1 MPRDAMAEWLAKRNA
16 EKAAQRATPEH
27 GAVRQAQIKVDQ
39 ILEQA
44 KKTTTALTGV
54 KTGKTEKSSTPVRQE
69 EGRDAM
75 AEWLAARKESKVQQ
89 IAEQGKYAV
98 RNVGALYKAATGMW
112 GELRKAN
119 EWQGLGVDAGIRQGY
134 QARVPVR
141 GGSQLQQQAE
151 NALQMDK
158 TGPYRQRLTRVRGES
173 LEKLFTDSLNQN
185 QTAEQHGQTIRQE
198 LQELRTAG
206 ESGTDAAAAKEKWDD
221 VASRLY
227 YLAYSQ
233 SMSSDE
239 YNKLVSEVYDAYDA
253 YRSGVKGR
261 SFGQRE
267 QKWTDALRGPV
278 MGDENYTAAGKAQ
291 QNAMLAA
298 AGGIP
303 TDRNTFGYELRYN
316 QSTTR
321 ENIQYKSVDQLL
333 DAAGKH
339 VDPQADVTSQSQG
352 AATDAA
358 IFGYLANVAMT
369 QEQYDRYMQAL
380 DRYVKNAPA
389 TRAVSGYG
397 TSDVVSQLETYR
409 QQREANGLR
418 ANEKGAEDALNSYPE
433 MSAGSFLDQVA
444 SGSERA
450 RDNLFQKYPAG
461 LEQLLVRGGGY
472 AGKALGSLLNGFG
485 AFENDLGDYFAAGGE
500 ENINYQ
506 NPEWQEAKYQDWV
519 RGRETSDLLQNGGKF
534 ERWAAEQ
541 IPALP
546 TAALEMAAASTIAGA
561 ATGTMESFAGG
572 ARQVSPLVTSAA
584 TKAEKFAQMAKQGS
598 NIVTSSFAA
607 INSYGEAE
615 SNGDAR
621 GEQFIRFAAGGLLEY
636 GTNMLF
642 GGNPLIDAGDT
653 GKVTELVY
661 KMTNNETI
669 RKIVS
674 SAAFDRIGEGLEEVA
689 SAIGSA
695 ALDYALTGEADLSW
709 DELRDEFISGF
720 ALAMILSIG
729 PDTAEVLAKN
739 DHEGNAKRITM
750 FDAAA
755 QSDRGELNL
764 QMGKYAVEF
773 LAGDEDMMLANGWD
787 HVQRSAAKKSWAQ
800 AVNEYNTVYRNLVDA
815 EAYWA
820 KTGEGKAYRGTD
832 AERVIADARGSIEG
846 VDAKTFSAETLEENV
861 RQIRQAWDSAEEN
874 ATNFAMTGRMDA
886 EIAKMA
892 RIAESYLDKAVQD
905 GTMDAMTALNLRN
918 ELSMINEGATA
929 TLQAYLNAR
938 YGEGTPQTE
947 TRQEPVQEA
956 TQDVNVIRAE
966 AENNAAVNAA
976 ETGGIDNG
984 RTEIFD
990 GGSQRDAGLGTGEQT
1005 GGMAAGAAAAEG
1017 ERRNAYAGAGE
1028 NGPANRRANLRPEDA
1043 ARAERLNRY
1052 ASLQSD
1058 TSLAQLVRG
1067 GSDAVTL
1074 AVIPESMYDDGMRE
1088 AKQAGTALGVDV
1100 VFVRGSMAM
1109 QRGDQLMR
1117 INGVYD
1123 AAAKRAVVSATDIQY
1138 DGGKLAQHELFHVR
1152 ANKDPALVQ
1161 QALQKVRETFG
1172 EEAFEQVA
1180 REYVQSY
1187 SGAYQSMEDVY
1198 EEVLA
1203 DAYAG
1208 MNRFRA
1214 GATHFTEAVQSEVQ
1228 QSERASEPAQ
1238 TSQETRGSPPANV
1251 EERSGNPEK
1260 GKTFWEKMRAWKEG
1274 GAPDAAMEPSRTLQQ
1289 AGINEL
1295 ISLSSMLEKADGK
1308 SQTMRE
1314 AIYDNL
1320 KYLQDDLIRP
1330 MAVGKKGDTLYC
1342 VVPAR
1347 TSMDMPRVVEM
1358 RKTNAGYEVEK
1369 VSSLSNAAI
1378 IKTLEGSDLLSANVQ
1393 ALDHAIQDFGYQTKA
1408 NAQLWVR
1415 PEKAKNGVP
1424 FADIFEARDA
1434 RDFEAKFSLEEK
1446 QYARVIN
1453 EQLLENR
1460 DRILEIEPVYE
1471 LTGGEFA
1478 QGDKKLSDAVMEEFE
1493 KFGGEV
1499 EREGFGAIKFS
1510 KKRIKN
1516 DIMHGIGR
1524 MKAMTFAAVPS
1535 VIQNGVEI
1543 GSEANWKGRGYD
1555 TYVFAAPAKFGETNL
1570 LIGAVVTRDNR
1581 ENKFYLHE
1589 VVDSEGNAIKIDRE
1603 TGEIK
1608 TSSAVADGWAST
1620 PDALSKDRIA
1630 QTEGEVKQRFSL
1642 SEPVE
1647 RAGNL
1652 IAEHNLTQEKLEKAL
1667 EIGAFP
1673 SPSIAIVQAEQG
1685 HTNYGDY
1692 SVVFPASTI
1701 DPEADS
1707 RNRVY
1712 GADAWTPTSSN
1723 ATVEYR
1729 VDADAKRAF
1738 ERSIRDLSGQ
1748 VADGIFRGDST
1759 LGKAGI
1765 EEETTKTSREIAE
1778 QIAQYPEV
1786 KAAYLADKGENIS
1799 PVYKDRE
1806 YDNIGN
1812 AALQRYTDNVGV
1824 QNLARIIVQMYVGDA
1839 NSVAQAEL
1847 QRVRQ
1852 AIGEEY
1858 AERFARI
1865 LDRKPERKA
1874 ERVSEYAENKMYS
1887 GTRAEDFIRHAW
1899 EMVQDGGQNRG
1910 EADKMAMQDELDRK
1924 APTQKVAAWAEKRLQ
1939 DVIGEGGIYNNEDR
1953 YTSRGDRRSFEQTH
1967 WELNAENLVRAMA
1980 QAEERGANIMWYDA
1994 GGLLAAATPEYRSIS
2009 EIHADEGRLQTLEQ
2023 EAYEGKVME
2032 LQQSLDNVVE
2042 RILQETR
2049 HKAYGYQDESQLI
2062 TEALIK
2068 TAQGGDSL
2076 QSIREGMAAEEYDID
2091 RATAMQIQELFQQAK
2106 EIPTSYF
2113 EAKPQRVVGF
2123 DEAVA
2128 LLAPASAPAD
2138 LMARAEDA
2146 GLRVIRYTGQKDRI
2160 RVANELPGV
2169 KFSVQEELQ
2178 DIRENGIRGKELAS
2192 EREETQ
2198 PEDVLGYADDMG
2210 EPVLSE
2216 SYFRDWVQQQTN
2228 AMPQGFV
2235 WGKDVPFYSQT
2246 TDLSPKQAVEL
2257 LEAVTGKRWR
2267 VEPRKNGGWRA
2278 VETDFAAKQG
2288 MYTPQEAANRLNAAK
2303 KARAD
2308 ADAAAYRN
2316 GEAPARATTVAAE
2329 GVAKDSFRATPAL
2342 DKIGVKIDM
2351 GVTDYRTTKEMRQ
2364 RAEAEYQ
2371 TDKLISKAERR
2382 WGATALEKNFA
2393 RDIAAG
2399 RYSYADIPDTAR
2411 WDTVTDLANLY
2422 IDKRMLGEDL
2432 RLQRKYAIRDA
2443 LLYKAMELLPDELEL
2458 MSDPGGF
2465 DKEALLVLNYRTP
2478 QRSMLKMFG
2487 DKRGEEINRYY
2498 FDPVT
2503 RNEAERLRWM
2513 NRQLDAVREFQGEG
2527 DKVKGLNKAES
2538 AYVHMA
2544 LDIEAT
2550 VQRINQSPNKA
2561 AIQKAVTELT
2571 KMETAQKASPDAE
2584 AREAEIQRVATELD
2598 LNAAESKWAQQ
2609 YAQFL
2614 TQKDGIKGEIDEKKC
2629 AAAVKQYRQLF
2640 DDYYNAIADF
2650 LVSHGDEPIGKIDY
2664 YAPHLSTADKV
2675 NLLNQAF
2682 EALGFNASATRLPA
2696 EIAGRTEDFRPNKRW
2711 TPFFQSREGT
2721 QTEYDIV
2728 HGFESYVTYLSDV
2741 LFHTDDIQKI
2751 RALENYTRLGGKND
2765 FKNSL
2770 AEAIELSRSG
2780 QRDEKLDF
2788 LRELKRVDDFAEPTT
2803 AEINKQLDQYI
2814 AELFAAEKNNT
2825 RYSDLAVW
2833 LKNYGD
2839 VLAGKQFGGDRGAE
2853 HRGGRGILKL
2863 GTQLTQAFARANV
2876 AGNVSSA
2883 VNQIAQL
2890 PTILGERSK
2899 RSIAQA
2905 TAEFATGKLRQFQM
2919 DSDFITGKK
2928 GVDYI
2933 SNTFADSFMSG
2944 MFKPAEFVDTMM
2956 STIAARAAYLDA
2968 IRDGKTHEEA
2978 MRAADAY
2985 ARSIMG
2991 DRTKGAKPLMFHSKT
3006 PVMQMV
3012 NMFQIEALNS
3022 WEHVSQDL
3030 PRQFRQ
3036 IAAESGKAKAA
3047 RVLSSVILKTVLAAF
3062 VVNRVTEELY
3072 GGTPA
3077 PFDII
3082 GMCMN
3087 FIASGE
3093 GLTTN
3098 DWIRY
3103 MLNKASNAMFGVD
3116 LFDDVPTP
3124 QEGFD
3129 WGNAVEDTLYN
3140 ISNEVPFLS
3149 NLSGMVGVGDRTLM
3163 MPDLFGKGKDLWD
3176 AATEHGLISPE
3187 SGEALLGL
3195 VTQAIPGGRQ
3205 INKTYSGIKTIVEG
3219 GRTKGFGDKERLQ
3232 YPVERNVGTA
3242 LQNILFGPN
3251 ATPQANAYWA
3261 SGLSSLSTKDT
3272 QTWQTLSKD
3281 GADPI
3286 ETYNLLHE
3294 FIKINADDTLTT
3306 DQAQRDIRDAINNS
3320 SLTDEQK
3327 AYLFRQEFGRRNKE
3341 TGEYE
3346 HATDAMFETL
3356 MDEGVSWDGVTQFY
3370 NKLMQADGD
3379 ENLSTNDKNRQK
3391 RTAIRELDVRDSV
3404 KAYTYAEVFG
3414 VTDKETGAKS
3424 TSKDEVFANMMDAG
3438 MSWDD
3443 VMDVYEEYRTLYED
3457 ESLSS
3462 SQQASEF
3469 AYWLDQHNIK
3479 GKKREAIRNGL
3490 KYYQMF
3496 AQEAERYTNLTE
3508 AGLSA
3513 TDAKKVSDKL
3523 ASAKGTGENGQLT
3536 TNDKVDVLLKQ
3547 NLTDTSLY
3555 KALSTVLSE
3564 ETYDK
3569 LTEARSG
3576 GIGAKIW
3583 MQYWKK
3589 KAELSADKDANG
3601 KSISGSKKAKILAL
3615 INSLQL
3621 TAEQKDLLYRAEGY
3635 AERDLYKAP
3644 WH

>member
-98 RNVGALYKAATGMW
+98 RNVGSLYKAATGMW

-119 EWQGLGVDAGIRQGY
+119 EWQGMGVDAGIQQGY
-134 QARVPVR
+134 RPKLPVR
-141 GGSQLQQQAE
+141 TGSQLQQQAE

-206 ESGTDAAAAKEKWDD
+206 ESGTDAAVAKEKWDD

-233 SMSSDE
+233 SMSADE
-239 YNKLVSEVYDAYDA
+239 YNKLVSEVYDTYDA

-380 DRYVKNAPA
+380 DRYAKNAPA

-485 AFENDLGDYFAAGGE
+485 AFENDLGDYFAEGGE

-541 IPALP
+541 ISGLT
-546 TAALEMAAASTIAGA
+546 TAALEMAASATIAGA
-561 ATGTMESFAGG
+561 ATGTMDNFAGAG
-572 ARQVSPLVTSAA
+572 RQISPLVTSAA
-584 TKAEKFAQMAKQGS
+584 TKAEKFAQMAKRGS

-653 GKVTELVY
+653 GKVTEFCY
-661 KMTNNETI
+661 KLFKNETI
-669 RKIVS
+669 RKIIS
-674 SAAFDRIGEGLEEVA
+674 SEFFDRIGEGLEEVA

-764 QMGKYAVEF
+764 QMEKYAVEF
-773 LAGDEDMMLANGWD
+773 LAGDEDLMLANGWD
-787 HVQRSAAKKSWAQ
+787 HVQRSTAKKSWAQ

-846 VDAKTFSAETLEENV
+846 VDAKTFSEETLEENV

-874 ATNFAMTGRMDA
+874 AKNFAMTGRMDA

-892 RIAESYLDKAVQD
+892 RTAESYLDKAVQD

-929 TLQAYLNAR
+929 NLQAYLNAR
-938 YGEGTPQTE
+938 YGEGTPKAE

-956 TQDVNVIRAE
+956 AQGVNTIRAE

-990 GGSQRDAGLGTGEQT
+990 GGSQRDAGLGAGEQT
-1005 GGMAAGAAAAEG
+1005 GGMAAGAAAAEA
-1017 ERRNAYAGAGE
+1017 ERRNTYAGAGE

-1088 AKQAGTALGVDV
+1088 AKQAGAELGVDV

-1123 AAAKRAVVSATDIQY
+1123 AAAKRAVVSTTDIQY

-1214 GATHFTEAVQSEVQ
+1214 GATQFAEAVQSEVQ

-1238 TSQETRGSPPANV
+1238 TSQETRGSPEGRFSLAGQKARTANSQTLQIAEQMEQEGASREEIWQETGWTRTMDGKNWRFEIDNSEAEYRGGGDAQFREAHADYAEYQDLLQKMFEGTISESEMQRMEQLDDIWSGEYARMRERV
-1251 EERSGNPEK
+1251 ESGNATLADVLQHDSLYEAYPELRDVK
-1260 GKTFWEKMRAWKEG
+1260 VRLESDTGSKNG
-1274 GAPDAAMEPSRTLQQ
+1274 SYDPRTNT
-1289 AGINEL
+1289 IT
-1295 ISLSSMLEKADGK
+1295 ISEDKPGDSAKVGTMLHEI
-1308 SQTMRE
+1308 Q
-1314 AIYDNL
+1314 
-1320 KYLQDDLIRP
+1320 
-1330 MAVGKKGDTLYC
+1330 
-1342 VVPAR
+1342 
-1347 TSMDMPRVVEM
+1347 
-1358 RKTNAGYEVEK
+1358 
-1369 VSSLSNAAI
+1369 
-1378 IKTLEGSDLLSANVQ
+1378 
-1393 ALDHAIQDFGYQTKA
+1393 HAIQQIEGWESGASPEYWAAREYESGDTASDRAQELYSRILNSLDKA
-1408 NAQLWVR
+1408 DQNKVIRYNELDREMEATFSAD
-1415 PEKAKNGVP
+1415 PESEAGKRYAKYEAEQDKLYEELYKNEWFRRLLDLQRQMENPQSAYYEMYLNTAGE
-1424 FADIFEARDA
+1424 IEARNVSERYRMA
-1434 RDFEAKFSLEEK
+1434 QEERRK
-1446 QYARVIN
+1446 TAPKGADENTLFRGGGGISAEIN
-1453 EQLLENR
+1453 EQYKSELERWDREGRNGNERLILGTTGPILQNLGAENGNIYLNGWKISKIMHTHKEMSMQTFEALPQVLENPSLVLASR
-1460 DRILEIEPVYE
+1460 AVRTRGANTRLVM
-1471 LTGGEFA
+1471 F
-1478 QGDKKLSDAVMEEFE
+1478 GDVRAENGKAVQ
-1493 KFGGEV
+1493 V
-1499 EREGFGAIKFS
+1499 VL
-1510 KKRIKN
+1510 
-1516 DIMHGIGR
+1516 D
-1524 MKAMTFAAVPS
+1524 
-1535 VIQNGVEI
+1535 
-1543 GSEANWKGRGYD
+1543 
-1555 TYVFAAPAKFGETNL
+1555 L
-1570 LIGAVVTRDNR
+1570 L
-1581 ENKFYLHE
+1581 
-1589 VVDSEGNAIKIDRE
+1589 
-1603 TGEIK
+1603 
-1608 TSSAVADGWAST
+1608 
-1620 PDALSKDRIA
+1620 P
-1630 QTEGEVKQRFSL
+1630 TEGGYRLDGMQKVNSAYTKDGGRLSL
-1642 SEPVE
+1642 E
-1647 RAGNL
+1647 
-1652 IAEHNLTQEKLEKAL
+1652 
-1667 EIGAFP
+1667 
-1673 SPSIAIVQAEQG
+1673 
-1685 HTNYGDY
+1685 
-1692 SVVFPASTI
+1692 
-1701 DPEADS
+1701 DS
-1707 RNRVY
+1707 DVLY
-1712 GADAWTPTSSN
+1712 T
-1723 ATVEYR
+1723 
-1729 VDADAKRAF
+1729 DAKRAAQVL
-1738 ERSIRDLSGQ
+1738 RSLGYRSGSP
-1748 VADGIFRGDST
+1748 DGLHKDGYIGSIAYDDDGVKISGEKF
-1759 LGKAGI
+1759 
-1765 EEETTKTSREIAE
+1765 TS
-1778 QIAQYPEV
+1778 
-1786 KAAYLADKGENIS
+1786 
-1799 PVYKDRE
+1799 
-1806 YDNIGN
+1806 
-1812 AALQRYTDNVGV
+1812 
-1824 QNLARIIVQMYVGDA
+1824 
-1839 NSVAQAEL
+1839 
-1847 QRVRQ
+1847 
-1852 AIGEEY
+1852 
-1858 AERFARI
+1858 
-1865 LDRKPERKA
+1865 
-1874 ERVSEYAENKMYS
+1874 
-1887 GTRAEDFIRHAW
+1887 
-1899 EMVQDGGQNRG
+1899 
-1910 EADKMAMQDELDRK
+1910 
-1924 APTQKVAAWAEKRLQ
+1924 
-1939 DVIGEGGIYNNEDR
+1939 VIG
-1953 YTSRGDRRSFEQTH
+1953 
-1967 WELNAENLVRAMA
+1967 
-1980 QAEERGANIMWYDA
+1980 
-1994 GGLLAAATPEYRSIS
+1994 P
-2009 EIHADEGRLQTLEQ
+2009 LQ
-2023 EAYEGKVME
+2023 
-2032 LQQSLDNVVE
+2032 
-2042 RILQETR
+2042 
-2049 HKAYGYQDESQLI
+2049 
-2062 TEALIK
+2062 
-2068 TAQGGDSL
+2068 
-2076 QSIREGMAAEEYDID
+2076 
-2091 RATAMQIQELFQQAK
+2091 
-2106 EIPTSYF
+2106 
-2113 EAKPQRVVGF
+2113 
-2123 DEAVA
+2123 
-2128 LLAPASAPAD
+2128 
-2138 LMARAEDA
+2138 
-2146 GLRVIRYTGQKDRI
+2146 
-2160 RVANELPGV
+2160 

-2192 EREETQ
+2192 DREETQ

-2527 DKVKGLNKAES
+2527 DKAKGLNKAES

-2584 AREAEIQRVATELD
+2584 AREAEIQRVATDLD

-2905 TAEFATGKLRQFQM
+2905 ALEFSTGKLRQFQM

-2968 IRDGKTHEEA
+2968 LRDGKTHEEA

-3082 GMCMN
+3082 GMSMN

-3176 AATEHGLISPE
+3176 AATEHGVISPE

-3424 TSKDEVFANMMDAG
+3424 TSKDEAFANMMDAG

-3479 GKKREAIRNGL
+3479 GKKREAIQNGL

-3513 TDAKKVSDKL
+3513 ADAKKVSDKL

-3547 NLTDTSLY
+3547 GLTDTSLY
-3555 KALSTVLSE
+3555 RALSTVLSE

-3576 GIGAKIW
+3576 GISAKVW
-3583 MQYWKK
+3583 MKYWQQ

>member
-16 EKAAQRATPEH
+16 EKAAQRATPGH

-44 KKTTTALTGV
+44 RKTTTALTGV

-98 RNVGALYKAATGMW
+98 RNVGSLYKAATGMW

-233 SMSSDE
+233 SMSADK

-291 QNAMLAA
+291 QDAMLAA

-303 TDRNTFGYELRYN
+303 EDRSTFGYELRYN

-380 DRYVKNAPA
+380 DRYAKNAPA

-397 TSDVVSQLETYR
+397 TSDVVGQLETYR

-461 LEQLLVRGGGY
+461 LEQLLVHGGGY

-485 AFENDLGDYFAAGGE
+485 AFENDLGDYFAEGGE
-500 ENINYQ
+500 KNINYQ

-541 IPALP
+541 ISGLT

-561 ATGTMESFAGG
+561 ATGTMANFAGG
-572 ARQVSPLVTSAA
+572 SRQVSPLVTNAA

-764 QMGKYAVEF
+764 QMEKYAVEF
-773 LAGDEDMMLANGWD
+773 LAGDEDLMLANGWD
-787 HVQRSAAKKSWAQ
+787 HVQRSTAKKSWAQ

-846 VDAKTFSAETLEENV
+846 VDSKTFSAETLEENV

-874 ATNFAMTGRMDA
+874 AANFAMTGRMDA

-892 RIAESYLDKAVQD
+892 RTAESYLDKAVQD

-929 TLQAYLNAR
+929 NLQAYLNAR
-938 YGEGTPQTE
+938 YGEGTPQVE
-947 TRQEPVQEA
+947 TQQETVQEA
-956 TQDVNVIRAE
+956 AQGVNTIRAE

-990 GGSQRDAGLGTGEQT
+990 GGSQRDAGLGTGEQA

-1017 ERRNAYAGAGE
+1017 KRRNTYTGAGE

-1074 AVIPESMYDDGMRE
+1074 AVVPESMYDDGMRE
-1088 AKQAGTALGVDV
+1088 AKQAGAELGVDV

-1138 DGGKLAQHELFHVR
+1138 DGGQLAQHELFHVR

-1214 GATHFTEAVQSEVQ
+1214 GATQFTETVQGEVQ

-1238 TSQETRGSPPANV
+1238 TSQETRGSPEGRFSLAGQKARTANSQTLQLAEQMEQEGASREEIWKETGWTRTMDGQSWRFEIDNSEAEYRGGGDAQFRKDHADYAEYQDLLQKMFEGTISESEMQRMEQLDDIWSGEYARLRERV
-1251 EERSGNPEK
+1251 ESGNATLADVLQHDSLYEAYPELRDVK
-1260 GKTFWEKMRAWKEG
+1260 VRLESDTGSKNG
-1274 GAPDAAMEPSRTLQQ
+1274 SYDPSTNT
-1289 AGINEL
+1289 IT
-1295 ISLSSMLEKADGK
+1295 ISEDKPGDSAKVGTMLHEI
-1308 SQTMRE
+1308 Q
-1314 AIYDNL
+1314 
-1320 KYLQDDLIRP
+1320 
-1330 MAVGKKGDTLYC
+1330 
-1342 VVPAR
+1342 
-1347 TSMDMPRVVEM
+1347 
-1358 RKTNAGYEVEK
+1358 
-1369 VSSLSNAAI
+1369 
-1378 IKTLEGSDLLSANVQ
+1378 
-1393 ALDHAIQDFGYQTKA
+1393 HAIQQIEGWESGASPEYWAAREYENGDTASDRAQELYSRILNSLDKA
-1408 NAQLWVR
+1408 DQNKVIRYNELDREMEATFSAD
-1415 PEKAKNGVP
+1415 PESEAGKRYAKYEAEQDKLYEELYKNEWFRRLLDLQRKMENPQSAYYEMYLNTAGE
-1424 FADIFEARDA
+1424 IEARNVSERYRMA
-1434 RDFEAKFSLEEK
+1434 QEERRK
-1446 QYARVIN
+1446 TAPKGADENTLFRGAGGISAEIN
-1453 EQLLENR
+1453 EQYKSDLERWDKEGRNGNERLILGTTGPILQNLGAEDGNIYLNGWKISKIMHTHKEMSLRTFEALPQVLENPSLVLASR
-1460 DRILEIEPVYE
+1460 AVRTRGVNTRLVMFGDVRAENGKAVQVVLDLLPAEGGYRLDGMQKVNSAYTKDGGRLSLE
-1471 LTGGEFA
+1471 
-1478 QGDKKLSDAVMEEFE
+1478 DSDVLY
-1493 KFGGEV
+1493 
-1499 EREGFGAIKFS
+1499 
-1510 KKRIKN
+1510 
-1516 DIMHGIGR
+1516 
-1524 MKAMTFAAVPS
+1524 T
-1535 VIQNGVEI
+1535 
-1543 GSEANWKGRGYD
+1543 
-1555 TYVFAAPAKFGETNL
+1555 
-1570 LIGAVVTRDNR
+1570 
-1581 ENKFYLHE
+1581 
-1589 VVDSEGNAIKIDRE
+1589 
-1603 TGEIK
+1603 
-1608 TSSAVADGWAST
+1608 
-1620 PDALSKDRIA
+1620 
-1630 QTEGEVKQRFSL
+1630 
-1642 SEPVE
+1642 
-1647 RAGNL
+1647 
-1652 IAEHNLTQEKLEKAL
+1652 
-1667 EIGAFP
+1667 
-1673 SPSIAIVQAEQG
+1673 
-1685 HTNYGDY
+1685 
-1692 SVVFPASTI
+1692 
-1701 DPEADS
+1701 
-1707 RNRVY
+1707 
-1712 GADAWTPTSSN
+1712 
-1723 ATVEYR
+1723 
-1729 VDADAKRAF
+1729 DAKRAAQVL
-1738 ERSIRDLSGQ
+1738 RSLGYRSGSPDGLHKDGYIGSIAYA
-1748 VADGIFRGDST
+1748 ADGVKISGEKF
-1759 LGKAGI
+1759 
-1765 EEETTKTSREIAE
+1765 TS
-1778 QIAQYPEV
+1778 
-1786 KAAYLADKGENIS
+1786 
-1799 PVYKDRE
+1799 
-1806 YDNIGN
+1806 
-1812 AALQRYTDNVGV
+1812 
-1824 QNLARIIVQMYVGDA
+1824 
-1839 NSVAQAEL
+1839 
-1847 QRVRQ
+1847 
-1852 AIGEEY
+1852 
-1858 AERFARI
+1858 
-1865 LDRKPERKA
+1865 
-1874 ERVSEYAENKMYS
+1874 
-1887 GTRAEDFIRHAW
+1887 
-1899 EMVQDGGQNRG
+1899 
-1910 EADKMAMQDELDRK
+1910 
-1924 APTQKVAAWAEKRLQ
+1924 
-1939 DVIGEGGIYNNEDR
+1939 VIG
-1953 YTSRGDRRSFEQTH
+1953 T
-1967 WELNAENLVRAMA
+1967 
-1980 QAEERGANIMWYDA
+1980 
-1994 GGLLAAATPEYRSIS
+1994 
-2009 EIHADEGRLQTLEQ
+2009 LQ
-2023 EAYEGKVME
+2023 
-2032 LQQSLDNVVE
+2032 
-2042 RILQETR
+2042 
-2049 HKAYGYQDESQLI
+2049 
-2062 TEALIK
+2062 
-2068 TAQGGDSL
+2068 
-2076 QSIREGMAAEEYDID
+2076 
-2091 RATAMQIQELFQQAK
+2091 
-2106 EIPTSYF
+2106 
-2113 EAKPQRVVGF
+2113 
-2123 DEAVA
+2123 
-2128 LLAPASAPAD
+2128 
-2138 LMARAEDA
+2138 
-2146 GLRVIRYTGQKDRI
+2146 
-2160 RVANELPGV
+2160 

-2192 EREETQ
+2192 DREETQ

-2210 EPVLSE
+2210 EQVLSE

-2329 GVAKDSFRATPAL
+2329 GVAKDRFRATPAL

-2584 AREAEIQRVATELD
+2584 AREAEIQRVATDLD

-2780 QRDEKLDF
+2780 KRDEKLDF

-2944 MFKPAEFVDTMM
+2944 MFKPAEFVDTTM

-3082 GMCMN
+3082 GMSMN

-3103 MLNKASNAMFGVD
+3103 MFNKASNAMFGVD

-3129 WGNAVEDTLYN
+3129 WGNAAEDTLYN

-3176 AATEHGLISPE
+3176 AATEHGLLSPE

-3294 FIKINADDTLTT
+3294 FIKINADDTLTS

-3320 SLTDEQK
+3320 GLTDEQK

-3346 HATDAMFETL
+3346 HATDAMFEAL

-3424 TSKDEVFANMMDAG
+3424 TSKDEAFANMMDAG

-3479 GKKREAIRNGL
+3479 GKKREAIQNGL

-3496 AQEAERYTNLTE
+3496 AQGAERYTNLTE

-3635 AERDLYKAP
+3635 AERDLYRAP

>member
-44 KKTTTALTGV
+44 RKTTTALTGV

-98 RNVGALYKAATGMW
+98 RNVGSLYKAATGMW

-158 TGPYRQRLTRVRGES
+158 TGPYRQRLTRSRGES

-233 SMSSDE
+233 SMSADE

-291 QNAMLAA
+291 QDAMLAA

-303 TDRNTFGYELRYN
+303 EDRNTFGYELRYN

-380 DRYVKNAPA
+380 DRYAKNAPA

-397 TSDVVSQLETYR
+397 TSDVVGQLETYR

-418 ANEKGAEDALNSYPE
+418 ANEQAAEDALNSYPE

-461 LEQLLVRGGGY
+461 LEQLLVHGGGY

-485 AFENDLGDYFAAGGE
+485 AFENDLGDYFAEGGE
-500 ENINYQ
+500 KNINYQ

-541 IPALP
+541 ISGLT

-561 ATGTMESFAGG
+561 ATGTMANFAGG
-572 ARQVSPLVTSAA
+572 SRQVSPLVTNAA

-653 GKVTELVY
+653 GKVTEFCY
-661 KMTNNETI
+661 KLFKNETI
-669 RKIVS
+669 RKIIS
-674 SAAFDRIGEGLEEVA
+674 SEFFDRIGEGLEEVA

-764 QMGKYAVEF
+764 QMEKYAVEF
-773 LAGDEDMMLANGWD
+773 LAGDEDLMLANGWD
-787 HVQRSAAKKSWAQ
+787 HVQRSTAKKSWAQ

-846 VDAKTFSAETLEENV
+846 VDSKTFSAETLEENV
-861 RQIRQAWDSAEEN
+861 RQIRKAWDSAVEN
-874 ATNFAMTGRMDA
+874 AENFAMTGRMDA

-892 RIAESYLDKAVQD
+892 RTAERYLDKAVQD

-918 ELSMINEGATA
+918 ELNMINEGATA
-929 TLQAYLNAR
+929 NLQAYLNAR
-938 YGEGTPQTE
+938 YGEGTPQAE
-947 TRQEPVQEA
+947 TQQETVQEA
-956 TQDVNVIRAE
+956 AQGVNTIRAE

-990 GGSQRDAGLGTGEQT
+990 GGSQRDAGMGTGEQA

-1017 ERRNAYAGAGE
+1017 ERRNTYAGAGE

-1074 AVIPESMYDDGMRE
+1074 AVIPESMYDDGMRA
-1088 AKQAGTALGVDV
+1088 AKQAGAELGVDV

-1214 GATHFTEAVQSEVQ
+1214 GATQFTETVQGEVQ

-1238 TSQETRGSPPANV
+1238 TSQETRGSPEGRFSLAGQKARTANSQTLQIAEQMEQEGASREEIWQETGWTRTMDGQSWRFEIDNSEAEYRGGGDAQFRKDHADYAEYQDLLQKMFEGTISESEMQRMEQLDDIWSGEYARLRERV
-1251 EERSGNPEK
+1251 ESGNATLADVLQHDSLYEAYPELRDVK
-1260 GKTFWEKMRAWKEG
+1260 VRLESDTGSKNG
-1274 GAPDAAMEPSRTLQQ
+1274 SYDPSTNT
-1289 AGINEL
+1289 IT
-1295 ISLSSMLEKADGK
+1295 ISEDKPGDSAKVGTMLHEI
-1308 SQTMRE
+1308 Q
-1314 AIYDNL
+1314 
-1320 KYLQDDLIRP
+1320 
-1330 MAVGKKGDTLYC
+1330 
-1342 VVPAR
+1342 
-1347 TSMDMPRVVEM
+1347 
-1358 RKTNAGYEVEK
+1358 
-1369 VSSLSNAAI
+1369 
-1378 IKTLEGSDLLSANVQ
+1378 
-1393 ALDHAIQDFGYQTKA
+1393 HAIQQIESWESGASPEYWAAREYENGDTASDRAQELYSRILNSLDKA
-1408 NAQLWVR
+1408 DQNKVIRYNELDREMEATFAAD
-1415 PEKAKNGVP
+1415 PESEAGKRYAKYEAEQDKLYEELYKNEWFRRLLDLQRQMENPQSAYYEMYLNTAGE
-1424 FADIFEARDA
+1424 IEARNVSERYRMA
-1434 RDFEAKFSLEEK
+1434 QEERRK
-1446 QYARVIN
+1446 TAPKGADENTLFRGAGGISAEIN
-1453 EQLLENR
+1453 EQYKSELERWDREGRNGNERLILGTTGPILQNLGAENGNIYLNGWKISKIMRTHKEMSLRTFEALPQVLENPSLVLASR
-1460 DRILEIEPVYE
+1460 AVRTRGANTRLVM
-1471 LTGGEFA
+1471 F
-1478 QGDKKLSDAVMEEFE
+1478 GDVRAENGKAVQ
-1493 KFGGEV
+1493 V
-1499 EREGFGAIKFS
+1499 VL
-1510 KKRIKN
+1510 
-1516 DIMHGIGR
+1516 D
-1524 MKAMTFAAVPS
+1524 
-1535 VIQNGVEI
+1535 
-1543 GSEANWKGRGYD
+1543 
-1555 TYVFAAPAKFGETNL
+1555 L
-1570 LIGAVVTRDNR
+1570 L
-1581 ENKFYLHE
+1581 
-1589 VVDSEGNAIKIDRE
+1589 
-1603 TGEIK
+1603 
-1608 TSSAVADGWAST
+1608 
-1620 PDALSKDRIA
+1620 P
-1630 QTEGEVKQRFSL
+1630 TEGGYRLDGMQKVNSAYTKDGGRLSL
-1642 SEPVE
+1642 E
-1647 RAGNL
+1647 
-1652 IAEHNLTQEKLEKAL
+1652 
-1667 EIGAFP
+1667 
-1673 SPSIAIVQAEQG
+1673 
-1685 HTNYGDY
+1685 
-1692 SVVFPASTI
+1692 
-1701 DPEADS
+1701 DS
-1707 RNRVY
+1707 NVLY
-1712 GADAWTPTSSN
+1712 T
-1723 ATVEYR
+1723 
-1729 VDADAKRAF
+1729 DAKRAAQVL
-1738 ERSIRDLSGQ
+1738 RSLGYRSGSPDGLHKDGYIGSIAYD
-1748 VADGIFRGDST
+1748 ADGVKISGEKF
-1759 LGKAGI
+1759 
-1765 EEETTKTSREIAE
+1765 TS
-1778 QIAQYPEV
+1778 
-1786 KAAYLADKGENIS
+1786 
-1799 PVYKDRE
+1799 
-1806 YDNIGN
+1806 
-1812 AALQRYTDNVGV
+1812 
-1824 QNLARIIVQMYVGDA
+1824 
-1839 NSVAQAEL
+1839 
-1847 QRVRQ
+1847 
-1852 AIGEEY
+1852 
-1858 AERFARI
+1858 
-1865 LDRKPERKA
+1865 
-1874 ERVSEYAENKMYS
+1874 
-1887 GTRAEDFIRHAW
+1887 
-1899 EMVQDGGQNRG
+1899 
-1910 EADKMAMQDELDRK
+1910 
-1924 APTQKVAAWAEKRLQ
+1924 
-1939 DVIGEGGIYNNEDR
+1939 VIG
-1953 YTSRGDRRSFEQTH
+1953 
-1967 WELNAENLVRAMA
+1967 
-1980 QAEERGANIMWYDA
+1980 
-1994 GGLLAAATPEYRSIS
+1994 P
-2009 EIHADEGRLQTLEQ
+2009 LQ
-2023 EAYEGKVME
+2023 
-2032 LQQSLDNVVE
+2032 
-2042 RILQETR
+2042 
-2049 HKAYGYQDESQLI
+2049 
-2062 TEALIK
+2062 
-2068 TAQGGDSL
+2068 
-2076 QSIREGMAAEEYDID
+2076 
-2091 RATAMQIQELFQQAK
+2091 
-2106 EIPTSYF
+2106 
-2113 EAKPQRVVGF
+2113 
-2123 DEAVA
+2123 
-2128 LLAPASAPAD
+2128 
-2138 LMARAEDA
+2138 
-2146 GLRVIRYTGQKDRI
+2146 
-2160 RVANELPGV
+2160 

-2178 DIRENGIRGKELAS
+2178 DIRKNGIRGKELAGD
-2192 EREETQ
+2192 REETQ
-2198 PEDVLGYADDMG
+2198 PEDVLGYADDRG
-2210 EPVLSE
+2210 EPILSE

-2550 VQRINQSPNKA
+2550 AQRINQSPNKA

-2584 AREAEIQRVATELD
+2584 AREAEIQRVATDLD

-2614 TQKDGIKGEIDEKKC
+2614 TQKDGLKGEIDEKKC

-2814 AELFAAEKNNT
+2814 AELFASEKNNT

-2944 MFKPAEFVDTMM
+2944 MFKPAEFVDTTM

-3082 GMCMN
+3082 GMSMN

-3116 LFDDVPTP
+3116 LFDNVPTP

-3129 WGNAVEDTLYN
+3129 WGNAAEDTLYN

-3176 AATEHGLISPE
+3176 AATEHGLLSPE

-3251 ATPQANAYWA
+3251 ATPEANAYWA

-3294 FIKINADDTLTT
+3294 FIKINADDTLTS

-3320 SLTDEQK
+3320 GLTDEQK

-3346 HATDAMFETL
+3346 HATDAMFEAL

-3479 GKKREAIRNGL
+3479 GKKREAIQNGL

-3513 TDAKKVSDKL
+3513 ADAKKVSDKL

-3564 ETYDK
+3564 ETYNK

-3583 MQYWKK
+3583 MQYWRK

-3635 AERDLYKAP
+3635 AERDLYRAP

>member
-89 IAEQGKYAV
+89 IAEQGEYAV

-119 EWQGLGVDAGIRQGY
+119 EWQGMGVDAGIQQGY
-134 QARVPVR
+134 RPKLPVR
-141 GGSQLQQQAE
+141 TGSQLQQQAE

-233 SMSSDE
+233 SMSADE

-291 QNAMLAA
+291 QDAMLSA

-303 TDRNTFGYELRYN
+303 EDRNTFGYELRYN

-339 VDPQADVTSQSQG
+339 VDPQADMTSQSQG

-369 QEQYDRYMQAL
+369 QEQYDRYMQVL
-380 DRYVKNAPA
+380 DRYAKNAPA

-418 ANEKGAEDALNSYPE
+418 ANEQAAEDALNSYPE

-485 AFENDLGDYFAAGGE
+485 AFENDLGDYFAEGGE
-500 ENINYQ
+500 KNINYR

-541 IPALP
+541 ISGLT

-561 ATGTMESFAGG
+561 ATGTMANFAGG
-572 ARQVSPLVTSAA
+572 SRQVSPLVTNAA

-764 QMGKYAVEF
+764 QMEKYAVEF
-773 LAGDEDMMLANGWD
+773 LAGDEDLMLANGWD
-787 HVQRSAAKKSWAQ
+787 HVQRSTAKKSWAQ

-846 VDAKTFSAETLEENV
+846 VDSKTFSAETLEENV
-861 RQIRQAWDSAEEN
+861 RQIRQAWDSAAEN
-874 ATNFAMTGRMDA
+874 AANFAMTGRMDA

-892 RIAESYLDKAVQD
+892 RTAESYLDKAVQD

-929 TLQAYLNAR
+929 NLQAYLNAR
-938 YGEGTPQTE
+938 YGEGTPQAE

-1005 GGMAAGAAAAEG
+1005 GGMAAGAAAAEA

-1088 AKQAGTALGVDV
+1088 AKQAGAELGVDV

-1214 GATHFTEAVQSEVQ
+1214 GATQFTEAVQSEVQ

-1238 TSQETRGSPPANV
+1238 TSQETRGSPEGRFSLAGQKARTANSQTLQIAEQMEQEGASREEIWQETGWTRTMDGKNWRFEIDNSEAEYRGGGDAQFREAHADYAEYQDLLQKMFEGTISESEMQRMEQLDDIWSGEYARMRERV
-1251 EERSGNPEK
+1251 ESGNATLADVLQHDSLYEAYPELRDVK
-1260 GKTFWEKMRAWKEG
+1260 VRLESDTGSKNG
-1274 GAPDAAMEPSRTLQQ
+1274 SYDPRTNT
-1289 AGINEL
+1289 IT
-1295 ISLSSMLEKADGK
+1295 ISEDKPGDSAKVGTMLHEI
-1308 SQTMRE
+1308 Q
-1314 AIYDNL
+1314 
-1320 KYLQDDLIRP
+1320 
-1330 MAVGKKGDTLYC
+1330 
-1342 VVPAR
+1342 
-1347 TSMDMPRVVEM
+1347 
-1358 RKTNAGYEVEK
+1358 
-1369 VSSLSNAAI
+1369 
-1378 IKTLEGSDLLSANVQ
+1378 
-1393 ALDHAIQDFGYQTKA
+1393 HAIQQIEGWESGASPEYWAAREYESGDTASDRAQELYSRILNSLDKA
-1408 NAQLWVR
+1408 DQNKVIRYNELDREMEATFSAD
-1415 PEKAKNGVP
+1415 PESEAGKRYAKYEAEQDKLYEELYKNEWFRRLLDLQRQMENPQSAYYEMYLNTAGE
-1424 FADIFEARDA
+1424 IEARNVSERYRMA
-1434 RDFEAKFSLEEK
+1434 QEERRK
-1446 QYARVIN
+1446 TAPKGADENTLFRGGGGISAEIN
-1453 EQLLENR
+1453 EQYKSELERWDREGRNGNERLILGTTGPILQNLGAENGNIYLNGWKISKIMHTHKEMSMQTFEALPQVLENPSLVLASR
-1460 DRILEIEPVYE
+1460 AVRTRGANTRLVM
-1471 LTGGEFA
+1471 F
-1478 QGDKKLSDAVMEEFE
+1478 GDVRAENGKAVQ
-1493 KFGGEV
+1493 V
-1499 EREGFGAIKFS
+1499 VL
-1510 KKRIKN
+1510 
-1516 DIMHGIGR
+1516 D
-1524 MKAMTFAAVPS
+1524 
-1535 VIQNGVEI
+1535 
-1543 GSEANWKGRGYD
+1543 
-1555 TYVFAAPAKFGETNL
+1555 L
-1570 LIGAVVTRDNR
+1570 L
-1581 ENKFYLHE
+1581 
-1589 VVDSEGNAIKIDRE
+1589 
-1603 TGEIK
+1603 
-1608 TSSAVADGWAST
+1608 
-1620 PDALSKDRIA
+1620 P
-1630 QTEGEVKQRFSL
+1630 TEGGYRLDGMQKVNSAYTKDGGRLSL
-1642 SEPVE
+1642 E
-1647 RAGNL
+1647 
-1652 IAEHNLTQEKLEKAL
+1652 
-1667 EIGAFP
+1667 
-1673 SPSIAIVQAEQG
+1673 
-1685 HTNYGDY
+1685 
-1692 SVVFPASTI
+1692 
-1701 DPEADS
+1701 DS
-1707 RNRVY
+1707 DVLY
-1712 GADAWTPTSSN
+1712 T
-1723 ATVEYR
+1723 
-1729 VDADAKRAF
+1729 DAKRAAQVL
-1738 ERSIRDLSGQ
+1738 RSLGYRSGSPDGLHKDGYIGSIAYD
-1748 VADGIFRGDST
+1748 ADGVKISGEKF
-1759 LGKAGI
+1759 
-1765 EEETTKTSREIAE
+1765 TS
-1778 QIAQYPEV
+1778 
-1786 KAAYLADKGENIS
+1786 
-1799 PVYKDRE
+1799 
-1806 YDNIGN
+1806 
-1812 AALQRYTDNVGV
+1812 
-1824 QNLARIIVQMYVGDA
+1824 
-1839 NSVAQAEL
+1839 
-1847 QRVRQ
+1847 
-1852 AIGEEY
+1852 
-1858 AERFARI
+1858 
-1865 LDRKPERKA
+1865 
-1874 ERVSEYAENKMYS
+1874 
-1887 GTRAEDFIRHAW
+1887 
-1899 EMVQDGGQNRG
+1899 
-1910 EADKMAMQDELDRK
+1910 
-1924 APTQKVAAWAEKRLQ
+1924 
-1939 DVIGEGGIYNNEDR
+1939 VIG
-1953 YTSRGDRRSFEQTH
+1953 
-1967 WELNAENLVRAMA
+1967 
-1980 QAEERGANIMWYDA
+1980 
-1994 GGLLAAATPEYRSIS
+1994 P
-2009 EIHADEGRLQTLEQ
+2009 LQ
-2023 EAYEGKVME
+2023 
-2032 LQQSLDNVVE
+2032 
-2042 RILQETR
+2042 
-2049 HKAYGYQDESQLI
+2049 
-2062 TEALIK
+2062 
-2068 TAQGGDSL
+2068 
-2076 QSIREGMAAEEYDID
+2076 
-2091 RATAMQIQELFQQAK
+2091 
-2106 EIPTSYF
+2106 
-2113 EAKPQRVVGF
+2113 
-2123 DEAVA
+2123 
-2128 LLAPASAPAD
+2128 
-2138 LMARAEDA
+2138 
-2146 GLRVIRYTGQKDRI
+2146 
-2160 RVANELPGV
+2160 

-2527 DKVKGLNKAES
+2527 DKAKGLNKAES

-2584 AREAEIQRVATELD
+2584 AREAEIQRVATDLD

-2853 HRGGRGILKL
+2853 NRGGRGILKL

-2905 TAEFATGKLRQFQM
+2905 ALEFSTGKLRQFQM

-3062 VVNRVTEELY
+3062 VVNRVTEEIY

-3082 GMCMN
+3082 GMSMN

-3103 MLNKASNAMFGVD
+3103 MFNKASNAMFGVD

-3176 AATEHGLISPE
+3176 AATEHGLLSPE

-3261 SGLSSLSTKDT
+3261 SGLSSLSAKDT

-3294 FIKINADDTLTT
+3294 FIKINADDTLTS

-3320 SLTDEQK
+3320 GLTDEQK

-3346 HATDAMFETL
+3346 HATDAMFEAL

-3424 TSKDEVFANMMDAG
+3424 TSKDEAFANMMDAG

-3479 GKKREAIRNGL
+3479 GKKREAIQNGL

-3583 MQYWKK
+3583 MQYWRK

-3635 AERDLYKAP
+3635 AERDLYRAP

>member
-16 EKAAQRATPEH
+16 EKAAQRATPGH

-44 KKTTTALTGV
+44 RKTTTALTGV

-98 RNVGALYKAATGMW
+98 RNVGSLYKAATGMW

-233 SMSSDE
+233 SMSADE

-278 MGDENYTAAGKAQ
+278 LGDENYTAAGKAQ
-291 QNAMLAA
+291 QDAMLAA

-303 TDRNTFGYELRYN
+303 EDRNTFGYELRYN

-380 DRYVKNAPA
+380 DRYAKNAPA

-397 TSDVVSQLETYR
+397 TSDVVGQLETYR

-418 ANEKGAEDALNSYPE
+418 ANEQAAEDALNSYPE

-461 LEQLLVRGGGY
+461 LEQLLVHGGGY

-485 AFENDLGDYFAAGGE
+485 AFENDLGDYFAEGGE
-500 ENINYQ
+500 KNINYQ

-541 IPALP
+541 ISGLT

-561 ATGTMESFAGG
+561 ATGTMASFAGG
-572 ARQVSPLVTSAA
+572 GRQVSPLVTNAA

-764 QMGKYAVEF
+764 QMEKYAVEF
-773 LAGDEDMMLANGWD
+773 LAGDEDLMLANGWD
-787 HVQRSAAKKSWAQ
+787 HVQRSTAKKSWAQ

-846 VDAKTFSAETLEENV
+846 VDSKTFSAETLEENV

-874 ATNFAMTGRMDA
+874 AANFAMTGRMDA

-892 RIAESYLDKAVQD
+892 RTAESYLDKAVQD

-929 TLQAYLNAR
+929 NLQAYLNAR
-938 YGEGTPQTE
+938 YGEGTPQVE
-947 TRQEPVQEA
+947 TQQETVQEA
-956 TQDVNVIRAE
+956 AQGVNTIRAE

-990 GGSQRDAGLGTGEQT
+990 GGSQRDAGLGTGEQA

-1017 ERRNAYAGAGE
+1017 ERRNTYTGAGE

-1074 AVIPESMYDDGMRE
+1074 AVVPESMYDDGMRA
-1088 AKQAGTALGVDV
+1088 AKQAGAELGVDV

-1138 DGGKLAQHELFHVR
+1138 DGGQLAQHELFHVR

-1203 DAYAG
+1203 DAYAS

-1214 GATHFTEAVQSEVQ
+1214 GATQFTETVQGEVQ

-1238 TSQETRGSPPANV
+1238 TSQETRGSPEGKFSIQELENG
-1251 EERSGNPEK
+1251 ERIAVIEDGQDEFDRAKPSQYAAIAKRVIKREFV
-1260 GKTFWEKMRAWKEG
+1260 GKTLPLGSEDLAMIPPDAAGEYAYPAQRLITKNANNAKMRASAELNNLLEVSEFSHWARDLKKHPEATLGFDYYTTKFEVGGHLFEGLINIANSEKGRVFYDITKIKEIPG
-1274 GAPDAAMEPSRTLQQ
+1274 T
-1289 AGINEL
+1289 I
-1295 ISLSSMLEKADGK
+1295 EKRA
-1308 SQTMRE
+1308 T
-1314 AIYDNL
+1314 
-1320 KYLQDDLIRP
+1320 P
-1330 MAVGKKGDTLYC
+1330 MAQSASDSGDL
-1342 VVPAR
+1342 
-1347 TSMDMPRVVEM
+1347 SGES
-1358 RKTNAGYEVEK
+1358 
-1369 VSSLSNAAI
+1369 VSQN
-1378 IKTLEGSDLLSANVQ
+1378 Q
-1393 ALDHAIQDFGYQTKA
+1393 AD
-1408 NAQLWVR
+1408 
-1415 PEKAKNGVP
+1415 
-1424 FADIFEARDA
+1424 
-1434 RDFEAKFSLEEK
+1434 
-1446 QYARVIN
+1446 
-1453 EQLLENR
+1453 
-1460 DRILEIEPVYE
+1460 
-1471 LTGGEFA
+1471 
-1478 QGDKKLSDAVMEEFE
+1478 
-1493 KFGGEV
+1493 
-1499 EREGFGAIKFS
+1499 
-1510 KKRIKN
+1510 
-1516 DIMHGIGR
+1516 
-1524 MKAMTFAAVPS
+1524 
-1535 VIQNGVEI
+1535 
-1543 GSEANWKGRGYD
+1543 
-1555 TYVFAAPAKFGETNL
+1555 
-1570 LIGAVVTRDNR
+1570 
-1581 ENKFYLHE
+1581 
-1589 VVDSEGNAIKIDRE
+1589 
-1603 TGEIK
+1603 
-1608 TSSAVADGWAST
+1608 
-1620 PDALSKDRIA
+1620 
-1630 QTEGEVKQRFSL
+1630 VKQRFSL

-1729 VDADAKRAF
+1729 VDAEAKRAF

-1778 QIAQYPEV
+1778 QIAKYPEV

-1887 GTRAEDFIRHAW
+1887 SMRAEDFIRHAW

-1910 EADKMAMQDELDRK
+1910 DVDKMEMQDELDRK

-2146 GLRVIRYTGQKDRI
+2146 GLRVIRYTGQEDRI

-2192 EREETQ
+2192 DREETQ

-2308 ADAAAYRN
+2308 ADAASYRD

-2329 GVAKDSFRATPAL
+2329 GVAKDRFRATLAL

-2584 AREAEIQRVATELD
+2584 AREAEIQRVATDLD

-2614 TQKDGIKGEIDEKKC
+2614 TQKDGLKGEIDEKKC

-2944 MFKPAEFVDTMM
+2944 MFKPAEFVDTTM

-2978 MRAADAY
+2978 MRSADAY

-3082 GMCMN
+3082 GMSMN

-3103 MLNKASNAMFGVD
+3103 MFNKASNAMFGVD

-3176 AATEHGLISPE
+3176 AATEHGLLSPE

-3261 SGLSSLSTKDT
+3261 SGLSSLSAKDT

-3294 FIKINADDTLTT
+3294 FIKINADDTLTS

-3320 SLTDEQK
+3320 GLTDEQK

-3346 HATDAMFETL
+3346 HATDAMFEAL

-3424 TSKDEVFANMMDAG
+3424 TSKDEAFANMMDAG

-3479 GKKREAIRNGL
+3479 GKKREAIQNGL

-3583 MQYWKK
+3583 MQYWRK

-3635 AERDLYKAP
+3635 AERDLYRAP

>member
-16 EKAAQRATPEH
+16 EKAAQRATPGH

-44 KKTTTALTGV
+44 RKTTTALTGV

-98 RNVGALYKAATGMW
+98 RNVGSLYKAATGMW

-158 TGPYRQRLTRVRGES
+158 TGPYRQRLTRSRGES
-173 LEKLFTDSLNQN
+173 IEKLFTDSLNQN

-233 SMSSDE
+233 SMSANE

-291 QNAMLAA
+291 QDAMLAA

-303 TDRNTFGYELRYN
+303 EDRNTFGYELRYN

-380 DRYVKNAPA
+380 DRYAKNAPA

-397 TSDVVSQLETYR
+397 TSDVVGQLETYR

-418 ANEKGAEDALNSYPE
+418 ANEQAAEDALNSYPE

-461 LEQLLVRGGGY
+461 LEQLLVHGGGY

-485 AFENDLGDYFAAGGE
+485 AFENDLGDYFAEGGE
-500 ENINYQ
+500 KNINYQ

-541 IPALP
+541 ISGLT

-561 ATGTMESFAGG
+561 ATGTMANFAGG
-572 ARQVSPLVTSAA
+572 SRQVSPLVTNAA

-764 QMGKYAVEF
+764 QMEKYAVEF
-773 LAGDEDMMLANGWD
+773 LAGDEDLMLANGWD
-787 HVQRSAAKKSWAQ
+787 HVQRSEAKKSWAQ

-846 VDAKTFSAETLEENV
+846 VDSKTFSAETLEENV

-874 ATNFAMTGRMDA
+874 AANFAMTGRMDA

-892 RIAESYLDKAVQD
+892 RTAESYLDKAVQD

-929 TLQAYLNAR
+929 NLQAYLNAR
-938 YGEGTPQTE
+938 YGEGTPQAE
-947 TRQEPVQEA
+947 TQQETVQEA
-956 TQDVNVIRAE
+956 AQGVNTIRAE

-990 GGSQRDAGLGTGEQT
+990 GGSQRDAGLGTGEQA

-1017 ERRNAYAGAGE
+1017 ERRNTYTGAGE

-1074 AVIPESMYDDGMRE
+1074 AVVPESMYDDGMRE
-1088 AKQAGTALGVDV
+1088 AKQAGAELGVDV

-1138 DGGKLAQHELFHVR
+1138 DGGQLAQHELFHVR

-1214 GATHFTEAVQSEVQ
+1214 GATQFTETVQGEVQ

-1238 TSQETRGSPPANV
+1238 TSQETRGSPEGRFSIQELENG
-1251 EERSGNPEK
+1251 ERIAVIEDGQDEFDRAKPSQYAAIAKRVIKREFV
-1260 GKTFWEKMRAWKEG
+1260 GKTLPLGSEDLAMIPPDAAGEYAYPAQRLITKNANNAKMRASAELNNLLEVSEFSHWARDLKKHPEATLGFDYYTTKFEVGGHLFEGLINIANSEKGRVFYDITKIKEIPG
-1274 GAPDAAMEPSRTLQQ
+1274 T
-1289 AGINEL
+1289 I
-1295 ISLSSMLEKADGK
+1295 EKRA
-1308 SQTMRE
+1308 T
-1314 AIYDNL
+1314 
-1320 KYLQDDLIRP
+1320 P
-1330 MAVGKKGDTLYC
+1330 MAQSASDSGDL
-1342 VVPAR
+1342 
-1347 TSMDMPRVVEM
+1347 SGES
-1358 RKTNAGYEVEK
+1358 
-1369 VSSLSNAAI
+1369 VSQN
-1378 IKTLEGSDLLSANVQ
+1378 Q
-1393 ALDHAIQDFGYQTKA
+1393 AD
-1408 NAQLWVR
+1408 
-1415 PEKAKNGVP
+1415 
-1424 FADIFEARDA
+1424 
-1434 RDFEAKFSLEEK
+1434 
-1446 QYARVIN
+1446 
-1453 EQLLENR
+1453 
-1460 DRILEIEPVYE
+1460 
-1471 LTGGEFA
+1471 
-1478 QGDKKLSDAVMEEFE
+1478 
-1493 KFGGEV
+1493 
-1499 EREGFGAIKFS
+1499 
-1510 KKRIKN
+1510 
-1516 DIMHGIGR
+1516 
-1524 MKAMTFAAVPS
+1524 
-1535 VIQNGVEI
+1535 
-1543 GSEANWKGRGYD
+1543 
-1555 TYVFAAPAKFGETNL
+1555 
-1570 LIGAVVTRDNR
+1570 
-1581 ENKFYLHE
+1581 
-1589 VVDSEGNAIKIDRE
+1589 
-1603 TGEIK
+1603 
-1608 TSSAVADGWAST
+1608 
-1620 PDALSKDRIA
+1620 
-1630 QTEGEVKQRFSL
+1630 VKQRFSL

-1729 VDADAKRAF
+1729 VDAEAKRAF

-1778 QIAQYPEV
+1778 QIAKYPEV

-1910 EADKMAMQDELDRK
+1910 DVDKMAMQDELDRK

-2042 RILQETR
+2042 RILRETK

-2091 RATAMQIQELFQQAK
+2091 RATAMQIQEVFRQAK

-2146 GLRVIRYTGQKDRI
+2146 GLRVIRYTGQEDRI

-2192 EREETQ
+2192 DREETQ

-2210 EPVLSE
+2210 EQVLSE

-2584 AREAEIQRVATELD
+2584 AREAEIQRVATDLD

-2614 TQKDGIKGEIDEKKC
+2614 TQKDGLKGEIDEKKC

-2944 MFKPAEFVDTMM
+2944 MFKPAEFVDTTM

-3082 GMCMN
+3082 GMSMN

-3103 MLNKASNAMFGVD
+3103 MFNKASNAMFGVD

-3129 WGNAVEDTLYN
+3129 WGNAAEDTLYN

-3176 AATEHGLISPE
+3176 AATEHGLLSPE

-3251 ATPQANAYWA
+3251 ATPEANAYWA

-3294 FIKINADDTLTT
+3294 FIKINADDTLTS

-3320 SLTDEQK
+3320 GLTDEQK
-3327 AYLFRQEFGRRNKE
+3327 AYLFRQEFGRRNKD

-3479 GKKREAIRNGL
+3479 GKKREAIQNGL

-3583 MQYWKK
+3583 MQYWRK

-3635 AERDLYKAP
+3635 AERDLYRAP

>member
-16 EKAAQRATPEH
+16 EKAAQRATPGH

-44 KKTTTALTGV
+44 RKTTTALTGV

-98 RNVGALYKAATGMW
+98 RNVGSLYKAATGMW

-158 TGPYRQRLTRVRGES
+158 TGPYRQRLTRSRGES

-233 SMSSDE
+233 SMSANE

-291 QNAMLAA
+291 QDAMLAA

-303 TDRNTFGYELRYN
+303 EDRNTFGYELRYN

-380 DRYVKNAPA
+380 DRYAKNAPA

-397 TSDVVSQLETYR
+397 TSDVVGQLETYR

-418 ANEKGAEDALNSYPE
+418 ANEQAAEDALNSYPE

-461 LEQLLVRGGGY
+461 LEQLLVHGGGY

-485 AFENDLGDYFAAGGE
+485 AFENDLGDYFAEGGE
-500 ENINYQ
+500 KNINYQ

-541 IPALP
+541 ISGLT
-546 TAALEMAAASTIAGA
+546 TAALEMAASFTIAGA
-561 ATGTMESFAGG
+561 ATGTMANFAGG
-572 ARQVSPLVTSAA
+572 GRQVSPLVTNAA

-653 GKVTELVY
+653 GKVTEFCY
-661 KMTNNETI
+661 KLFKNETI
-669 RKIVS
+669 RKIIS
-674 SAAFDRIGEGLEEVA
+674 SEFFDRIGEGLEEVA

-764 QMGKYAVEF
+764 QMEKYAVEF
-773 LAGDEDMMLANGWD
+773 LAGDEDLMLANGWD
-787 HVQRSAAKKSWAQ
+787 HVQRSTAKKSWAQ

-846 VDAKTFSAETLEENV
+846 VDSKTFSAETLEENV
-861 RQIRQAWDSAEEN
+861 RQIRQAWDSAVEN
-874 ATNFAMTGRMDA
+874 AENFAMTGRMDA

-892 RIAESYLDKAVQD
+892 RTAESYLDKAVQD

-929 TLQAYLNAR
+929 NLQAYLNAR
-938 YGEGTPQTE
+938 YGEGTPQVE
-947 TRQEPVQEA
+947 TQKETVQEA
-956 TQDVNVIRAE
+956 AQGVNTIRAE

-990 GGSQRDAGLGTGEQT
+990 GGSQRDAGLGTREQT
-1005 GGMAAGAAAAEG
+1005 GGMAAGAAAAEA

-1074 AVIPESMYDDGMRE
+1074 AVIPESMYDDGMRA
-1088 AKQAGTALGVDV
+1088 AKQAGAELDVDV

-1138 DGGKLAQHELFHVR
+1138 DGGQLAQHELFHVR

-1214 GATHFTEAVQSEVQ
+1214 GATQFTETVQGEVQ

-1238 TSQETRGSPPANV
+1238 TSQETRGSPEGRFSLAGQKARTANSQTLQFAEQMEQEGASREEIWQETGWTRAMDGQSWRFEIDNSEAEYRGGGDAQFRKDHADYAEYQDLLQKMFEGTISESEMQRMEQLDDIWSGEYARLRERV
-1251 EERSGNPEK
+1251 ESGNATLADVLQHDSLYEAYPELRDVK
-1260 GKTFWEKMRAWKEG
+1260 VRLESDTGSKNGSYDPNTN
-1274 GAPDAAMEPSRTLQQ
+1274 T
-1289 AGINEL
+1289 IT
-1295 ISLSSMLEKADGK
+1295 ISEDKPGDSAKVGTMLHEI
-1308 SQTMRE
+1308 Q
-1314 AIYDNL
+1314 
-1320 KYLQDDLIRP
+1320 
-1330 MAVGKKGDTLYC
+1330 
-1342 VVPAR
+1342 
-1347 TSMDMPRVVEM
+1347 
-1358 RKTNAGYEVEK
+1358 
-1369 VSSLSNAAI
+1369 
-1378 IKTLEGSDLLSANVQ
+1378 
-1393 ALDHAIQDFGYQTKA
+1393 HAIQQIEGWESGASPEYWAAREYENGDTASDRAQELYSRILNSLDKA
-1408 NAQLWVR
+1408 DQNKVIRYNELDREMEATFSAD
-1415 PEKAKNGVP
+1415 PESEAGKRYAKYEAEQDKLYEELYKNEWFRRLLGLQRKMENP
-1424 FADIFEARDA
+1424 QSAYYEMYLNTAGEIEARNVSERYRMA
-1434 RDFEAKFSLEEK
+1434 QEERRK
-1446 QYARVIN
+1446 TAPKGADENTLYRGAGGISAEIN
-1453 EQLLENR
+1453 EQYKSDLERWDRGGRNGNERLILGTTGPILQNLGAEDGNIYLNGWKISKIMRTHKEMSLQTIEALPQVLENPAIVLASR
-1460 DRILEIEPVYE
+1460 AVDTENANTRLVM
-1471 LTGGEFA
+1471 F
-1478 QGDKKLSDAVMEEFE
+1478 GDVRAENGKAVQ
-1493 KFGGEV
+1493 V
-1499 EREGFGAIKFS
+1499 VL
-1510 KKRIKN
+1510 
-1516 DIMHGIGR
+1516 D
-1524 MKAMTFAAVPS
+1524 
-1535 VIQNGVEI
+1535 
-1543 GSEANWKGRGYD
+1543 
-1555 TYVFAAPAKFGETNL
+1555 L
-1570 LIGAVVTRDNR
+1570 L
-1581 ENKFYLHE
+1581 
-1589 VVDSEGNAIKIDRE
+1589 
-1603 TGEIK
+1603 
-1608 TSSAVADGWAST
+1608 
-1620 PDALSKDRIA
+1620 P
-1630 QTEGEVKQRFSL
+1630 TEGGYRFEGMQKVNSAYTKDGGRLSL
-1642 SEPVE
+1642 E
-1647 RAGNL
+1647 
-1652 IAEHNLTQEKLEKAL
+1652 
-1667 EIGAFP
+1667 
-1673 SPSIAIVQAEQG
+1673 
-1685 HTNYGDY
+1685 
-1692 SVVFPASTI
+1692 
-1701 DPEADS
+1701 DS
-1707 RNRVY
+1707 DVLY
-1712 GADAWTPTSSN
+1712 T
-1723 ATVEYR
+1723 
-1729 VDADAKRAF
+1729 DAKRAAQVL
-1738 ERSIRDLSGQ
+1738 RSLGYQSGSPDGSHKGGYIGSIAYD
-1748 VADGIFRGDST
+1748 ADGVKISGEKF
-1759 LGKAGI
+1759 
-1765 EEETTKTSREIAE
+1765 TS
-1778 QIAQYPEV
+1778 
-1786 KAAYLADKGENIS
+1786 
-1799 PVYKDRE
+1799 
-1806 YDNIGN
+1806 
-1812 AALQRYTDNVGV
+1812 
-1824 QNLARIIVQMYVGDA
+1824 
-1839 NSVAQAEL
+1839 
-1847 QRVRQ
+1847 
-1852 AIGEEY
+1852 
-1858 AERFARI
+1858 
-1865 LDRKPERKA
+1865 
-1874 ERVSEYAENKMYS
+1874 
-1887 GTRAEDFIRHAW
+1887 
-1899 EMVQDGGQNRG
+1899 
-1910 EADKMAMQDELDRK
+1910 
-1924 APTQKVAAWAEKRLQ
+1924 
-1939 DVIGEGGIYNNEDR
+1939 VIG
-1953 YTSRGDRRSFEQTH
+1953 T
-1967 WELNAENLVRAMA
+1967 
-1980 QAEERGANIMWYDA
+1980 
-1994 GGLLAAATPEYRSIS
+1994 
-2009 EIHADEGRLQTLEQ
+2009 LQ
-2023 EAYEGKVME
+2023 
-2032 LQQSLDNVVE
+2032 
-2042 RILQETR
+2042 
-2049 HKAYGYQDESQLI
+2049 
-2062 TEALIK
+2062 
-2068 TAQGGDSL
+2068 
-2076 QSIREGMAAEEYDID
+2076 
-2091 RATAMQIQELFQQAK
+2091 
-2106 EIPTSYF
+2106 
-2113 EAKPQRVVGF
+2113 
-2123 DEAVA
+2123 
-2128 LLAPASAPAD
+2128 
-2138 LMARAEDA
+2138 
-2146 GLRVIRYTGQKDRI
+2146 
-2160 RVANELPGV
+2160 

-2192 EREETQ
+2192 DREETQ
-2198 PEDVLGYADDMG
+2198 PEDVLGYADDTGTLYAQFAREKVYDNLGNAVLQKYTDSVGVERLAWIAAQMDMG
-2210 EPVLSE
+2210 DARSVAATELQNIRQVVKEDYAERFGEKLDQKPNLKEQRVNEYADRVMGDSSRAESFLRHAWEMVQGVGRTVAAEQRGTVQQTPPE

-2329 GVAKDSFRATPAL
+2329 GVAKDRFRATPAL

-2584 AREAEIQRVATELD
+2584 AREAEIQRVATDLD

-2944 MFKPAEFVDTMM
+2944 MFKPAEFVDTTM

-2978 MRAADAY
+2978 MRSADAY

-3082 GMCMN
+3082 GMSMN

-3103 MLNKASNAMFGVD
+3103 MFNKASNAMFGVD

-3129 WGNAVEDTLYN
+3129 WGNAAEDTLYN

-3176 AATEHGLISPE
+3176 AATEHGLLSPE

-3294 FIKINADDTLTT
+3294 FIKINADDTLTS

-3320 SLTDEQK
+3320 GLTDEQK

-3346 HATDAMFETL
+3346 HATDAMFEAL

-3424 TSKDEVFANMMDAG
+3424 TSKDEAFANMMDAG

-3479 GKKREAIRNGL
+3479 GKKREAIQNGL

-3583 MQYWKK
+3583 MQYWRK

-3635 AERDLYKAP
+3635 AERDLYRAP

>member
-1 MPRDAMAEWLAKRNA
+1 MARIAVKEWLAKKDA
-16 EKAAQRATPEH
+16 EKAKQRATPEH
-27 GAVRQAQIKVDQ
+27 GAVRQAQIKVDR
-39 ILEQA
+39 ILEQS
-44 KKTTTALTGV
+44 KKALEPFGIRQKKQSNKPTSQKRETTGRLAV
-54 KTGKTEKSSTPVRQE
+54 K
-69 EGRDAM
+69 
-75 AEWLAARKESKVQQ
+75 EWLEEKDKAKVQQ

-98 RNVGALYKAATGMW
+98 RNVGSLYKAATGMW

-158 TGPYRQRLTRVRGES
+158 TGPYRQRLTRIRGES

-233 SMSSDE
+233 SMSADE
-239 YNKLVSEVYDAYDA
+239 YNKLVSEVYDTYDA

-278 MGDENYTAAGKAQ
+278 MGDENYT
-291 QNAMLAA
+291 A

-380 DRYVKNAPA
+380 DRYAKNAPA

-418 ANEKGAEDALNSYPE
+418 ANEKGAEDALNSYPK

-485 AFENDLGDYFAAGGE
+485 AFENDLGDYFAEGGE
-500 ENINYQ
+500 KNINYQ

-541 IPALP
+541 ISGLT

-561 ATGTMESFAGG
+561 ATGTMANFAGG
-572 ARQVSPLVTSAA
+572 SRQVSPLVTNAA

-764 QMGKYAVEF
+764 QMEKYAVEF
-773 LAGDEDMMLANGWD
+773 LAGDEDLMLANGWD

-846 VDAKTFSAETLEENV
+846 VDSKTFSAETLEENV

-874 ATNFAMTGRMDA
+874 AANFAMTGRMDA

-892 RIAESYLDKAVQD
+892 RTAESYLDKAVQD

-929 TLQAYLNAR
+929 NLQAYLNAR

-956 TQDVNVIRAE
+956 AQGVNTIRAE

-990 GGSQRDAGLGTGEQT
+990 GGSQRDAGLGAGEQT
-1005 GGMAAGAAAAEG
+1005 GGMAAGAAAAEA
-1017 ERRNAYAGAGE
+1017 ERRNTYAGAGE

-1088 AKQAGTALGVDV
+1088 AKQAGAELGVDV

-1123 AAAKRAVVSATDIQY
+1123 AAAKRAVVSTTDIQY

-1214 GATHFTEAVQSEVQ
+1214 GATQFAEAVQSEVQ

-1238 TSQETRGSPPANV
+1238 TSQETRGSPEGRFSLAGQKARTANSQTLQIAEQMEQEGASREEIWQETGWTRTMDGKNWRFEIDNSEAEYRGGGDAQFREAHADYAEYQDLLQKMFEGTISESEMQRMEQLDDIWSGEYARMRERV
-1251 EERSGNPEK
+1251 ESGNATLADVLQHDSLYEAYPELRDVK
-1260 GKTFWEKMRAWKEG
+1260 VRLESDTGSKNG
-1274 GAPDAAMEPSRTLQQ
+1274 SYDPRTNT
-1289 AGINEL
+1289 IT
-1295 ISLSSMLEKADGK
+1295 ISEDKPGDSAKVGTMLHEI
-1308 SQTMRE
+1308 Q
-1314 AIYDNL
+1314 
-1320 KYLQDDLIRP
+1320 
-1330 MAVGKKGDTLYC
+1330 
-1342 VVPAR
+1342 
-1347 TSMDMPRVVEM
+1347 
-1358 RKTNAGYEVEK
+1358 
-1369 VSSLSNAAI
+1369 
-1378 IKTLEGSDLLSANVQ
+1378 
-1393 ALDHAIQDFGYQTKA
+1393 HAIQQIEGWESGASPEYWAAREYESGDTASDRAQELYSRILNSLDKA
-1408 NAQLWVR
+1408 DQNKVIRYNELDREMEATFSAD
-1415 PEKAKNGVP
+1415 PESEAGKRYAKYEAEQDKLYEELYKNEWFRRLLDLQRQMENPQSAYYEMYLNTAGE
-1424 FADIFEARDA
+1424 IEARNVSERYRMA
-1434 RDFEAKFSLEEK
+1434 QEERRK
-1446 QYARVIN
+1446 TAPKGADENTLFRGGGGISAEIN
-1453 EQLLENR
+1453 EQYKSELERWDREGRNGNERLILGTTGPILQNLGAENGNIYLNGWKISKIMHTHKEMSMQTFEALPQVLENPSLVLASR
-1460 DRILEIEPVYE
+1460 AVRTRGANTRLVM
-1471 LTGGEFA
+1471 F
-1478 QGDKKLSDAVMEEFE
+1478 GDVRAENGKAVQ
-1493 KFGGEV
+1493 V
-1499 EREGFGAIKFS
+1499 VL
-1510 KKRIKN
+1510 
-1516 DIMHGIGR
+1516 D
-1524 MKAMTFAAVPS
+1524 
-1535 VIQNGVEI
+1535 
-1543 GSEANWKGRGYD
+1543 
-1555 TYVFAAPAKFGETNL
+1555 L
-1570 LIGAVVTRDNR
+1570 L
-1581 ENKFYLHE
+1581 
-1589 VVDSEGNAIKIDRE
+1589 
-1603 TGEIK
+1603 
-1608 TSSAVADGWAST
+1608 
-1620 PDALSKDRIA
+1620 P
-1630 QTEGEVKQRFSL
+1630 TEGGYRLDGMQKVNSAYTKDGGRLSL
-1642 SEPVE
+1642 E
-1647 RAGNL
+1647 
-1652 IAEHNLTQEKLEKAL
+1652 
-1667 EIGAFP
+1667 
-1673 SPSIAIVQAEQG
+1673 
-1685 HTNYGDY
+1685 
-1692 SVVFPASTI
+1692 
-1701 DPEADS
+1701 DS
-1707 RNRVY
+1707 DVLY
-1712 GADAWTPTSSN
+1712 T
-1723 ATVEYR
+1723 
-1729 VDADAKRAF
+1729 DAKRAAQVL
-1738 ERSIRDLSGQ
+1738 RSLGYRSGSP
-1748 VADGIFRGDST
+1748 DGLHKDGYIGSIAYDDDGVKISGEKF
-1759 LGKAGI
+1759 
-1765 EEETTKTSREIAE
+1765 TS
-1778 QIAQYPEV
+1778 
-1786 KAAYLADKGENIS
+1786 
-1799 PVYKDRE
+1799 
-1806 YDNIGN
+1806 
-1812 AALQRYTDNVGV
+1812 
-1824 QNLARIIVQMYVGDA
+1824 
-1839 NSVAQAEL
+1839 
-1847 QRVRQ
+1847 
-1852 AIGEEY
+1852 
-1858 AERFARI
+1858 
-1865 LDRKPERKA
+1865 
-1874 ERVSEYAENKMYS
+1874 
-1887 GTRAEDFIRHAW
+1887 
-1899 EMVQDGGQNRG
+1899 
-1910 EADKMAMQDELDRK
+1910 
-1924 APTQKVAAWAEKRLQ
+1924 
-1939 DVIGEGGIYNNEDR
+1939 VIG
-1953 YTSRGDRRSFEQTH
+1953 
-1967 WELNAENLVRAMA
+1967 
-1980 QAEERGANIMWYDA
+1980 
-1994 GGLLAAATPEYRSIS
+1994 P
-2009 EIHADEGRLQTLEQ
+2009 LQ
-2023 EAYEGKVME
+2023 
-2032 LQQSLDNVVE
+2032 
-2042 RILQETR
+2042 
-2049 HKAYGYQDESQLI
+2049 
-2062 TEALIK
+2062 
-2068 TAQGGDSL
+2068 
-2076 QSIREGMAAEEYDID
+2076 
-2091 RATAMQIQELFQQAK
+2091 
-2106 EIPTSYF
+2106 
-2113 EAKPQRVVGF
+2113 
-2123 DEAVA
+2123 
-2128 LLAPASAPAD
+2128 
-2138 LMARAEDA
+2138 
-2146 GLRVIRYTGQKDRI
+2146 
-2160 RVANELPGV
+2160 

-2192 EREETQ
+2192 DREETQ

-2513 NRQLDAVREFQGEG
+2513 NRQLDTVREFQGEG
-2527 DKVKGLNKAES
+2527 DKAKGLNKAES

-2571 KMETAQKASPDAE
+2571 KMENAQKVSPDAE
-2584 AREAEIQRVATELD
+2584 AREAEIQRVATGLD

-2853 HRGGRGILKL
+2853 HKGGRGILKL

-2944 MFKPAEFVDTMM
+2944 MFKPAEFVDTTM

-3082 GMCMN
+3082 GMSMN

-3149 NLSGMVGVGDRTLM
+3149 NISGLVGVGDRTLM
-3163 MPDLFGKGKDLWD
+3163 MPDLYGKGKDLWN

-3251 ATPQANAYWA
+3251 ATPEANAYWA

-3294 FIKINADDTLTT
+3294 FIKINADDTLTS

-3320 SLTDEQK
+3320 GLTDEQK

-3356 MDEGVSWDGVTQFY
+3356 MDEGMSWDGVTQFY

-3469 AYWLDQHNIK
+3469 AYWLDQRKIK
-3479 GKKREAIRNGL
+3479 GKKREAIQNGL

-3496 AQEAERYTNLTE
+3496 AQEAERYNNLTE
-3508 AGLSA
+3508 AGLTA

-3547 NLTDTSLY
+3547 GLTDASLY

-3583 MQYWKK
+3583 MQYWQK

-3601 KSISGSKKAKILAL
+3601 KSIRGSKKAKILAL

>member
-173 LEKLFTDSLNQN
+173 LEKLFTNSLNQN

-233 SMSSDE
+233 SMSADE
-239 YNKLVSEVYDAYDA
+239 YNKLVSDVYDAYDA

-369 QEQYDRYMQAL
+369 QEQYDRYMQVL
-380 DRYVKNAPA
+380 DRYAKNAPA

-485 AFENDLGDYFAAGGE
+485 AFENDLGDYFAEGGE

-541 IPALP
+541 ISGLT

-561 ATGTMESFAGG
+561 ATGTMANFAGG
-572 ARQVSPLVTSAA
+572 SRQVSPLVTNAA
-584 TKAEKFAQMAKQGS
+584 TKAEKFAQMARQGS

-695 ALDYALTGEADLSW
+695 ALDYALTGEANLSW

-764 QMGKYAVEF
+764 QMEKYAVEF
-773 LAGDEDMMLANGWD
+773 LAGDEDLMLANGWD

-815 EAYWA
+815 EAYWS
-820 KTGEGKAYRGTD
+820 KTGAGKAYRGTD

-846 VDAKTFSAETLEENV
+846 VDAKTFSEETLEENV

-874 ATNFAMTGRMDA
+874 AANFAMTGRMDA

-892 RIAESYLDKAVQD
+892 RTAESYLDKAVQD

-929 TLQAYLNAR
+929 NLQAYLNAR
-938 YGEGTPQTE
+938 YGEGTPKAE
-947 TRQEPVQEA
+947 TQQEPVQEA
-956 TQDVNVIRAE
+956 AQGVNTIRAE

-1005 GGMAAGAAAAEG
+1005 GGMAAGAAAAEA

-1074 AVIPESMYDDGMRE
+1074 AVIPESMYDDGMRA
-1088 AKQAGTALGVDV
+1088 AKQAGAELGVDV

-1138 DGGKLAQHELFHVR
+1138 DGGQLAQHELFHVR
-1152 ANKDPALVQ
+1152 ANKNPALVQ
-1161 QALQKVRETFG
+1161 QTLQKVRETFG

-1208 MNRFRA
+1208 MNRFRE
-1214 GATHFTEAVQSEVQ
+1214 GATQFTEAVQSEVQ

-1238 TSQETRGSPPANV
+1238 TSQETRGSPEGRFSLAGQKARTANSQTLQLAEQMEQEGASREEIWKETGWTRSMDGQSWRFEIDNSEAEYRGGGDAQFRKDHADYAEYQDLLQKMFEGTIRESEMQRMEQLDDIWSGEYARLRERV
-1251 EERSGNPEK
+1251 ESGNATLADVLQHDSLYEAYPELRDVK
-1260 GKTFWEKMRAWKEG
+1260 VRLESDTGSKNG
-1274 GAPDAAMEPSRTLQQ
+1274 SYDPRTNT
-1289 AGINEL
+1289 IT
-1295 ISLSSMLEKADGK
+1295 ISEDKPGDSAKVGTMLHEI
-1308 SQTMRE
+1308 Q
-1314 AIYDNL
+1314 
-1320 KYLQDDLIRP
+1320 
-1330 MAVGKKGDTLYC
+1330 
-1342 VVPAR
+1342 
-1347 TSMDMPRVVEM
+1347 
-1358 RKTNAGYEVEK
+1358 
-1369 VSSLSNAAI
+1369 
-1378 IKTLEGSDLLSANVQ
+1378 
-1393 ALDHAIQDFGYQTKA
+1393 HAIQQIEGWESGASPEYWAAREYESGDTASDRAQELYSRILNSLDKA
-1408 NAQLWVR
+1408 DQNKVIRYNELDREMEATFTAD
-1415 PEKAKNGVP
+1415 PESEAGKRYAKYEAEQDKLYEELYKNEWFRRLLDLQRKMENPQSAYYEMYLNTAGE
-1424 FADIFEARDA
+1424 IEARNVSERYRMA
-1434 RDFEAKFSLEEK
+1434 QEERRK
-1446 QYARVIN
+1446 TAPKGADENTLFRGAGGISAEIN
-1453 EQLLENR
+1453 EQYKSELERWDKEGRNGNERLILGTTGPILQNLGAENGNIYLNGWKISKIMRTHKEMSLQTFEALPQVLENPSLVLASR
-1460 DRILEIEPVYE
+1460 AVRTRGANTRLVMFGDVRAENGKAVQVVLDLLPAEGGYRLDGMQKVNSAYTKDGGRLSLE
-1471 LTGGEFA
+1471 
-1478 QGDKKLSDAVMEEFE
+1478 DSDVLY
-1493 KFGGEV
+1493 
-1499 EREGFGAIKFS
+1499 
-1510 KKRIKN
+1510 
-1516 DIMHGIGR
+1516 
-1524 MKAMTFAAVPS
+1524 T
-1535 VIQNGVEI
+1535 
-1543 GSEANWKGRGYD
+1543 
-1555 TYVFAAPAKFGETNL
+1555 
-1570 LIGAVVTRDNR
+1570 
-1581 ENKFYLHE
+1581 
-1589 VVDSEGNAIKIDRE
+1589 
-1603 TGEIK
+1603 
-1608 TSSAVADGWAST
+1608 
-1620 PDALSKDRIA
+1620 
-1630 QTEGEVKQRFSL
+1630 
-1642 SEPVE
+1642 
-1647 RAGNL
+1647 
-1652 IAEHNLTQEKLEKAL
+1652 
-1667 EIGAFP
+1667 
-1673 SPSIAIVQAEQG
+1673 
-1685 HTNYGDY
+1685 
-1692 SVVFPASTI
+1692 
-1701 DPEADS
+1701 
-1707 RNRVY
+1707 
-1712 GADAWTPTSSN
+1712 
-1723 ATVEYR
+1723 
-1729 VDADAKRAF
+1729 DAKRAAQVL
-1738 ERSIRDLSGQ
+1738 RSLGYRSGSPDGLHKGGYIGSIAYD
-1748 VADGIFRGDST
+1748 ADGVKISGEKF
-1759 LGKAGI
+1759 
-1765 EEETTKTSREIAE
+1765 TS
-1778 QIAQYPEV
+1778 
-1786 KAAYLADKGENIS
+1786 
-1799 PVYKDRE
+1799 
-1806 YDNIGN
+1806 
-1812 AALQRYTDNVGV
+1812 
-1824 QNLARIIVQMYVGDA
+1824 
-1839 NSVAQAEL
+1839 
-1847 QRVRQ
+1847 
-1852 AIGEEY
+1852 
-1858 AERFARI
+1858 
-1865 LDRKPERKA
+1865 
-1874 ERVSEYAENKMYS
+1874 
-1887 GTRAEDFIRHAW
+1887 
-1899 EMVQDGGQNRG
+1899 
-1910 EADKMAMQDELDRK
+1910 
-1924 APTQKVAAWAEKRLQ
+1924 
-1939 DVIGEGGIYNNEDR
+1939 VIG
-1953 YTSRGDRRSFEQTH
+1953 
-1967 WELNAENLVRAMA
+1967 
-1980 QAEERGANIMWYDA
+1980 
-1994 GGLLAAATPEYRSIS
+1994 P
-2009 EIHADEGRLQTLEQ
+2009 LQ
-2023 EAYEGKVME
+2023 
-2032 LQQSLDNVVE
+2032 
-2042 RILQETR
+2042 
-2049 HKAYGYQDESQLI
+2049 
-2062 TEALIK
+2062 
-2068 TAQGGDSL
+2068 
-2076 QSIREGMAAEEYDID
+2076 
-2091 RATAMQIQELFQQAK
+2091 
-2106 EIPTSYF
+2106 
-2113 EAKPQRVVGF
+2113 
-2123 DEAVA
+2123 
-2128 LLAPASAPAD
+2128 
-2138 LMARAEDA
+2138 
-2146 GLRVIRYTGQKDRI
+2146 
-2160 RVANELPGV
+2160 

-2527 DKVKGLNKAES
+2527 DKAKGLNKAES

-3082 GMCMN
+3082 GMSMN

-3176 AATEHGLISPE
+3176 AATEHGVISPE

-3589 KAELSADKDANG
+3589 KAELSADKDENG

-3621 TAEQKDLLYRAEGY
+3621 TTEQKDLLYRAEGY

>member
-173 LEKLFTDSLNQN
+173 LEKLFTNSLNQN

-233 SMSSDE
+233 SMSADE
-239 YNKLVSEVYDAYDA
+239 YNKLVSDVYDAYDA

-369 QEQYDRYMQAL
+369 QEQYDRYMQVL
-380 DRYVKNAPA
+380 DRYAKNAPA

-485 AFENDLGDYFAAGGE
+485 AFENDLGDYFAEGGE

-541 IPALP
+541 ISGLT

-561 ATGTMESFAGG
+561 ATGTMANFAGG
-572 ARQVSPLVTSAA
+572 SRQVSPLVTNAA
-584 TKAEKFAQMAKQGS
+584 TKAEKFAQMARQGS

-695 ALDYALTGEADLSW
+695 ALDYALTGEANLSW

-764 QMGKYAVEF
+764 QMEKYAVEF
-773 LAGDEDMMLANGWD
+773 LAGDEDLMLANGWD

-815 EAYWA
+815 EAYWS
-820 KTGEGKAYRGTD
+820 KTGAGKAYRGTD

-846 VDAKTFSAETLEENV
+846 VDAKTFSEETLEENV

-874 ATNFAMTGRMDA
+874 AANFAMTGRMDA

-892 RIAESYLDKAVQD
+892 RTAESYLDKAVQD

-929 TLQAYLNAR
+929 NLQAYLNAR
-938 YGEGTPQTE
+938 YGEGTPKAE
-947 TRQEPVQEA
+947 TQQEPVQEA
-956 TQDVNVIRAE
+956 AQGVNTIRAE

-1005 GGMAAGAAAAEG
+1005 GGMAAGAAAAEA

-1074 AVIPESMYDDGMRE
+1074 AVIPESMYDDGMRA
-1088 AKQAGTALGVDV
+1088 AKQAGAELGVDV

-1138 DGGKLAQHELFHVR
+1138 DGGQLAQHELFHVR
-1152 ANKDPALVQ
+1152 ANKNPALVQ

-1208 MNRFRA
+1208 MNRFRE
-1214 GATHFTEAVQSEVQ
+1214 GATQFTEAVQSEVQ

-1238 TSQETRGSPPANV
+1238 TSQETRGSPEGRFSLAGQKARTANSQTLQLAEQMEQEGASREEIWKETGWTRSMDGQSWRFEIDNSEAEYRGGGDAQFRKDHADYAEYQDLLQKMFEGTIRESEMQRMEQLDDIWSGEYARLRERV
-1251 EERSGNPEK
+1251 ESGNATLADVLQHDSLYEAYPELRDVK
-1260 GKTFWEKMRAWKEG
+1260 VRLESDTGSKNG
-1274 GAPDAAMEPSRTLQQ
+1274 SYDPRTNT
-1289 AGINEL
+1289 IT
-1295 ISLSSMLEKADGK
+1295 ISEDKPGDSAKVGTMLHEI
-1308 SQTMRE
+1308 Q
-1314 AIYDNL
+1314 
-1320 KYLQDDLIRP
+1320 
-1330 MAVGKKGDTLYC
+1330 
-1342 VVPAR
+1342 
-1347 TSMDMPRVVEM
+1347 
-1358 RKTNAGYEVEK
+1358 
-1369 VSSLSNAAI
+1369 
-1378 IKTLEGSDLLSANVQ
+1378 
-1393 ALDHAIQDFGYQTKA
+1393 HAIQQIEGWESGASPEYWAAREYESGDTASDRAQELYSRILNSLDKA
-1408 NAQLWVR
+1408 DQNKVIRYNELDREMEATFTAD
-1415 PEKAKNGVP
+1415 PESEAGKRYAKYEAEQDKLYEELYKNEWFRRLLDLQRKMENPQSAYYEMYLNTAGE
-1424 FADIFEARDA
+1424 IEARNVSERYRMA
-1434 RDFEAKFSLEEK
+1434 QEERRK
-1446 QYARVIN
+1446 TAPKGADENTLFRGAGGISAEIN
-1453 EQLLENR
+1453 EQYKSELERWDKEGRNGNERLILGTTGPILQNLGAENGNIYLNGWKISKIMRTHKEMSLQTFEALPQVLENPSLVLASR
-1460 DRILEIEPVYE
+1460 AVRTRGANTRLVMFGDVRAENGKAVQVVLDLLPAEGGYRLDGMQKVNSAYTKDGGRLSLE
-1471 LTGGEFA
+1471 
-1478 QGDKKLSDAVMEEFE
+1478 DSDVLY
-1493 KFGGEV
+1493 
-1499 EREGFGAIKFS
+1499 
-1510 KKRIKN
+1510 
-1516 DIMHGIGR
+1516 
-1524 MKAMTFAAVPS
+1524 T
-1535 VIQNGVEI
+1535 
-1543 GSEANWKGRGYD
+1543 
-1555 TYVFAAPAKFGETNL
+1555 
-1570 LIGAVVTRDNR
+1570 
-1581 ENKFYLHE
+1581 
-1589 VVDSEGNAIKIDRE
+1589 
-1603 TGEIK
+1603 
-1608 TSSAVADGWAST
+1608 
-1620 PDALSKDRIA
+1620 
-1630 QTEGEVKQRFSL
+1630 
-1642 SEPVE
+1642 
-1647 RAGNL
+1647 
-1652 IAEHNLTQEKLEKAL
+1652 
-1667 EIGAFP
+1667 
-1673 SPSIAIVQAEQG
+1673 
-1685 HTNYGDY
+1685 
-1692 SVVFPASTI
+1692 
-1701 DPEADS
+1701 
-1707 RNRVY
+1707 
-1712 GADAWTPTSSN
+1712 
-1723 ATVEYR
+1723 
-1729 VDADAKRAF
+1729 DAKRAAQVL
-1738 ERSIRDLSGQ
+1738 RSLGYRSGSPDGLHKGGYIGSIAYD
-1748 VADGIFRGDST
+1748 ADGVKISGEKF
-1759 LGKAGI
+1759 
-1765 EEETTKTSREIAE
+1765 TS
-1778 QIAQYPEV
+1778 
-1786 KAAYLADKGENIS
+1786 
-1799 PVYKDRE
+1799 
-1806 YDNIGN
+1806 
-1812 AALQRYTDNVGV
+1812 
-1824 QNLARIIVQMYVGDA
+1824 
-1839 NSVAQAEL
+1839 
-1847 QRVRQ
+1847 
-1852 AIGEEY
+1852 
-1858 AERFARI
+1858 
-1865 LDRKPERKA
+1865 
-1874 ERVSEYAENKMYS
+1874 
-1887 GTRAEDFIRHAW
+1887 
-1899 EMVQDGGQNRG
+1899 
-1910 EADKMAMQDELDRK
+1910 
-1924 APTQKVAAWAEKRLQ
+1924 
-1939 DVIGEGGIYNNEDR
+1939 VIG
-1953 YTSRGDRRSFEQTH
+1953 
-1967 WELNAENLVRAMA
+1967 
-1980 QAEERGANIMWYDA
+1980 
-1994 GGLLAAATPEYRSIS
+1994 P
-2009 EIHADEGRLQTLEQ
+2009 LQ
-2023 EAYEGKVME
+2023 
-2032 LQQSLDNVVE
+2032 
-2042 RILQETR
+2042 
-2049 HKAYGYQDESQLI
+2049 
-2062 TEALIK
+2062 
-2068 TAQGGDSL
+2068 
-2076 QSIREGMAAEEYDID
+2076 
-2091 RATAMQIQELFQQAK
+2091 
-2106 EIPTSYF
+2106 
-2113 EAKPQRVVGF
+2113 
-2123 DEAVA
+2123 
-2128 LLAPASAPAD
+2128 
-2138 LMARAEDA
+2138 
-2146 GLRVIRYTGQKDRI
+2146 
-2160 RVANELPGV
+2160 

-2527 DKVKGLNKAES
+2527 DKAKGLNKAES

-2956 STIAARAAYLDA
+2956 STIAARAEYLDA

-3082 GMCMN
+3082 GMSMN

-3103 MLNKASNAMFGVD
+3103 MLNKASNAMFGTD

-3294 FIKINADDTLTT
+3294 FIKINADDTLTS

-3320 SLTDEQK
+3320 GLTDEQK

-3424 TSKDEVFANMMDAG
+3424 TSKDEAFANMMDAG

-3443 VMDVYEEYRTLYED
+3443 VMDVCEEYRTLYED

>member
-185 QTAEQHGQTIRQE
+185 QTPEQHGQTIRQE

-233 SMSSDE
+233 SMSADE

-339 VDPQADVTSQSQG
+339 VDPQADVTRQSQG

-369 QEQYDRYMQAL
+369 QEQYDRYMQVL
-380 DRYVKNAPA
+380 DRYAKNAPA

-397 TSDVVSQLETYR
+397 TSDVVGQLETYR

-418 ANEKGAEDALNSYPE
+418 ANEQGAEDALNSYPE

-485 AFENDLGDYFAAGGE
+485 AFENDLGDYFAEGGE
-500 ENINYQ
+500 ENINYR

-541 IPALP
+541 ISGLT

-561 ATGTMESFAGG
+561 ATGTMANFAGG
-572 ARQVSPLVTSAA
+572 SRQVSPLVTNAA

-764 QMGKYAVEF
+764 QMEKYAVEF
-773 LAGDEDMMLANGWD
+773 LAGDEDLMLANGWD

-800 AVNEYNTVYRNLVDA
+800 AMNEYNTVYRNLVDA

-820 KTGEGKAYRGTD
+820 KTGDGRVYQGTD

-846 VDAKTFSAETLEENV
+846 VDAKTFSEETLEENV

-892 RIAESYLDKAVQD
+892 RTAESYLDKAVQD

-929 TLQAYLNAR
+929 NLQAYLNAR

-956 TQDVNVIRAE
+956 AQGVNTIRAE

-1074 AVIPESMYDDGMRE
+1074 AVIPGSMYDDGMRA
-1088 AKQAGTALGVDV
+1088 AKQAGAELGVDV

-1123 AAAKRAVVSATDIQY
+1123 AAAKRAVVSTTDIQY

-1152 ANKDPALVQ
+1152 ANKNPALVQ

-1187 SGAYQSMEDVY
+1187 SGAYQSMENVY

-1214 GATHFTEAVQSEVQ
+1214 GATQFTEAVQSEVQ

-1238 TSQETRGSPPANV
+1238 TSQETRGSPEGRFSLAGQKARTANSQTLQLAEQMEQEGASSEEIWQETGWTRTMDGQSWRFEIDNSEAEYRGGGDAQFREDHADYAEYQDLLQKMFEGTISESEMQRMEKLDDIWSGEYARLRERV
-1251 EERSGNPEK
+1251 ESGNATLADVLEHDSLYEAYPELRNVK
-1260 GKTFWEKMRAWKEG
+1260 VRLESDTGSKNG
-1274 GAPDAAMEPSRTLQQ
+1274 SYDPSTNT
-1289 AGINEL
+1289 IT
-1295 ISLSSMLEKADGK
+1295 ISEDKPGDSAKVGTMLHEI
-1308 SQTMRE
+1308 Q
-1314 AIYDNL
+1314 
-1320 KYLQDDLIRP
+1320 
-1330 MAVGKKGDTLYC
+1330 
-1342 VVPAR
+1342 
-1347 TSMDMPRVVEM
+1347 
-1358 RKTNAGYEVEK
+1358 
-1369 VSSLSNAAI
+1369 
-1378 IKTLEGSDLLSANVQ
+1378 
-1393 ALDHAIQDFGYQTKA
+1393 HAIQQIEGWESGASPEYWAAREYESGDTASDRAQELYSRILTSLDKA
-1408 NAQLWVR
+1408 DQNKVIRYNELDREMEATFTAD
-1415 PEKAKNGVP
+1415 PESEAGKRYAKYEAEQDKLYEELYKNEWFRRLLDLQRKMENPQSAYYEMYLNTAGE
-1424 FADIFEARDA
+1424 IEARNVSERYRMA
-1434 RDFEAKFSLEEK
+1434 QEERRK
-1446 QYARVIN
+1446 TAPKGADENTLFRGGGGISAEIN
-1453 EQLLENR
+1453 EQYKSDLERWDRGGRNGNERLILGTTGPVLQNLGAEDGNIYLNGWKISKIMRTHKEMSLQTIEALPQVLENPAIVLASR
-1460 DRILEIEPVYE
+1460 AVDTENANTRLVM
-1471 LTGGEFA
+1471 F
-1478 QGDKKLSDAVMEEFE
+1478 GDVRAENGKAVQ
-1493 KFGGEV
+1493 V
-1499 EREGFGAIKFS
+1499 VL
-1510 KKRIKN
+1510 
-1516 DIMHGIGR
+1516 D
-1524 MKAMTFAAVPS
+1524 
-1535 VIQNGVEI
+1535 
-1543 GSEANWKGRGYD
+1543 
-1555 TYVFAAPAKFGETNL
+1555 L
-1570 LIGAVVTRDNR
+1570 L
-1581 ENKFYLHE
+1581 
-1589 VVDSEGNAIKIDRE
+1589 
-1603 TGEIK
+1603 
-1608 TSSAVADGWAST
+1608 
-1620 PDALSKDRIA
+1620 P
-1630 QTEGEVKQRFSL
+1630 TEGGYRFEGMQKVNSAYTKDGGRLSL
-1642 SEPVE
+1642 E
-1647 RAGNL
+1647 
-1652 IAEHNLTQEKLEKAL
+1652 
-1667 EIGAFP
+1667 
-1673 SPSIAIVQAEQG
+1673 
-1685 HTNYGDY
+1685 
-1692 SVVFPASTI
+1692 
-1701 DPEADS
+1701 DS
-1707 RNRVY
+1707 DVLY
-1712 GADAWTPTSSN
+1712 T
-1723 ATVEYR
+1723 
-1729 VDADAKRAF
+1729 DAKRAAQVL
-1738 ERSIRDLSGQ
+1738 RSLGYQSGSP
-1748 VADGIFRGDST
+1748 DGSHKDGYIGSIAYDDDGVKISGEKF
-1759 LGKAGI
+1759 
-1765 EEETTKTSREIAE
+1765 TS
-1778 QIAQYPEV
+1778 
-1786 KAAYLADKGENIS
+1786 
-1799 PVYKDRE
+1799 
-1806 YDNIGN
+1806 
-1812 AALQRYTDNVGV
+1812 
-1824 QNLARIIVQMYVGDA
+1824 
-1839 NSVAQAEL
+1839 
-1847 QRVRQ
+1847 
-1852 AIGEEY
+1852 
-1858 AERFARI
+1858 
-1865 LDRKPERKA
+1865 
-1874 ERVSEYAENKMYS
+1874 
-1887 GTRAEDFIRHAW
+1887 
-1899 EMVQDGGQNRG
+1899 
-1910 EADKMAMQDELDRK
+1910 
-1924 APTQKVAAWAEKRLQ
+1924 
-1939 DVIGEGGIYNNEDR
+1939 VIG
-1953 YTSRGDRRSFEQTH
+1953 
-1967 WELNAENLVRAMA
+1967 
-1980 QAEERGANIMWYDA
+1980 
-1994 GGLLAAATPEYRSIS
+1994 P
-2009 EIHADEGRLQTLEQ
+2009 LQ
-2023 EAYEGKVME
+2023 
-2032 LQQSLDNVVE
+2032 
-2042 RILQETR
+2042 
-2049 HKAYGYQDESQLI
+2049 
-2062 TEALIK
+2062 
-2068 TAQGGDSL
+2068 
-2076 QSIREGMAAEEYDID
+2076 
-2091 RATAMQIQELFQQAK
+2091 
-2106 EIPTSYF
+2106 
-2113 EAKPQRVVGF
+2113 
-2123 DEAVA
+2123 
-2128 LLAPASAPAD
+2128 
-2138 LMARAEDA
+2138 
-2146 GLRVIRYTGQKDRI
+2146 
-2160 RVANELPGV
+2160 

-2178 DIRENGIRGKELAS
+2178 DIRENGIRGKELAGD
-2192 EREETQ
+2192 REETQ
-2198 PEDVLGYADDMG
+2198 PEDVLGYADDRG
-2210 EPVLSE
+2210 EPILSE

-2527 DKVKGLNKAES
+2527 DKAKGLNKAES

-2584 AREAEIQRVATELD
+2584 AREAEIQRVATDLD

-2629 AAAVKQYRQLF
+2629 EAAVKQYRQLF

-2905 TAEFATGKLRQFQM
+2905 ALEFSTGKLRQFQM

-3082 GMCMN
+3082 GMSMN

-3294 FIKINADDTLTT
+3294 FIKINADDTLTS

-3320 SLTDEQK
+3320 SLTDGQK

-3346 HATDAMFETL
+3346 HATDAMFEAL

-3496 AQEAERYTNLTE
+3496 AQEAERYTNLTD

-3621 TAEQKDLLYRAEGY
+3621 TTEQKDLLYRAEGY

>member
-233 SMSSDE
+233 SMSADE

-369 QEQYDRYMQAL
+369 QEQYDRYMQVL
-380 DRYVKNAPA
+380 DRYAKNAPA

-485 AFENDLGDYFAAGGE
+485 AFENDLGDYFAEGGE

-541 IPALP
+541 ISGLT

-561 ATGTMESFAGG
+561 ATGTMANFAGG
-572 ARQVSPLVTSAA
+572 SRQVSPLVTSAA

-695 ALDYALTGEADLSW
+695 ALDYALTGEANLSW

-764 QMGKYAVEF
+764 QMEKYAVEF
-773 LAGDEDMMLANGWD
+773 LAGDEDLMLANGWD

-800 AVNEYNTVYRNLVDA
+800 AMNEYNTVYRNLVDA

-846 VDAKTFSAETLEENV
+846 VDSKTFSAETLEENV

-874 ATNFAMTGRMDA
+874 AANFAMTGRMDA

-892 RIAESYLDKAVQD
+892 RTAESYLDKAVQD

-929 TLQAYLNAR
+929 NLQAYLNAR

-956 TQDVNVIRAE
+956 AQGVNTIRAE

-990 GGSQRDAGLGTGEQT
+990 GGSQRDAGLGAGEQT
-1005 GGMAAGAAAAEG
+1005 GGMAAGAAAAEA
-1017 ERRNAYAGAGE
+1017 ERRNTYAGAGE

-1088 AKQAGTALGVDV
+1088 AKQAGAKLGVDV

-1138 DGGKLAQHELFHVR
+1138 DGGQLAQHELFHVR
-1152 ANKDPALVQ
+1152 ANSDPALVQ

-1214 GATHFTEAVQSEVQ
+1214 GATQFAETVQSEVQ

-1238 TSQETRGSPPANV
+1238 TSQETRGSPEGRFSIQELADG
-1251 EERSGNPEK
+1251 ERIAVIEDGQDEFDRAKPSQYAAIAKRVIMREFA
-1260 GKTFWEKMRAWKEG
+1260 GKTLPLSTEDLARVNRNTAGEYAYPSNALKVGSTEYNAKMRA
-1274 GAPDAAMEPSRTLQQ
+1274 ST
-1289 AGINEL
+1289 EL
-1295 ISLSSMLEKADGK
+1295 A
-1308 SQTMRE
+1308 
-1314 AIYDNL
+1314 
-1320 KYLQDDLIRP
+1320 
-1330 MAVGKKGDTLYC
+1330 
-1342 VVPAR
+1342 
-1347 TSMDMPRVVEM
+1347 
-1358 RKTNAGYEVEK
+1358 
-1369 VSSLSNAAI
+1369 
-1378 IKTLEGSDLLSANVQ
+1378 DLLAVSEFSHWAKDHKNHDTAEFGFDYYTTKFEVDGHLFEGLINIANSNS
-1393 ALDHAIQDFGYQTKA
+1393 G
-1408 NAQLWVR
+1408 
-1415 PEKAKNGVP
+1415 
-1424 FADIFEARDA
+1424 
-1434 RDFEAKFSLEEK
+1434 
-1446 QYARVIN
+1446 
-1453 EQLLENR
+1453 
-1460 DRILEIEPVYE
+1460 RILYDVTKIREIPAISRKPAT
-1471 LTGGEFA
+1471 LMA
-1478 QGDKKLSDAVMEEFE
+1478 QSAPTFGNLSEES
-1493 KFGGEV
+1493 
-1499 EREGFGAIKFS
+1499 IS
-1510 KKRIKN
+1510 Q
-1516 DIMHGIGR
+1516 D
-1524 MKAMTFAAVPS
+1524 
-1535 VIQNGVEI
+1535 Q
-1543 GSEANWKGRGYD
+1543 
-1555 TYVFAAPAKFGETNL
+1555 
-1570 LIGAVVTRDNR
+1570 
-1581 ENKFYLHE
+1581 
-1589 VVDSEGNAIKIDRE
+1589 
-1603 TGEIK
+1603 
-1608 TSSAVADGWAST
+1608 AD
-1620 PDALSKDRIA
+1620 
-1630 QTEGEVKQRFSL
+1630 VKQRFSM

-1712 GADAWTPTSSN
+1712 GADAWTPTSSD
-1723 ATVEYR
+1723 AIVEYR

-1738 ERSIRDLSGQ
+1738 EREIQSLSNQ
-1748 VADGIFRGDST
+1748 VAGGVFRGSST
-1759 LGKAGI
+1759 LSKAGVG
-1765 EEETTKTSREIAE
+1765 EETTKTTKQIAEEIAN
-1778 QIAQYPEV
+1778 YDEV
-1786 KAAYLADKGENIS
+1786 KAAYLRENGDDIEAKF
-1799 PVYKDRE
+1799 VRKT
-1806 YDNIGN
+1806 YDLLGNDALERFVKNIGGI
-1812 AALQRYTDNVGV
+1812 DE
-1824 QNLARIIVQMYVGDA
+1824 LANIRARMYIGDEG
-1839 NSVAQAEL
+1839 SVAQEEL
-1847 QRVRQ
+1847 ERVRE
-1852 AIGEEY
+1852 AVGEEY
-1858 AERFARI
+1858 AERFAKI

-1874 ERVSEYAENKMYS
+1874 ERIKEYAENKVFNAL
-1887 GTRAEDFIRHAW
+1887 RAADFIKAAW
-1899 EMVQDGGQNRG
+1899 EMETDGDGSRISRS
-1910 EADKMAMQDELDRK
+1910 AMEEELERK
-1924 APTQKVAAWAEKRLQ
+1924 APAEKVAVWVKGKLQ
-1939 DVIGEGGIYNNEDR
+1939 DVLREKGVYNNEDR
-1953 YTSRGDRRSFEQTH
+1953 YTEAGDRKSFEDTH
-1967 WELNAENLVRAMA
+1967 WELSAENIVKAMS
-1980 QAEERGANIMWYDA
+1980 QAADRGGNFLSASERT
-1994 GGLLAAATPEYRSIS
+1994 LLATAAPEYRNIN
-2009 EIHADEGRLQTLEQ
+2009 EIHADEGRLQTLDED
-2023 EAYEGKVME
+2023 EYHEM
-2032 LQQSLDNVVE
+2032 LQGLYNEMVAVADSIQPDSIDYDGFVHTQGVISALTE
-2042 RILQETR
+2042 TAKGGAGLQN
-2049 HKAYGYQDESQLI
+2049 
-2062 TEALIK
+2062 
-2068 TAQGGDSL
+2068 
-2076 QSIREGMAAEEYDID
+2076 IREGMAEAGYSVD
-2091 RATAMQIQELFQQAK
+2091 RATAMQIQDLFLKAK
-2106 EIPTSYF
+2106 EFPVSYF

-2146 GLRVIRYTGQKDRI
+2146 GLRVIRYTGQEDRI

-2527 DKVKGLNKAES
+2527 DKAKGLNKAES

-2584 AREAEIQRVATELD
+2584 AREAEIQRVATDLD

-2629 AAAVKQYRQLF
+2629 EAAVKQYRQLF

-3082 GMCMN
+3082 GMSMN

-3176 AATEHGLISPE
+3176 AATEHGVISPE

-3589 KAELSADKDANG
+3589 KAELSADKDENG

-3621 TAEQKDLLYRAEGY
+3621 TTEQKDLLYRAEGY

>member
-16 EKAAQRATPEH
+16 EKAAQRATPGH

-44 KKTTTALTGV
+44 RKTTTALTGV

-98 RNVGALYKAATGMW
+98 RNVGSLYKAATGMW

-158 TGPYRQRLTRVRGES
+158 TGPYRQRLTRSRGES

-233 SMSSDE
+233 SMSADE
-239 YNKLVSEVYDAYDA
+239 YNKLVSEVYDAYNA

-291 QNAMLAA
+291 QDAMLAA

-303 TDRNTFGYELRYN
+303 EDRNTFGYELRYN
-316 QSTTR
+316 QGTTR

-380 DRYVKNAPA
+380 DRYAKNAPA

-397 TSDVVSQLETYR
+397 TSDVVGQLETYR

-418 ANEKGAEDALNSYPE
+418 ANEQAAEDALNSYPE

-461 LEQLLVRGGGY
+461 LEQLLVHGGGY

-485 AFENDLGDYFAAGGE
+485 AFENDLGDYFAEGGE
-500 ENINYQ
+500 KNINYQ

-541 IPALP
+541 ISGLT

-561 ATGTMESFAGG
+561 ATGTMANFAGG
-572 ARQVSPLVTSAA
+572 SRQVSPLVTNAA

-764 QMGKYAVEF
+764 QMEKYAVEF
-773 LAGDEDMMLANGWD
+773 LAGDEDLMLANGWD
-787 HVQRSAAKKSWAQ
+787 HLQRSEAKKSWAQ

-846 VDAKTFSAETLEENV
+846 VDSKTFSAETLEENV

-874 ATNFAMTGRMDA
+874 AANFAMTGRMDA

-892 RIAESYLDKAVQD
+892 RTAESYLDKAVQD

-929 TLQAYLNAR
+929 NLQAYLNAR
-938 YGEGTPQTE
+938 YGEGTPQVE
-947 TRQEPVQEA
+947 TQKETVQEA
-956 TQDVNVIRAE
+956 AQGVNTIRAE

-990 GGSQRDAGLGTGEQT
+990 GGSQRDAGLGTGEQA
-1005 GGMAAGAAAAEG
+1005 GGMAARAAAAEG
-1017 ERRNAYAGAGE
+1017 ERRNTYTGAGE

-1067 GSDAVTL
+1067 GSDAVTM
-1074 AVIPESMYDDGMRE
+1074 AVVPESMYDDGMRA
-1088 AKQAGTALGVDV
+1088 AKQAGAELGVDV

-1138 DGGKLAQHELFHVR
+1138 DGGQLAQHELFHVR

-1161 QALQKVRETFG
+1161 QALQKVRETSG

-1214 GATHFTEAVQSEVQ
+1214 GATQFTETVQGEVQ

-1238 TSQETRGSPPANV
+1238 TSQETRGSPEGRFSLAGQKARTANSQTLQIAEQMEQEGASR
-1251 EERSGNPEK
+1251 EEIWQETGWTRTMDGKNWRFEIDNSEAEYRGGADAQFREDHADYAEYQDLLQKMFEGTISESEMQRMEQLDDIWSGEYARLRERAESGNATLADVLQHDSLYEAYPELRDVK
-1260 GKTFWEKMRAWKEG
+1260 VRLESDTGSKNG
-1274 GAPDAAMEPSRTLQQ
+1274 SYDPRTNT
-1289 AGINEL
+1289 IT
-1295 ISLSSMLEKADGK
+1295 ISEDKPGDSAKVGTMLHEI
-1308 SQTMRE
+1308 Q
-1314 AIYDNL
+1314 
-1320 KYLQDDLIRP
+1320 
-1330 MAVGKKGDTLYC
+1330 
-1342 VVPAR
+1342 
-1347 TSMDMPRVVEM
+1347 
-1358 RKTNAGYEVEK
+1358 
-1369 VSSLSNAAI
+1369 
-1378 IKTLEGSDLLSANVQ
+1378 
-1393 ALDHAIQDFGYQTKA
+1393 HAIQQIEGWESGASPEYWAAREYESGDTASDRAQELYSRILNSLDKA
-1408 NAQLWVR
+1408 DQNKVIRYNELDREMEATFSADPGSEAGKR
-1415 PEKAKNGVP
+1415 YAKYEAEQDKLYEELYKNEWFRRLLDLQRKMENPQSAYYEMYLNTAGE
-1424 FADIFEARDA
+1424 IEARNVSERYRMA
-1434 RDFEAKFSLEEK
+1434 QEERRK
-1446 QYARVIN
+1446 TAPKGADEKTLYRGAGGISAEIN
-1453 EQLLENR
+1453 EQYKSDLERWDRGGRNGNERLILGTTGPVLQNLGAEDGNIYLNGWKISKIMRTHKEMSLQTIEALPQVLENPAIVLASR
-1460 DRILEIEPVYE
+1460 AVDTENANTRLVM
-1471 LTGGEFA
+1471 F
-1478 QGDKKLSDAVMEEFE
+1478 GDVRAENGKAVQ
-1493 KFGGEV
+1493 V
-1499 EREGFGAIKFS
+1499 VL
-1510 KKRIKN
+1510 
-1516 DIMHGIGR
+1516 D
-1524 MKAMTFAAVPS
+1524 
-1535 VIQNGVEI
+1535 
-1543 GSEANWKGRGYD
+1543 
-1555 TYVFAAPAKFGETNL
+1555 L
-1570 LIGAVVTRDNR
+1570 L
-1581 ENKFYLHE
+1581 
-1589 VVDSEGNAIKIDRE
+1589 
-1603 TGEIK
+1603 
-1608 TSSAVADGWAST
+1608 
-1620 PDALSKDRIA
+1620 P
-1630 QTEGEVKQRFSL
+1630 TEGGYRFEGMQKVNSAYTKDGGRLSL
-1642 SEPVE
+1642 E
-1647 RAGNL
+1647 
-1652 IAEHNLTQEKLEKAL
+1652 
-1667 EIGAFP
+1667 
-1673 SPSIAIVQAEQG
+1673 
-1685 HTNYGDY
+1685 
-1692 SVVFPASTI
+1692 
-1701 DPEADS
+1701 DS
-1707 RNRVY
+1707 DVLY
-1712 GADAWTPTSSN
+1712 T
-1723 ATVEYR
+1723 
-1729 VDADAKRAF
+1729 DAKRAAQVL
-1738 ERSIRDLSGQ
+1738 RSLGYQSGSPDGSHKGGYIGSIAYD
-1748 VADGIFRGDST
+1748 ADGVKISGEKF
-1759 LGKAGI
+1759 
-1765 EEETTKTSREIAE
+1765 TS
-1778 QIAQYPEV
+1778 
-1786 KAAYLADKGENIS
+1786 
-1799 PVYKDRE
+1799 
-1806 YDNIGN
+1806 
-1812 AALQRYTDNVGV
+1812 
-1824 QNLARIIVQMYVGDA
+1824 
-1839 NSVAQAEL
+1839 
-1847 QRVRQ
+1847 
-1852 AIGEEY
+1852 
-1858 AERFARI
+1858 
-1865 LDRKPERKA
+1865 
-1874 ERVSEYAENKMYS
+1874 
-1887 GTRAEDFIRHAW
+1887 
-1899 EMVQDGGQNRG
+1899 
-1910 EADKMAMQDELDRK
+1910 
-1924 APTQKVAAWAEKRLQ
+1924 
-1939 DVIGEGGIYNNEDR
+1939 VIG
-1953 YTSRGDRRSFEQTH
+1953 T
-1967 WELNAENLVRAMA
+1967 
-1980 QAEERGANIMWYDA
+1980 
-1994 GGLLAAATPEYRSIS
+1994 
-2009 EIHADEGRLQTLEQ
+2009 LQ
-2023 EAYEGKVME
+2023 
-2032 LQQSLDNVVE
+2032 
-2042 RILQETR
+2042 
-2049 HKAYGYQDESQLI
+2049 
-2062 TEALIK
+2062 
-2068 TAQGGDSL
+2068 
-2076 QSIREGMAAEEYDID
+2076 
-2091 RATAMQIQELFQQAK
+2091 
-2106 EIPTSYF
+2106 
-2113 EAKPQRVVGF
+2113 
-2123 DEAVA
+2123 
-2128 LLAPASAPAD
+2128 
-2138 LMARAEDA
+2138 
-2146 GLRVIRYTGQKDRI
+2146 
-2160 RVANELPGV
+2160 

-2192 EREETQ
+2192 DREETQ
-2198 PEDVLGYADDMG
+2198 PEDVLGYADDTGTLYAQFAREKVYDNLGNAVLQKYTDSVGVERLAWIAAQMDMG
-2210 EPVLSE
+2210 DARSVAATELQNIRQVVKEDYAERFGEKLDQKPNLKEQRVNEYADRVMGDSSRAESFLRHAWEMVQGVGRTVAAEQRGTVQQTPPE
-2216 SYFRDWVQQQTN
+2216 SYFRDWVQQTN

-2432 RLQRKYAIRDA
+2432 RLQRKYAIRNA

-2780 QRDEKLDF
+2780 KRDEKLDF

-2944 MFKPAEFVDTMM
+2944 MFKPAEFVDTTM

-3082 GMCMN
+3082 GMSMN

-3103 MLNKASNAMFGVD
+3103 MFNKASNAMFGVD
-3116 LFDDVPTP
+3116 LFDNVPTP

-3129 WGNAVEDTLYN
+3129 WGNAAEDTLYN

-3176 AATEHGLISPE
+3176 AATEHGLLSPE

-3294 FIKINADDTLTT
+3294 FIKINADDTLTS

-3320 SLTDEQK
+3320 GLTDEQK

-3424 TSKDEVFANMMDAG
+3424 TSKDEAFANMMDAG

-3479 GKKREAIRNGL
+3479 GKKREAIQNGL

-3635 AERDLYKAP
+3635 AERDLYRAP

>member
-16 EKAAQRATPEH
+16 EKAAQRATPGH

-44 KKTTTALTGV
+44 RKTTTALTGV

-98 RNVGALYKAATGMW
+98 RNVGSLYKAATGMW

-158 TGPYRQRLTRVRGES
+158 TGPYRQRLTRSRGES

-233 SMSSDE
+233 SMSADE

-278 MGDENYTAAGKAQ
+278 LGDENYTAAGKAQ
-291 QNAMLAA
+291 QDAMLAA

-303 TDRNTFGYELRYN
+303 EDRNTFGYELRYN

-380 DRYVKNAPA
+380 DRYAKNAPA

-397 TSDVVSQLETYR
+397 TSDVVGQLETYR

-418 ANEKGAEDALNSYPE
+418 ANEQAAEDALNSYPE

-461 LEQLLVRGGGY
+461 LEQLLVHGGGY

-485 AFENDLGDYFAAGGE
+485 AFENDLGDYFAEGGE
-500 ENINYQ
+500 KNINYQ

-541 IPALP
+541 ISGLT
-546 TAALEMAAASTIAGA
+546 TAALEMAASFTIAGA
-561 ATGTMESFAGG
+561 ATGTMASFAGG
-572 ARQVSPLVTSAA
+572 GRQVSPLVTNAA

-653 GKVTELVY
+653 GKVTEFCY
-661 KMTNNETI
+661 KLFKNETI
-669 RKIVS
+669 RKIIS
-674 SAAFDRIGEGLEEVA
+674 SEFFDRIGEGLEEVA

-764 QMGKYAVEF
+764 QMEKYAVEF
-773 LAGDEDMMLANGWD
+773 LAGDEDLMLANGWD
-787 HVQRSAAKKSWAQ
+787 HLQRSEAKKSWAQ

-846 VDAKTFSAETLEENV
+846 VDSKTFSAETLEENV

-874 ATNFAMTGRMDA
+874 AANFAMTGRMDA

-892 RIAESYLDKAVQD
+892 RTAESYLDKAVQD

-918 ELSMINEGATA
+918 ELNMINEGATA
-929 TLQAYLNAR
+929 NLQAYLNAR
-938 YGEGTPQTE
+938 YGEGTPQVE
-947 TRQEPVQEA
+947 TQQETVQA
-956 TQDVNVIRAE
+956 AAQGVNAIRAE

-1088 AKQAGTALGVDV
+1088 AKQAGAELGVDV

-1214 GATHFTEAVQSEVQ
+1214 GATQFTETVQGEVQ

-1238 TSQETRGSPPANV
+1238 TSQETRGSPEGRFSLAGQKARTANSQTLQLAEQMEQEGASREEIWQETGWARTMDGQSWRFEIDNSEAEYRGGGDAQFRKNHADYAEYQDLLQKMFEGTISESEMQRMEQLDDIWSGEYARLRERV
-1251 EERSGNPEK
+1251 ESGNATLADVLQHDSLYEAYPELRDVK
-1260 GKTFWEKMRAWKEG
+1260 VRLESDTGSKNG
-1274 GAPDAAMEPSRTLQQ
+1274 SYDPSTNT
-1289 AGINEL
+1289 IT
-1295 ISLSSMLEKADGK
+1295 ISEDKPGDSAKVGTMLHEI
-1308 SQTMRE
+1308 Q
-1314 AIYDNL
+1314 
-1320 KYLQDDLIRP
+1320 
-1330 MAVGKKGDTLYC
+1330 
-1342 VVPAR
+1342 
-1347 TSMDMPRVVEM
+1347 
-1358 RKTNAGYEVEK
+1358 
-1369 VSSLSNAAI
+1369 
-1378 IKTLEGSDLLSANVQ
+1378 
-1393 ALDHAIQDFGYQTKA
+1393 HAIQQIEGWESGASPEYWAAREYENGDTASDRAQELYSRILNSLDKA
-1408 NAQLWVR
+1408 DQNKVIRYNELDREMEATFSAD
-1415 PEKAKNGVP
+1415 PESEAGKRYAKYEEEQDKLYEELYKNEWFRRLLDLQRQMENPQSAYYEMYLNTAGE
-1424 FADIFEARDA
+1424 IEARNVSERYRLA
-1434 RDFEAKFSLEEK
+1434 QEERRK
-1446 QYARVIN
+1446 TAPKGADENTLYRGAGGISAEIN
-1453 EQLLENR
+1453 EQYKSDLERWDRGGRNGNERLILGTTGPILQNLGAEDGNIYLNGWKISKIMRTHKEMSLQTIEALPQVLENPAIVLASR
-1460 DRILEIEPVYE
+1460 AVDTENANTRLVM
-1471 LTGGEFA
+1471 F
-1478 QGDKKLSDAVMEEFE
+1478 GDVRAENGKAVQ
-1493 KFGGEV
+1493 V
-1499 EREGFGAIKFS
+1499 VL
-1510 KKRIKN
+1510 
-1516 DIMHGIGR
+1516 D
-1524 MKAMTFAAVPS
+1524 
-1535 VIQNGVEI
+1535 
-1543 GSEANWKGRGYD
+1543 
-1555 TYVFAAPAKFGETNL
+1555 L
-1570 LIGAVVTRDNR
+1570 L
-1581 ENKFYLHE
+1581 
-1589 VVDSEGNAIKIDRE
+1589 
-1603 TGEIK
+1603 
-1608 TSSAVADGWAST
+1608 
-1620 PDALSKDRIA
+1620 P
-1630 QTEGEVKQRFSL
+1630 TEGGYRFEGMQKVNSAYTKDGGRLSL
-1642 SEPVE
+1642 E
-1647 RAGNL
+1647 
-1652 IAEHNLTQEKLEKAL
+1652 
-1667 EIGAFP
+1667 
-1673 SPSIAIVQAEQG
+1673 
-1685 HTNYGDY
+1685 
-1692 SVVFPASTI
+1692 
-1701 DPEADS
+1701 DS
-1707 RNRVY
+1707 DVLY
-1712 GADAWTPTSSN
+1712 T
-1723 ATVEYR
+1723 
-1729 VDADAKRAF
+1729 DAKRAAQVL
-1738 ERSIRDLSGQ
+1738 RSLGYQSGSPDGSHKGGYIGSIAYD
-1748 VADGIFRGDST
+1748 ADGVKISGEKF
-1759 LGKAGI
+1759 
-1765 EEETTKTSREIAE
+1765 TS
-1778 QIAQYPEV
+1778 
-1786 KAAYLADKGENIS
+1786 
-1799 PVYKDRE
+1799 
-1806 YDNIGN
+1806 
-1812 AALQRYTDNVGV
+1812 
-1824 QNLARIIVQMYVGDA
+1824 
-1839 NSVAQAEL
+1839 
-1847 QRVRQ
+1847 
-1852 AIGEEY
+1852 
-1858 AERFARI
+1858 
-1865 LDRKPERKA
+1865 
-1874 ERVSEYAENKMYS
+1874 
-1887 GTRAEDFIRHAW
+1887 
-1899 EMVQDGGQNRG
+1899 
-1910 EADKMAMQDELDRK
+1910 
-1924 APTQKVAAWAEKRLQ
+1924 
-1939 DVIGEGGIYNNEDR
+1939 VIG
-1953 YTSRGDRRSFEQTH
+1953 T
-1967 WELNAENLVRAMA
+1967 
-1980 QAEERGANIMWYDA
+1980 
-1994 GGLLAAATPEYRSIS
+1994 
-2009 EIHADEGRLQTLEQ
+2009 LQ
-2023 EAYEGKVME
+2023 
-2032 LQQSLDNVVE
+2032 
-2042 RILQETR
+2042 
-2049 HKAYGYQDESQLI
+2049 
-2062 TEALIK
+2062 
-2068 TAQGGDSL
+2068 
-2076 QSIREGMAAEEYDID
+2076 
-2091 RATAMQIQELFQQAK
+2091 
-2106 EIPTSYF
+2106 
-2113 EAKPQRVVGF
+2113 
-2123 DEAVA
+2123 
-2128 LLAPASAPAD
+2128 
-2138 LMARAEDA
+2138 
-2146 GLRVIRYTGQKDRI
+2146 
-2160 RVANELPGV
+2160 
-2169 KFSVQEELQ
+2169 KFSVQEDLQ
-2178 DIRENGIRGKELAS
+2178 DIRKNGIRGKELAS
-2192 EREETQ
+2192 DREETQ
-2198 PEDVLGYADDMG
+2198 PEDVLGYADDRG
-2210 EPVLSE
+2210 EPILSE

-2308 ADAAAYRN
+2308 ADAEAYRN

-2371 TDKLISKAERR
+2371 TDKLIYKAERR

-2527 DKVKGLNKAES
+2527 DKAKGLNKAES

-2584 AREAEIQRVATELD
+2584 AREAEIQRVATDLD

-2780 QRDEKLDF
+2780 KRDEKLDF

-2944 MFKPAEFVDTMM
+2944 MFKPAEFVDTTM

-2968 IRDGKTHEEA
+2968 IRDGKTHKEA

-3082 GMCMN
+3082 GMSMN

-3129 WGNAVEDTLYN
+3129 WGNAAEDTLYN

-3176 AATEHGLISPE
+3176 AATEHGLLSPE

-3251 ATPQANAYWA
+3251 ATPEANAYWA
-3261 SGLSSLSTKDT
+3261 SGLSSLSAKDT
-3272 QTWQTLSKD
+3272 QTWQMLSKD

-3294 FIKINADDTLTT
+3294 FIKINADDTLTS

-3320 SLTDEQK
+3320 GLTDEQK

-3583 MQYWKK
+3583 MQYWRK

-3635 AERDLYKAP
+3635 AERDLYRAP

>member
-16 EKAAQRATPEH
+16 EKAAQRATPGH

-44 KKTTTALTGV
+44 RKTTTALTGV

-98 RNVGALYKAATGMW
+98 RNVGSLYKAATGMW

-233 SMSSDE
+233 SMSADE

-291 QNAMLAA
+291 QDAMLAA

-303 TDRNTFGYELRYN
+303 EDRNTFGYELRYN

-380 DRYVKNAPA
+380 DRYAKNAPA

-397 TSDVVSQLETYR
+397 TSDVVGQLETYR

-461 LEQLLVRGGGY
+461 LEQLLVHGGGY

-485 AFENDLGDYFAAGGE
+485 AFENDLGDYFAEGGE
-500 ENINYQ
+500 KNINYQ

-541 IPALP
+541 ISGLT
-546 TAALEMAAASTIAGA
+546 TAALEMAASFTIAGA
-561 ATGTMESFAGG
+561 ATGTMASFAGG
-572 ARQVSPLVTSAA
+572 GRQVSPLVTNAA

-653 GKVTELVY
+653 GKVTEFCY
-661 KMTNNETI
+661 KLFKNETI
-669 RKIVS
+669 RKIIS
-674 SAAFDRIGEGLEEVA
+674 SEFFDRIGEGLEEVA

-764 QMGKYAVEF
+764 QMEKYAVEF
-773 LAGDEDMMLANGWD
+773 LAGDEDLMLANGWD
-787 HVQRSAAKKSWAQ
+787 HVQRSTAKKSWAQ

-846 VDAKTFSAETLEENV
+846 VDSKTFSAETLEENV
-861 RQIRQAWDSAEEN
+861 RQIRKAWDSAVEN
-874 ATNFAMTGRMDA
+874 AENFAMTGRMDA

-892 RIAESYLDKAVQD
+892 RTAESYLDKAVQD

-929 TLQAYLNAR
+929 NLQAYLNAR
-938 YGEGTPQTE
+938 YGEGTPQAE
-947 TRQEPVQEA
+947 TQQETVQEA
-956 TQDVNVIRAE
+956 AQGVNTIRAE

-1005 GGMAAGAAAAEG
+1005 GGMAAGAEAAEG
-1017 ERRNAYAGAGE
+1017 EWRNTYAGAGE

-1074 AVIPESMYDDGMRE
+1074 AVVPESMYDDGMRA
-1088 AKQAGTALGVDV
+1088 AKQAGAELGVDV

-1138 DGGKLAQHELFHVR
+1138 DGGQLAQHELFHVR

-1214 GATHFTEAVQSEVQ
+1214 GATQFTETVQGEVQ

-1238 TSQETRGSPPANV
+1238 TSQETRGSPPANA

-1330 MAVGKKGDTLYC
+1330 MAIGRKGETLYC

-1358 RKTNAGYEVEK
+1358 RKTNAGYEVEA

-1408 NAQLWVR
+1408 NTQLWVR

-1434 RDFEAKFSLEEK
+1434 REFEAKFSLEEK

-1499 EREGFGAIKFS
+1499 EREGFGAVKFS

-1786 KAAYLADKGENIS
+1786 KAAYLADKGENIN
-1799 PVYKDRE
+1799 PVYKNRE

-1824 QNLARIIVQMYVGDA
+1824 QNLARIIMQMYVGDA

-1887 GTRAEDFIRHAW
+1887 SMRAEDFIRHAW

-1910 EADKMAMQDELDRK
+1910 DVDKMAMQDELDRK

-2042 RILQETR
+2042 RILRETK

-2091 RATAMQIQELFQQAK
+2091 RATAMQIQEVFRQAK

-2128 LLAPASAPAD
+2128 LLAPESAPAD

-2146 GLRVIRYTGQKDRI
+2146 GLRVIRYTGQEDRI

-2192 EREETQ
+2192 DREETQ

-2210 EPVLSE
+2210 EQVLSE

-2584 AREAEIQRVATELD
+2584 AREAEIQRVATGLD

-2629 AAAVKQYRQLF
+2629 AEAVKQYRQLF

-2780 QRDEKLDF
+2780 KRDEKLDF

-2919 DSDFITGKK
+2919 DSDFITGKR

-2944 MFKPAEFVDTMM
+2944 MFKPAEFVDTTM

-3082 GMCMN
+3082 GMSMN

-3103 MLNKASNAMFGVD
+3103 MFNKASNAMFGVD

-3129 WGNAVEDTLYN
+3129 WGNAAEDTLYN

-3176 AATEHGLISPE
+3176 AATEHGLLSPE

-3232 YPVERNVGTA
+3232 YPVGRNVGTA

-3251 ATPQANAYWA
+3251 ATPEANAYWA

-3294 FIKINADDTLTT
+3294 FIKINADDTLTS

-3320 SLTDEQK
+3320 GLTDEQK

-3479 GKKREAIRNGL
+3479 GKKREAIQNGL

-3583 MQYWKK
+3583 MQYWRK

-3635 AERDLYKAP
+3635 AERDLYRAP

>member
-16 EKAAQRATPEH
+16 EKAAQRATPGH

-44 KKTTTALTGV
+44 RKTTTALTGV

-98 RNVGALYKAATGMW
+98 RNVGSLYKAATGMW

-158 TGPYRQRLTRVRGES
+158 TGPYRQRLTRSRGES

-233 SMSSDE
+233 SMSADE

-291 QNAMLAA
+291 QDAMLAA

-303 TDRNTFGYELRYN
+303 EDRNTFGYELRYN
-316 QSTTR
+316 QGTTR

-380 DRYVKNAPA
+380 DRYAKNAPA

-397 TSDVVSQLETYR
+397 TSDVVGQLETYR

-418 ANEKGAEDALNSYPE
+418 ANEQAAEDALNSYPE

-461 LEQLLVRGGGY
+461 LEQLLVHGGGY

-485 AFENDLGDYFAAGGE
+485 AFENDLGDYFAEGGE
-500 ENINYQ
+500 KNINYQ

-541 IPALP
+541 ISGLT

-561 ATGTMESFAGG
+561 ATGTMANFAGG
-572 ARQVSPLVTSAA
+572 SRQVSPLVTNAA

-764 QMGKYAVEF
+764 QMEKYAVEF
-773 LAGDEDMMLANGWD
+773 LAGDEDLMLANGWD
-787 HVQRSAAKKSWAQ
+787 HVQRSEAKKSWAQ

-846 VDAKTFSAETLEENV
+846 VDSKTFSAETLEENV

-874 ATNFAMTGRMDA
+874 AANFAMTGRMDA

-892 RIAESYLDKAVQD
+892 RTAESYLDKAVQD

-929 TLQAYLNAR
+929 NLQAYLNAR
-938 YGEGTPQTE
+938 YGEGTPQAE
-947 TRQEPVQEA
+947 TQQETVQEA
-956 TQDVNVIRAE
+956 AQGVNTIRAE

-990 GGSQRDAGLGTGEQT
+990 GGSQRDAGLGTGEQA

-1017 ERRNAYAGAGE
+1017 ERRNTYTGAGE

-1074 AVIPESMYDDGMRE
+1074 AVVPESMYDDGMRE
-1088 AKQAGTALGVDV
+1088 AKQAGAELGVDV

-1138 DGGKLAQHELFHVR
+1138 DGGQLAQHELFHVR

-1214 GATHFTEAVQSEVQ
+1214 GATQFTETVQGEVQ

-1238 TSQETRGSPPANV
+1238 TSQETRGSPEGRFSIQELENG
-1251 EERSGNPEK
+1251 ERIAVIEDGQDEFDRAKPSQYAAIAKRVIKREFV
-1260 GKTFWEKMRAWKEG
+1260 GKTLPLGSEDLAMIPPDAAGEYAYPAQRLITKNANNAKMRASAELNNLLEVSEFSHWARDLKKHPEATLGFDYYTTKFEVGGHLFEGLINIANSEKGRVFYDITKIKEIPG
-1274 GAPDAAMEPSRTLQQ
+1274 T
-1289 AGINEL
+1289 I
-1295 ISLSSMLEKADGK
+1295 EKRA
-1308 SQTMRE
+1308 T
-1314 AIYDNL
+1314 
-1320 KYLQDDLIRP
+1320 P
-1330 MAVGKKGDTLYC
+1330 MAQSASDSGDL
-1342 VVPAR
+1342 
-1347 TSMDMPRVVEM
+1347 SGES
-1358 RKTNAGYEVEK
+1358 
-1369 VSSLSNAAI
+1369 VSQN
-1378 IKTLEGSDLLSANVQ
+1378 Q
-1393 ALDHAIQDFGYQTKA
+1393 AD
-1408 NAQLWVR
+1408 
-1415 PEKAKNGVP
+1415 
-1424 FADIFEARDA
+1424 
-1434 RDFEAKFSLEEK
+1434 
-1446 QYARVIN
+1446 
-1453 EQLLENR
+1453 
-1460 DRILEIEPVYE
+1460 
-1471 LTGGEFA
+1471 
-1478 QGDKKLSDAVMEEFE
+1478 
-1493 KFGGEV
+1493 
-1499 EREGFGAIKFS
+1499 
-1510 KKRIKN
+1510 
-1516 DIMHGIGR
+1516 
-1524 MKAMTFAAVPS
+1524 
-1535 VIQNGVEI
+1535 
-1543 GSEANWKGRGYD
+1543 
-1555 TYVFAAPAKFGETNL
+1555 
-1570 LIGAVVTRDNR
+1570 
-1581 ENKFYLHE
+1581 
-1589 VVDSEGNAIKIDRE
+1589 
-1603 TGEIK
+1603 
-1608 TSSAVADGWAST
+1608 
-1620 PDALSKDRIA
+1620 
-1630 QTEGEVKQRFSL
+1630 VKQRFSL

-1953 YTSRGDRRSFEQTH
+1953 YTSRGDRRSFEKTH

-2146 GLRVIRYTGQKDRI
+2146 GLRVIRYTDNADRI

-2192 EREETQ
+2192 DREETQ
-2198 PEDVLGYADDMG
+2198 PEDVLGYADDTGTLYAQFARKKVYDNLGNAVLQKYTDSVGVERLAWIAAQMDMG
-2210 EPVLSE
+2210 DARSVAATELQNIRQVVKEDYAERFGEKLDQKPNLKEQRVNEYADRVMGDSFRAESFLRHAWEMVQGVGRTVAAEQRGTVQQTPQE

-2329 GVAKDSFRATPAL
+2329 GVAKDRFRATPAL

-2584 AREAEIQRVATELD
+2584 AREAEIQRVATDLD

-2614 TQKDGIKGEIDEKKC
+2614 AQKDGVKGEIDEKKC

-2944 MFKPAEFVDTMM
+2944 MFKPAEFVDTTM

-3082 GMCMN
+3082 GMSMN

-3103 MLNKASNAMFGVD
+3103 MFNKASNAMFGVD

-3129 WGNAVEDTLYN
+3129 WGNAAEDTLYN

-3176 AATEHGLISPE
+3176 AATEHGLLSPE

-3294 FIKINADDTLTT
+3294 FIKINADDTLTS

-3320 SLTDEQK
+3320 GLTDEQK

-3424 TSKDEVFANMMDAG
+3424 TSKDEAFANMMDAG

-3479 GKKREAIRNGL
+3479 GKKREAIQNGL

-3635 AERDLYKAP
+3635 AERDLYRAP

>member
-16 EKAAQRATPEH
+16 EKAAQRATPGH
-27 GAVRQAQIKVDQ
+27 GAVRQAQIKVDK

-44 KKTTTALTGV
+44 RKTTTALTGV

-98 RNVGALYKAATGMW
+98 RNVGSLYKAATGMW

-158 TGPYRQRLTRVRGES
+158 TGPYRQRLTRSRGES

-233 SMSSDE
+233 SMSADE
-239 YNKLVSEVYDAYDA
+239 YNKLVSEVYDAYNA

-261 SFGQRE
+261 SFGQHE

-291 QNAMLAA
+291 QDAMLAA

-303 TDRNTFGYELRYN
+303 EDRNTFGYELRYN
-316 QSTTR
+316 QGTTR

-380 DRYVKNAPA
+380 DRYAKNAPA

-397 TSDVVSQLETYR
+397 TSDVVGQLETYR

-418 ANEKGAEDALNSYPE
+418 ANEQAAEDALNSYPE

-461 LEQLLVRGGGY
+461 LEQLLVHGGGY

-485 AFENDLGDYFAAGGE
+485 AFENDLGDYFAEGGE
-500 ENINYQ
+500 KNINYQ

-541 IPALP
+541 ISGLT

-561 ATGTMESFAGG
+561 ATGTMANFAGG
-572 ARQVSPLVTSAA
+572 SRQVSPLVTNAA

-764 QMGKYAVEF
+764 QMEKYAVEF
-773 LAGDEDMMLANGWD
+773 LAGDEDLMLANGWD
-787 HVQRSAAKKSWAQ
+787 HLQRSEAKKSWAQ

-846 VDAKTFSAETLEENV
+846 VDSKTFSAETLEENV
-861 RQIRQAWDSAEEN
+861 RQIRQAWDSAVEN
-874 ATNFAMTGRMDA
+874 AENFAMTGRMDA

-892 RIAESYLDKAVQD
+892 RTAESYLDKAVQD

-929 TLQAYLNAR
+929 NLQAYLNAR
-938 YGEGTPQTE
+938 YGEGMPQVE
-947 TRQEPVQEA
+947 TQKETVQEA
-956 TQDVNVIRAE
+956 AQGVNTIRAE

-984 RTEIFD
+984 RTGIFD
-990 GGSQRDAGLGTGEQT
+990 GGSQRDAGLGTREQT
-1005 GGMAAGAAAAEG
+1005 GGMAAGAAAAEA

-1074 AVIPESMYDDGMRE
+1074 AVIPESMYDDGMRA
-1088 AKQAGTALGVDV
+1088 AKQAGAELDVDV

-1138 DGGKLAQHELFHVR
+1138 DGGQLAQHELFHVR

-1214 GATHFTEAVQSEVQ
+1214 GATQFTETVQGEVQ

-1238 TSQETRGSPPANV
+1238 TSQETRGSPEGRFSLAGQKARTANSQTLQFAEQMEQEGASREEIWQETGWTRAMDGQSWRFEIDNSEAEYRGGGDAQFRKDHADYAEYQDLLQKMFEGTISESEMQRMEQLDDIWSGEYARLRERV
-1251 EERSGNPEK
+1251 ESGNATLADVLQHDSLYEAYPELRDVK
-1260 GKTFWEKMRAWKEG
+1260 VRLESDTGSKNGSYDPNTN
-1274 GAPDAAMEPSRTLQQ
+1274 T
-1289 AGINEL
+1289 IT
-1295 ISLSSMLEKADGK
+1295 ISEDKPGDSAKVGTMLHEI
-1308 SQTMRE
+1308 Q
-1314 AIYDNL
+1314 
-1320 KYLQDDLIRP
+1320 
-1330 MAVGKKGDTLYC
+1330 
-1342 VVPAR
+1342 
-1347 TSMDMPRVVEM
+1347 
-1358 RKTNAGYEVEK
+1358 
-1369 VSSLSNAAI
+1369 
-1378 IKTLEGSDLLSANVQ
+1378 
-1393 ALDHAIQDFGYQTKA
+1393 HAIQQIEGWESGASPEYWAAREYENGDTASDRAQELYSRILNSLDKA
-1408 NAQLWVR
+1408 DQNKVIRYNELDREMEATFSAD
-1415 PEKAKNGVP
+1415 PESEAGKRYAKYEAEQDKLYEELYKNEWFRRLLGLQRKMENP
-1424 FADIFEARDA
+1424 QSAYYEMYLNTAGEIEARNVSERYRMA
-1434 RDFEAKFSLEEK
+1434 QEERRK
-1446 QYARVIN
+1446 TAPKGADENTLYRGAGGISAEIN
-1453 EQLLENR
+1453 EQYKSDLERWDRGGRNGNERLILGTTGPILQNLGAEDGNIYLNGWKISKIMRTHKEMSLQTIEALPQVLENPAIVLASR
-1460 DRILEIEPVYE
+1460 AVDTENANTRLVM
-1471 LTGGEFA
+1471 F
-1478 QGDKKLSDAVMEEFE
+1478 GDVRAENGKAVQ
-1493 KFGGEV
+1493 V
-1499 EREGFGAIKFS
+1499 VL
-1510 KKRIKN
+1510 
-1516 DIMHGIGR
+1516 D
-1524 MKAMTFAAVPS
+1524 
-1535 VIQNGVEI
+1535 
-1543 GSEANWKGRGYD
+1543 
-1555 TYVFAAPAKFGETNL
+1555 L
-1570 LIGAVVTRDNR
+1570 L
-1581 ENKFYLHE
+1581 
-1589 VVDSEGNAIKIDRE
+1589 
-1603 TGEIK
+1603 
-1608 TSSAVADGWAST
+1608 
-1620 PDALSKDRIA
+1620 P
-1630 QTEGEVKQRFSL
+1630 TEGGYRFEGMQKVNSAYTKDGGRLSL
-1642 SEPVE
+1642 E
-1647 RAGNL
+1647 
-1652 IAEHNLTQEKLEKAL
+1652 
-1667 EIGAFP
+1667 
-1673 SPSIAIVQAEQG
+1673 
-1685 HTNYGDY
+1685 
-1692 SVVFPASTI
+1692 
-1701 DPEADS
+1701 DS
-1707 RNRVY
+1707 DVLY
-1712 GADAWTPTSSN
+1712 T
-1723 ATVEYR
+1723 
-1729 VDADAKRAF
+1729 DAKRAAQVL
-1738 ERSIRDLSGQ
+1738 RSLGYQSGSPDGSHKGGYIGSIAYD
-1748 VADGIFRGDST
+1748 ADGVKISGEKF
-1759 LGKAGI
+1759 
-1765 EEETTKTSREIAE
+1765 TS
-1778 QIAQYPEV
+1778 
-1786 KAAYLADKGENIS
+1786 
-1799 PVYKDRE
+1799 
-1806 YDNIGN
+1806 
-1812 AALQRYTDNVGV
+1812 
-1824 QNLARIIVQMYVGDA
+1824 
-1839 NSVAQAEL
+1839 
-1847 QRVRQ
+1847 
-1852 AIGEEY
+1852 
-1858 AERFARI
+1858 
-1865 LDRKPERKA
+1865 
-1874 ERVSEYAENKMYS
+1874 
-1887 GTRAEDFIRHAW
+1887 
-1899 EMVQDGGQNRG
+1899 
-1910 EADKMAMQDELDRK
+1910 
-1924 APTQKVAAWAEKRLQ
+1924 
-1939 DVIGEGGIYNNEDR
+1939 VIG
-1953 YTSRGDRRSFEQTH
+1953 T
-1967 WELNAENLVRAMA
+1967 
-1980 QAEERGANIMWYDA
+1980 
-1994 GGLLAAATPEYRSIS
+1994 
-2009 EIHADEGRLQTLEQ
+2009 LQ
-2023 EAYEGKVME
+2023 
-2032 LQQSLDNVVE
+2032 
-2042 RILQETR
+2042 
-2049 HKAYGYQDESQLI
+2049 
-2062 TEALIK
+2062 
-2068 TAQGGDSL
+2068 
-2076 QSIREGMAAEEYDID
+2076 
-2091 RATAMQIQELFQQAK
+2091 
-2106 EIPTSYF
+2106 
-2113 EAKPQRVVGF
+2113 
-2123 DEAVA
+2123 
-2128 LLAPASAPAD
+2128 
-2138 LMARAEDA
+2138 
-2146 GLRVIRYTGQKDRI
+2146 
-2160 RVANELPGV
+2160 

-2192 EREETQ
+2192 DREETQ
-2198 PEDVLGYADDMG
+2198 PEDVLGYADDTGTLYAQFAREKVYDNLGNAVLQKYTDSVGVERLAWIAAQMDMG
-2210 EPVLSE
+2210 DARSVAATELQNIRQVVKEDYAERFGEKLDQKPNLKEQRVNEYADRVMGDSSRAESFLRHAWEMVQGVGRTVAAEQRGTVQQTPPE

-2329 GVAKDSFRATPAL
+2329 GVAKDRFRATPAL

-2527 DKVKGLNKAES
+2527 DKAKGLNKAES

-2584 AREAEIQRVATELD
+2584 AREAEIQRVATDLD

-2944 MFKPAEFVDTMM
+2944 MFKPAEFVDTTM

-2978 MRAADAY
+2978 MRSADAY

-3082 GMCMN
+3082 GMSMN

-3103 MLNKASNAMFGVD
+3103 MFNKASNAMFGVD

-3129 WGNAVEDTLYN
+3129 WGNAAEDTLYN

-3176 AATEHGLISPE
+3176 AATEHGLLSPE

-3294 FIKINADDTLTT
+3294 FIKINADDTLTS

-3320 SLTDEQK
+3320 GLTDEQK

-3346 HATDAMFETL
+3346 HATDAMFEAL

-3424 TSKDEVFANMMDAG
+3424 TSKDEAFANMMDAG

-3479 GKKREAIRNGL
+3479 GKKREAIQNGL

-3583 MQYWKK
+3583 MQYWRK

-3635 AERDLYKAP
+3635 AERDLYRAP

>member
-16 EKAAQRATPEH
+16 EKAAQRATPGH

-44 KKTTTALTGV
+44 RKTTTALTGV

-98 RNVGALYKAATGMW
+98 RNVGSLYKAATGMW

-233 SMSSDE
+233 SMSADE

-291 QNAMLAA
+291 QDAMLAA

-303 TDRNTFGYELRYN
+303 EDRNTFGYELRYN

-380 DRYVKNAPA
+380 DRYAKNAPA

-397 TSDVVSQLETYR
+397 TSDVVGQLETYR

-461 LEQLLVRGGGY
+461 LEQLLVHGGGY

-485 AFENDLGDYFAAGGE
+485 AFENDLGDYFAEGGE
-500 ENINYQ
+500 KNINYQ

-541 IPALP
+541 ISGLT

-561 ATGTMESFAGG
+561 ATGTMANFAGG
-572 ARQVSPLVTSAA
+572 SRQVSPLVTNAA

-764 QMGKYAVEF
+764 QMEKYAVEF
-773 LAGDEDMMLANGWD
+773 LAGDEDLMLANGWD
-787 HVQRSAAKKSWAQ
+787 HVQRSTAKKSWAQ

-846 VDAKTFSAETLEENV
+846 VDSKTFSAETLEENV

-874 ATNFAMTGRMDA
+874 AANFAMTGRMDA

-892 RIAESYLDKAVQD
+892 RTAESYLDKAVQD

-929 TLQAYLNAR
+929 NLQAYLNAR
-938 YGEGTPQTE
+938 YGEGTPQVE
-947 TRQEPVQEA
+947 TQQETVQEA
-956 TQDVNVIRAE
+956 AQGVNTIRAE

-990 GGSQRDAGLGTGEQT
+990 GGSQRDAGLGTGEQA

-1017 ERRNAYAGAGE
+1017 KRRNTYTGAGE

-1074 AVIPESMYDDGMRE
+1074 AVVPESMYDDGMRE
-1088 AKQAGTALGVDV
+1088 AKQAGAELGVDV

-1138 DGGKLAQHELFHVR
+1138 DGGQLAQHELFHVR

-1214 GATHFTEAVQSEVQ
+1214 GATQFTETVQGEVQ

-1238 TSQETRGSPPANV
+1238 TSQETRGSPEGKFSIQELENG
-1251 EERSGNPEK
+1251 ERIAVIEDGQNEFDRAKPSQYAAIAKRVIKREFV
-1260 GKTFWEKMRAWKEG
+1260 GKTLPLGSEDLAMIPPDAAGEYAYPAQRLITKNANNAKMRASAELNNLLEVSEFSHWARDLKKHPEATLGFDYYTTKFEVGGHLFEGLINIANSEKGRVFYDITKIKEIPG
-1274 GAPDAAMEPSRTLQQ
+1274 T
-1289 AGINEL
+1289 I
-1295 ISLSSMLEKADGK
+1295 EKRA
-1308 SQTMRE
+1308 T
-1314 AIYDNL
+1314 
-1320 KYLQDDLIRP
+1320 P
-1330 MAVGKKGDTLYC
+1330 MAQSASDSGDL
-1342 VVPAR
+1342 
-1347 TSMDMPRVVEM
+1347 SGES
-1358 RKTNAGYEVEK
+1358 
-1369 VSSLSNAAI
+1369 VSQN
-1378 IKTLEGSDLLSANVQ
+1378 Q
-1393 ALDHAIQDFGYQTKA
+1393 AD
-1408 NAQLWVR
+1408 
-1415 PEKAKNGVP
+1415 
-1424 FADIFEARDA
+1424 
-1434 RDFEAKFSLEEK
+1434 
-1446 QYARVIN
+1446 
-1453 EQLLENR
+1453 
-1460 DRILEIEPVYE
+1460 
-1471 LTGGEFA
+1471 
-1478 QGDKKLSDAVMEEFE
+1478 
-1493 KFGGEV
+1493 
-1499 EREGFGAIKFS
+1499 
-1510 KKRIKN
+1510 
-1516 DIMHGIGR
+1516 
-1524 MKAMTFAAVPS
+1524 
-1535 VIQNGVEI
+1535 
-1543 GSEANWKGRGYD
+1543 
-1555 TYVFAAPAKFGETNL
+1555 
-1570 LIGAVVTRDNR
+1570 
-1581 ENKFYLHE
+1581 
-1589 VVDSEGNAIKIDRE
+1589 
-1603 TGEIK
+1603 
-1608 TSSAVADGWAST
+1608 
-1620 PDALSKDRIA
+1620 
-1630 QTEGEVKQRFSL
+1630 VKQRFSL

-1738 ERSIRDLSGQ
+1738 ERSIRDLSWQ

-1953 YTSRGDRRSFEQTH
+1953 YTSRGDRRSFEKTH

-2113 EAKPQRVVGF
+2113 ETKPQRVVGF

-2146 GLRVIRYTGQKDRI
+2146 GLRVIRYTDNADRI

-2192 EREETQ
+2192 DREETQ

-2210 EPVLSE
+2210 EQVLSE

-2329 GVAKDSFRATPAL
+2329 GVAKDRFRATPAL

-2584 AREAEIQRVATELD
+2584 AREAEIQRVATDLD

-2905 TAEFATGKLRQFQM
+2905 ALEFSTGKLRQFQM

-2944 MFKPAEFVDTMM
+2944 MFKPAEFVDTTM

-3062 VVNRVTEELY
+3062 VVNRVTEEIY

-3082 GMCMN
+3082 GMSMN

-3103 MLNKASNAMFGVD
+3103 MFNKASNAMFGVD

-3176 AATEHGLISPE
+3176 AATEHGLLSPE

-3294 FIKINADDTLTT
+3294 FIKINADDTLTS

-3320 SLTDEQK
+3320 GLTDEQK

-3346 HATDAMFETL
+3346 HATDAMFEAL

-3424 TSKDEVFANMMDAG
+3424 TSKDEAFANMMDAG

-3479 GKKREAIRNGL
+3479 GKKREAIQNGL

-3583 MQYWKK
+3583 MQYWRK

-3635 AERDLYKAP
+3635 AERDLYRAP

>member
-112 GELRKAN
+112 GELRKEN

-158 TGPYRQRLTRVRGES
+158 TGPYRQRLTRIRGES
-173 LEKLFTDSLNQN
+173 IEKLFTDSLNQN
-185 QTAEQHGQTIRQE
+185 QTPEQHGQTIRQE

-206 ESGTDAAAAKEKWDD
+206 ESGTDAASAKEKWDD

-233 SMSSDE
+233 SMSADE

-369 QEQYDRYMQAL
+369 QEQYDRYMQVL
-380 DRYVKNAPA
+380 DRYAKNAPA

-485 AFENDLGDYFAAGGE
+485 AFENDLGDYFAEGGE

-541 IPALP
+541 ISGLT

-561 ATGTMESFAGG
+561 ATGTMANFAGG
-572 ARQVSPLVTSAA
+572 SRQVSPLVTSAA

-695 ALDYALTGEADLSW
+695 ALDYALTGEANLSW

-764 QMGKYAVEF
+764 QMEKYAVEF
-773 LAGDEDMMLANGWD
+773 LAGDEDLMLANGWD

-815 EAYWA
+815 EAYWS
-820 KTGEGKAYRGTD
+820 KTGAGKAYRGTD

-846 VDAKTFSAETLEENV
+846 VDAKTFSEETLEENV

-874 ATNFAMTGRMDA
+874 AANFAMTGRMDA

-892 RIAESYLDKAVQD
+892 RTAESYLDKAVQD

-929 TLQAYLNAR
+929 NLQAYLNAR

-947 TRQEPVQEA
+947 TEQETVQEA
-956 TQDVNVIRAE
+956 AQGVNTIRAE
-966 AENNAAVNAA
+966 AETNAAVNAA

-1074 AVIPESMYDDGMRE
+1074 AVIPESMYDDGMRA
-1088 AKQAGTALGVDV
+1088 AKQAGAELGVDV

-1123 AAAKRAVVSATDIQY
+1123 AAVKRAVVSATDIQY
-1138 DGGKLAQHELFHVR
+1138 DGGQLAQHELFHVR
-1152 ANKDPALVQ
+1152 GNKDPALVQ

-1214 GATHFTEAVQSEVQ
+1214 GATQFTEAVQSEVQ

-1238 TSQETRGSPPANV
+1238 TSQETRGSPEGRFSLAGQKARTANSQTLQLAEQMEQEGASSEEIWQETGWTRTMDGQSWRFEIDNSEAEYRGGGDAQFREDHADYAEYQDLLQKMFEGTISESEMQRMEKLDDIWSGEYARLRERV
-1251 EERSGNPEK
+1251 ESGNATLADVLEHDSLYEAYPELRNVK
-1260 GKTFWEKMRAWKEG
+1260 VRLESDTGSKNG
-1274 GAPDAAMEPSRTLQQ
+1274 SYDPSTNT
-1289 AGINEL
+1289 IT
-1295 ISLSSMLEKADGK
+1295 ISEDKPGDSAKVGTMLHEI
-1308 SQTMRE
+1308 Q
-1314 AIYDNL
+1314 
-1320 KYLQDDLIRP
+1320 
-1330 MAVGKKGDTLYC
+1330 
-1342 VVPAR
+1342 
-1347 TSMDMPRVVEM
+1347 
-1358 RKTNAGYEVEK
+1358 
-1369 VSSLSNAAI
+1369 
-1378 IKTLEGSDLLSANVQ
+1378 
-1393 ALDHAIQDFGYQTKA
+1393 HAIQQIEGWESGASPEYWAAREYESGDTASDRAQELYSRILTSLDKA
-1408 NAQLWVR
+1408 DQNKVIRYNELDREMEATFTADSESEAGKR
-1415 PEKAKNGVP
+1415 YAKYEAEQDKLYEELYKNEWFRRLLDLQRKMENPQPAYYEMYLNTAGE
-1424 FADIFEARDA
+1424 IEARNVSERYRMA
-1434 RDFEAKFSLEEK
+1434 QEERRK
-1446 QYARVIN
+1446 TAPKGADENTLFRGGGGISAEIN
-1453 EQLLENR
+1453 EQYKSDLERWDRGGRNGNERLILGTTGPVLQNLGAEDGNIYLNGWKISKIMRTHKEMSLQTIEALPQVLENPAIVLASR
-1460 DRILEIEPVYE
+1460 AVDTENANTRLVM
-1471 LTGGEFA
+1471 F
-1478 QGDKKLSDAVMEEFE
+1478 GDVRAENGKAVQ
-1493 KFGGEV
+1493 V
-1499 EREGFGAIKFS
+1499 VL
-1510 KKRIKN
+1510 
-1516 DIMHGIGR
+1516 D
-1524 MKAMTFAAVPS
+1524 
-1535 VIQNGVEI
+1535 
-1543 GSEANWKGRGYD
+1543 
-1555 TYVFAAPAKFGETNL
+1555 L
-1570 LIGAVVTRDNR
+1570 L
-1581 ENKFYLHE
+1581 
-1589 VVDSEGNAIKIDRE
+1589 
-1603 TGEIK
+1603 
-1608 TSSAVADGWAST
+1608 
-1620 PDALSKDRIA
+1620 P
-1630 QTEGEVKQRFSL
+1630 TEGGYRFEGMQKVNSAYTKDGGRLSL
-1642 SEPVE
+1642 E
-1647 RAGNL
+1647 
-1652 IAEHNLTQEKLEKAL
+1652 
-1667 EIGAFP
+1667 
-1673 SPSIAIVQAEQG
+1673 
-1685 HTNYGDY
+1685 
-1692 SVVFPASTI
+1692 
-1701 DPEADS
+1701 DS
-1707 RNRVY
+1707 NVLY
-1712 GADAWTPTSSN
+1712 T
-1723 ATVEYR
+1723 
-1729 VDADAKRAF
+1729 DAKRAAQVL
-1738 ERSIRDLSGQ
+1738 RSLGYRSGSPDGSHKDGYIGSIAYD
-1748 VADGIFRGDST
+1748 ADGVKISGEKF
-1759 LGKAGI
+1759 
-1765 EEETTKTSREIAE
+1765 TS
-1778 QIAQYPEV
+1778 
-1786 KAAYLADKGENIS
+1786 
-1799 PVYKDRE
+1799 
-1806 YDNIGN
+1806 
-1812 AALQRYTDNVGV
+1812 
-1824 QNLARIIVQMYVGDA
+1824 
-1839 NSVAQAEL
+1839 
-1847 QRVRQ
+1847 
-1852 AIGEEY
+1852 
-1858 AERFARI
+1858 
-1865 LDRKPERKA
+1865 
-1874 ERVSEYAENKMYS
+1874 
-1887 GTRAEDFIRHAW
+1887 
-1899 EMVQDGGQNRG
+1899 
-1910 EADKMAMQDELDRK
+1910 
-1924 APTQKVAAWAEKRLQ
+1924 
-1939 DVIGEGGIYNNEDR
+1939 VIG
-1953 YTSRGDRRSFEQTH
+1953 
-1967 WELNAENLVRAMA
+1967 
-1980 QAEERGANIMWYDA
+1980 
-1994 GGLLAAATPEYRSIS
+1994 P
-2009 EIHADEGRLQTLEQ
+2009 LQ
-2023 EAYEGKVME
+2023 
-2032 LQQSLDNVVE
+2032 
-2042 RILQETR
+2042 
-2049 HKAYGYQDESQLI
+2049 
-2062 TEALIK
+2062 
-2068 TAQGGDSL
+2068 
-2076 QSIREGMAAEEYDID
+2076 
-2091 RATAMQIQELFQQAK
+2091 
-2106 EIPTSYF
+2106 
-2113 EAKPQRVVGF
+2113 
-2123 DEAVA
+2123 
-2128 LLAPASAPAD
+2128 
-2138 LMARAEDA
+2138 
-2146 GLRVIRYTGQKDRI
+2146 
-2160 RVANELPGV
+2160 
-2169 KFSVQEELQ
+2169 KFSVQEDLQ

-2192 EREETQ
+2192 DREETQ
-2198 PEDVLGYADDMG
+2198 PEDVLGYADDRG

-2329 GVAKDSFRATPAL
+2329 GVAKDRFRATPAL

-2527 DKVKGLNKAES
+2527 DKAKGLNKAES

-2584 AREAEIQRVATELD
+2584 AREAEIQRVATDLD

-2919 DSDFITGKK
+2919 DSDFITGKR

-2944 MFKPAEFVDTMM
+2944 MFKPAEFVDTTM

-3082 GMCMN
+3082 GMSMN

-3116 LFDDVPTP
+3116 LFDNVPMP

-3176 AATEHGLISPE
+3176 AATEHGLLSPE

-3294 FIKINADDTLTT
+3294 FIKINADDTLTS

-3320 SLTDEQK
+3320 GLTDEQK

-3346 HATDAMFETL
+3346 HATDAMFEAL

-3424 TSKDEVFANMMDAG
+3424 TSKDEAFANMMDAG

-3479 GKKREAIRNGL
+3479 GKKREAIQNGL

-3583 MQYWKK
+3583 MQYWRK

-3635 AERDLYKAP
+3635 AERDLYRAP

>member
-98 RNVGALYKAATGMW
+98 RNVGSLYKAATGMW

-119 EWQGLGVDAGIRQGY
+119 EWQGMGVDAGIQQGY
-134 QARVPVR
+134 RPKLPVR
-141 GGSQLQQQAE
+141 TGSQLQQQAE

-158 TGPYRQRLTRVRGES
+158 SGPYRQRLTRIRGES

-233 SMSSDE
+233 SMSADE

-291 QNAMLAA
+291 QDAMLAA

-380 DRYVKNAPA
+380 DRYAKNAPA

-485 AFENDLGDYFAAGGE
+485 AFENDLGDYFAEGGE

-541 IPALP
+541 ISGLT

-561 ATGTMESFAGG
+561 ATGTMANFAGG
-572 ARQVSPLVTSAA
+572 SRQVSPLVTNAA
-584 TKAEKFAQMAKQGS
+584 TKAEKFAQMARQGS

-764 QMGKYAVEF
+764 QMEKYAVEF
-773 LAGDEDMMLANGWD
+773 LAGDEDLMLANGWD
-787 HVQRSAAKKSWAQ
+787 HVQRSTAKKSWAQ
-800 AVNEYNTVYRNLVDA
+800 AVNEYNTAYRNLVDA

-820 KTGEGKAYRGTD
+820 KTGAGKAYRGTD

-892 RIAESYLDKAVQD
+892 RTAESYLDKAVQD

-929 TLQAYLNAR
+929 NLQAYLNAR

-956 TQDVNVIRAE
+956 AQGVNTIRAE

-990 GGSQRDAGLGTGEQT
+990 GGSQRDAGLGAGEQT
-1005 GGMAAGAAAAEG
+1005 GGMAAGAAAAEA
-1017 ERRNAYAGAGE
+1017 ERRNTYAGAGE

-1088 AKQAGTALGVDV
+1088 AKQAGAELGVDV

-1214 GATHFTEAVQSEVQ
+1214 GATQFTEAVQSEVQ
-1228 QSERASEPAQ
+1228 QSERVSEPAQ
-1238 TSQETRGSPPANV
+1238 TSQETRGSPEGRFSLAGQKARTANSQTLQLAEQMEQEGASSEEIWQETGWTRTMDGQSWRFEIDNSEAEYRGGGDAQFREDHADYAEYQDLLQKMFEGTISESEMQRMEQLDDIWSGEYARLRERV
-1251 EERSGNPEK
+1251 ESGNATLADVLQHDSLYEAYPELRNVK
-1260 GKTFWEKMRAWKEG
+1260 VRLESDTGSKNGSYDPSTNTITISEDKPG
-1274 GAPDAAMEPSRTLQQ
+1274 DGAKVGT
-1289 AGINEL
+1289 
-1295 ISLSSMLEKADGK
+1295 MLHEI
-1308 SQTMRE
+1308 Q
-1314 AIYDNL
+1314 
-1320 KYLQDDLIRP
+1320 
-1330 MAVGKKGDTLYC
+1330 
-1342 VVPAR
+1342 
-1347 TSMDMPRVVEM
+1347 
-1358 RKTNAGYEVEK
+1358 
-1369 VSSLSNAAI
+1369 
-1378 IKTLEGSDLLSANVQ
+1378 
-1393 ALDHAIQDFGYQTKA
+1393 HAIQQIEGWESGASPEYWAAREYESGDTASDRAQELYSRILNSLDKA
-1408 NAQLWVR
+1408 DQNKVIRYNELDREMEATFTAD
-1415 PEKAKNGVP
+1415 PESEAGKRYAKYEAEQDKLYEELYKNEWFRRLLDLQRKMENPQSAYYEMYLNTAGE
-1424 FADIFEARDA
+1424 IEARNVSERYRMA
-1434 RDFEAKFSLEEK
+1434 QEERRK
-1446 QYARVIN
+1446 TAPKGADENTLFRGAGGISAEIN
-1453 EQLLENR
+1453 EQYKSDLERWDRGGRNGNERLILGTTGPVLQNLGAEDGNIYLNGWKISKIMRTHKEMSLQTIEALPQVLENPAIVLASR
-1460 DRILEIEPVYE
+1460 AVDTENANTRLVM
-1471 LTGGEFA
+1471 F
-1478 QGDKKLSDAVMEEFE
+1478 GDVRAENGKAVQ
-1493 KFGGEV
+1493 V
-1499 EREGFGAIKFS
+1499 VL
-1510 KKRIKN
+1510 
-1516 DIMHGIGR
+1516 D
-1524 MKAMTFAAVPS
+1524 
-1535 VIQNGVEI
+1535 
-1543 GSEANWKGRGYD
+1543 
-1555 TYVFAAPAKFGETNL
+1555 L
-1570 LIGAVVTRDNR
+1570 L
-1581 ENKFYLHE
+1581 
-1589 VVDSEGNAIKIDRE
+1589 
-1603 TGEIK
+1603 
-1608 TSSAVADGWAST
+1608 
-1620 PDALSKDRIA
+1620 P
-1630 QTEGEVKQRFSL
+1630 TEGGYRFEGMQKVNSAYTKDGGRLSL
-1642 SEPVE
+1642 E
-1647 RAGNL
+1647 
-1652 IAEHNLTQEKLEKAL
+1652 
-1667 EIGAFP
+1667 
-1673 SPSIAIVQAEQG
+1673 
-1685 HTNYGDY
+1685 
-1692 SVVFPASTI
+1692 
-1701 DPEADS
+1701 DS
-1707 RNRVY
+1707 DVLY
-1712 GADAWTPTSSN
+1712 T
-1723 ATVEYR
+1723 
-1729 VDADAKRAF
+1729 DAKRAAQVL
-1738 ERSIRDLSGQ
+1738 RSLGYQSGSPDGSHKDGYIGSIAYD
-1748 VADGIFRGDST
+1748 ADGVKISGEKF
-1759 LGKAGI
+1759 
-1765 EEETTKTSREIAE
+1765 TS
-1778 QIAQYPEV
+1778 
-1786 KAAYLADKGENIS
+1786 
-1799 PVYKDRE
+1799 
-1806 YDNIGN
+1806 
-1812 AALQRYTDNVGV
+1812 
-1824 QNLARIIVQMYVGDA
+1824 
-1839 NSVAQAEL
+1839 
-1847 QRVRQ
+1847 
-1852 AIGEEY
+1852 
-1858 AERFARI
+1858 
-1865 LDRKPERKA
+1865 
-1874 ERVSEYAENKMYS
+1874 
-1887 GTRAEDFIRHAW
+1887 
-1899 EMVQDGGQNRG
+1899 
-1910 EADKMAMQDELDRK
+1910 
-1924 APTQKVAAWAEKRLQ
+1924 
-1939 DVIGEGGIYNNEDR
+1939 VIG
-1953 YTSRGDRRSFEQTH
+1953 
-1967 WELNAENLVRAMA
+1967 
-1980 QAEERGANIMWYDA
+1980 
-1994 GGLLAAATPEYRSIS
+1994 P
-2009 EIHADEGRLQTLEQ
+2009 LQ
-2023 EAYEGKVME
+2023 
-2032 LQQSLDNVVE
+2032 
-2042 RILQETR
+2042 
-2049 HKAYGYQDESQLI
+2049 
-2062 TEALIK
+2062 
-2068 TAQGGDSL
+2068 
-2076 QSIREGMAAEEYDID
+2076 
-2091 RATAMQIQELFQQAK
+2091 
-2106 EIPTSYF
+2106 
-2113 EAKPQRVVGF
+2113 
-2123 DEAVA
+2123 
-2128 LLAPASAPAD
+2128 
-2138 LMARAEDA
+2138 
-2146 GLRVIRYTGQKDRI
+2146 
-2160 RVANELPGV
+2160 
-2169 KFSVQEELQ
+2169 KFSVREDLQ

-2192 EREETQ
+2192 DREETQ
-2198 PEDVLGYADDMG
+2198 PEDVLGYADDTGTLYAQFAREKVYDNLGNAVLQKYTDSVGVERLAWIAAQMDMG
-2210 EPVLSE
+2210 DARSVAATELQNIRQVVKEDYAERFGEKLDQKPNLKEQRVNEYADRVMGDSSRAESFLRHAWEMVQGVGRTVAAEQRGTVQQTTPE

-2527 DKVKGLNKAES
+2527 DKAKGLNKAES

-2584 AREAEIQRVATELD
+2584 AREAEIQRVATDLD

-2629 AAAVKQYRQLF
+2629 EAAVKQYRQLF

-2905 TAEFATGKLRQFQM
+2905 ALEFSTGKLRQFQM

-3082 GMCMN
+3082 GMSMN

-3294 FIKINADDTLTT
+3294 FIKINADDTLTS

-3320 SLTDEQK
+3320 SLTDGQK

-3346 HATDAMFETL
+3346 HATDAMFEAL

-3496 AQEAERYTNLTE
+3496 AQEAERYTNLTD

-3621 TAEQKDLLYRAEGY
+3621 TTEQKDLLYRAEGY

>member
-173 LEKLFTDSLNQN
+173 LEKLFTNSLNQN

-233 SMSSDE
+233 SMSADE
-239 YNKLVSEVYDAYDA
+239 YNKLVSDVYDAYDA

-369 QEQYDRYMQAL
+369 QEQYDRYMQVL
-380 DRYVKNAPA
+380 DRYAKNAPA

-485 AFENDLGDYFAAGGE
+485 AFENDLGDYFAEGGE

-541 IPALP
+541 ISGLT

-561 ATGTMESFAGG
+561 ATGTMANFAGG
-572 ARQVSPLVTSAA
+572 SRQVSPLVTNAA

-764 QMGKYAVEF
+764 QMEKYAVEF
-773 LAGDEDMMLANGWD
+773 LAGDEDLMLANGWD

-800 AVNEYNTVYRNLVDA
+800 AMNEYNTVYRNLVDA

-820 KTGEGKAYRGTD
+820 KTGDGRVYQGTD

-861 RQIRQAWDSAEEN
+861 RQIRQAWDSAAEN
-874 ATNFAMTGRMDA
+874 AANFAMTGRMDA

-892 RIAESYLDKAVQD
+892 RTAESYLDKAVQD

-918 ELSMINEGATA
+918 ELSMINESATA
-929 TLQAYLNAR
+929 NLQAYLNAR

-947 TRQEPVQEA
+947 TQQEPVQEA
-956 TQDVNVIRAE
+956 AQGVNTIRAE

-1005 GGMAAGAAAAEG
+1005 GGMAAGAAAAEA

-1088 AKQAGTALGVDV
+1088 AKQAGAELGVDV

-1214 GATHFTEAVQSEVQ
+1214 GATQFTEAVQSEVQ

-1295 ISLSSMLEKADGK
+1295 IRLSSMLEKADGK

-1330 MAVGKKGDTLYC
+1330 MAVGRKGDTLYC

-1434 RDFEAKFSLEEK
+1434 RDFEAKFSLAGQKARTANSQTLQLAEQMEQEGASSEEIWQETGWTRSMDGQSWRFEIDNSEAEYRGGGDAQFREDHADYAEYQDLLQK
-1446 QYARVIN
+1446 MFEGTISESEMQRMEKLDDIWSGEYARLRERVESGNATLADVLEHDSLYEAYPELRNVKVRLESDTGSKNGSYDPSTNTITISEDKPGDSAKVGTMLHEIQHAIQQIEGWESGASPEYWAAREYESGDTASDRAQELYSRILNSLDKADQNKVIRYNELDREMEATFTADPESEAGKRYAKYEAEQDKLYEELYKNEWFRRLLDLQRKMENPQSAYYEMYLNTAGEIEARNVSERYRMAQEERRKTAPKGADENTLFRGGGGISAEIN
-1453 EQLLENR
+1453 EQYKSELERWDREGRNGNERLILGTTGPILQNLGAENGNIYLNGWKISKIMRTHKEMSLRTFEALPQVLENPSLVLASR
-1460 DRILEIEPVYE
+1460 AVRTRGANTRLVM
-1471 LTGGEFA
+1471 F
-1478 QGDKKLSDAVMEEFE
+1478 GDVRAENGKAVQ
-1493 KFGGEV
+1493 V
-1499 EREGFGAIKFS
+1499 VL
-1510 KKRIKN
+1510 
-1516 DIMHGIGR
+1516 D
-1524 MKAMTFAAVPS
+1524 
-1535 VIQNGVEI
+1535 
-1543 GSEANWKGRGYD
+1543 
-1555 TYVFAAPAKFGETNL
+1555 L
-1570 LIGAVVTRDNR
+1570 L
-1581 ENKFYLHE
+1581 
-1589 VVDSEGNAIKIDRE
+1589 
-1603 TGEIK
+1603 
-1608 TSSAVADGWAST
+1608 
-1620 PDALSKDRIA
+1620 P
-1630 QTEGEVKQRFSL
+1630 TEGGYRLDGMQKVNSAYTKDGGRLSL
-1642 SEPVE
+1642 E
-1647 RAGNL
+1647 
-1652 IAEHNLTQEKLEKAL
+1652 
-1667 EIGAFP
+1667 
-1673 SPSIAIVQAEQG
+1673 
-1685 HTNYGDY
+1685 
-1692 SVVFPASTI
+1692 
-1701 DPEADS
+1701 DS
-1707 RNRVY
+1707 NVLY
-1712 GADAWTPTSSN
+1712 T
-1723 ATVEYR
+1723 
-1729 VDADAKRAF
+1729 DAKRAAQVL
-1738 ERSIRDLSGQ
+1738 RSLGYRSGSPDGLHKDGYIGSIAYD
-1748 VADGIFRGDST
+1748 ADGVKISGEKF
-1759 LGKAGI
+1759 
-1765 EEETTKTSREIAE
+1765 TS
-1778 QIAQYPEV
+1778 
-1786 KAAYLADKGENIS
+1786 
-1799 PVYKDRE
+1799 
-1806 YDNIGN
+1806 
-1812 AALQRYTDNVGV
+1812 
-1824 QNLARIIVQMYVGDA
+1824 
-1839 NSVAQAEL
+1839 
-1847 QRVRQ
+1847 
-1852 AIGEEY
+1852 
-1858 AERFARI
+1858 
-1865 LDRKPERKA
+1865 
-1874 ERVSEYAENKMYS
+1874 
-1887 GTRAEDFIRHAW
+1887 
-1899 EMVQDGGQNRG
+1899 
-1910 EADKMAMQDELDRK
+1910 
-1924 APTQKVAAWAEKRLQ
+1924 
-1939 DVIGEGGIYNNEDR
+1939 VIG
-1953 YTSRGDRRSFEQTH
+1953 
-1967 WELNAENLVRAMA
+1967 
-1980 QAEERGANIMWYDA
+1980 
-1994 GGLLAAATPEYRSIS
+1994 P
-2009 EIHADEGRLQTLEQ
+2009 LQ
-2023 EAYEGKVME
+2023 
-2032 LQQSLDNVVE
+2032 
-2042 RILQETR
+2042 
-2049 HKAYGYQDESQLI
+2049 
-2062 TEALIK
+2062 
-2068 TAQGGDSL
+2068 
-2076 QSIREGMAAEEYDID
+2076 
-2091 RATAMQIQELFQQAK
+2091 
-2106 EIPTSYF
+2106 
-2113 EAKPQRVVGF
+2113 
-2123 DEAVA
+2123 
-2128 LLAPASAPAD
+2128 
-2138 LMARAEDA
+2138 
-2146 GLRVIRYTGQKDRI
+2146 
-2160 RVANELPGV
+2160 

-2513 NRQLDAVREFQGEG
+2513 NRQLDAVREFQGEE
-2527 DKVKGLNKAES
+2527 DKAKGLNKAES

-2584 AREAEIQRVATELD
+2584 AREAEIQRVATDLD
-2598 LNAAESKWAQQ
+2598 LNAAETKWAQQ

-3082 GMCMN
+3082 GMSMN

-3251 ATPQANAYWA
+3251 ATPEANAYWA

-3294 FIKINADDTLTT
+3294 FIKINADDTLTS

-3320 SLTDEQK
+3320 GLTDEQK

-3404 KAYTYAEVFG
+3404 KAYIYAEVFG
-3414 VTDKETGAKS
+3414 VADKETGAKS

-3555 KALSTVLSE
+3555 RALSTVLSE

-3583 MQYWKK
+3583 MQYWQK

-3635 AERDLYKAP
+3635 AERDLYRAP

>member
-44 KKTTTALTGV
+44 RKTTTALTGV
-54 KTGKTEKSSTPVRQE
+54 KTGKTGKSSTPVRQE

-98 RNVGALYKAATGMW
+98 RNVGSLYKAATGMW

-141 GGSQLQQQAE
+141 GGSQLHQQAE

-233 SMSSDE
+233 SMSADE

-291 QNAMLAA
+291 QDAMLAA

-303 TDRNTFGYELRYN
+303 EDRNTFGYELRYN

-380 DRYVKNAPA
+380 DRYAKNAPA

-397 TSDVVSQLETYR
+397 TSDVVGQLETYR

-418 ANEKGAEDALNSYPE
+418 ANEQAAEDALNSYPE

-461 LEQLLVRGGGY
+461 LEQLLVHGGGY

-485 AFENDLGDYFAAGGE
+485 AFENDLGDYFAEGGE
-500 ENINYQ
+500 KNINYQ
-506 NPEWQEAKYQDWV
+506 NPEWREAKYQDWV

-541 IPALP
+541 ISGLT

-561 ATGTMESFAGG
+561 ATGTMANFAGG
-572 ARQVSPLVTSAA
+572 SRQVSPLVTNAA

-764 QMGKYAVEF
+764 QMEKYAVEF
-773 LAGDEDMMLANGWD
+773 LAGDEDLMLANGWD
-787 HVQRSAAKKSWAQ
+787 HVQRSEAKKSWAQ

-846 VDAKTFSAETLEENV
+846 VDSKTFSAETLEENV

-874 ATNFAMTGRMDA
+874 AANFAMTGRMDA

-892 RIAESYLDKAVQD
+892 RTAESYLDKAVQD

-929 TLQAYLNAR
+929 NLQAYLNAR
-938 YGEGTPQTE
+938 YGEGTTQAE
-947 TRQEPVQEA
+947 TQQETVQEA
-956 TQDVNVIRAE
+956 AQGVNTIRAE

-990 GGSQRDAGLGTGEQT
+990 GGSQRDAGLGTGEQA

-1017 ERRNAYAGAGE
+1017 ERRNTYTGAGE

-1074 AVIPESMYDDGMRE
+1074 AVVPESMYDDGMRE
-1088 AKQAGTALGVDV
+1088 AKQAGAELGVDV

-1138 DGGKLAQHELFHVR
+1138 DGGQLAQHELFHVR
-1152 ANKDPALVQ
+1152 GNKDPALVQ

-1214 GATHFTEAVQSEVQ
+1214 GATQFTDTVQGEVQ

-1238 TSQETRGSPPANV
+1238 TSQETRGSPEGRFSLAGQKARTANSQTLQLAEQMEQEGASREEIWQETGWARTMDGQSWRFEIDNSEAEYRGGGDAQFRKDHADYAEYQDLLQKMFEGTISESEMQRMEQLDDIWGGEYARLRERV
-1251 EERSGNPEK
+1251 ESGNATLADVLQHDSLYEAYPELRDVK
-1260 GKTFWEKMRAWKEG
+1260 VRLESDTGSKNG
-1274 GAPDAAMEPSRTLQQ
+1274 SYDPSTNT
-1289 AGINEL
+1289 IT
-1295 ISLSSMLEKADGK
+1295 ISEDKPGDSAKVGTMLHEI
-1308 SQTMRE
+1308 Q
-1314 AIYDNL
+1314 
-1320 KYLQDDLIRP
+1320 
-1330 MAVGKKGDTLYC
+1330 
-1342 VVPAR
+1342 
-1347 TSMDMPRVVEM
+1347 
-1358 RKTNAGYEVEK
+1358 
-1369 VSSLSNAAI
+1369 
-1378 IKTLEGSDLLSANVQ
+1378 
-1393 ALDHAIQDFGYQTKA
+1393 HAIQQIEGWESGASPEYWAAREYENGDTASDRAQELYSRILNSLDKA
-1408 NAQLWVR
+1408 DQNKVIRYNEFDREMEATFSAD
-1415 PEKAKNGVP
+1415 PESEAGKRYAKYEAEQDKLYEELYKNEWFRRLLDLQRKMENPQSAYYEMYLNTAGE
-1424 FADIFEARDA
+1424 IEARNVSERYRMA
-1434 RDFEAKFSLEEK
+1434 QEERRK
-1446 QYARVIN
+1446 TAPKGADENTLYRGAGGISAEIN
-1453 EQLLENR
+1453 EQYKSDLERWDRGGRNGNERLILGTTGPILQNLGAEDGNIYLNGWKISKIMRTHKEMSLQTIEALPQVLENPAIVLASR
-1460 DRILEIEPVYE
+1460 AVDTENANTRLVM
-1471 LTGGEFA
+1471 F
-1478 QGDKKLSDAVMEEFE
+1478 GDVRAENGKAVQ
-1493 KFGGEV
+1493 V
-1499 EREGFGAIKFS
+1499 VL
-1510 KKRIKN
+1510 
-1516 DIMHGIGR
+1516 D
-1524 MKAMTFAAVPS
+1524 
-1535 VIQNGVEI
+1535 
-1543 GSEANWKGRGYD
+1543 
-1555 TYVFAAPAKFGETNL
+1555 L
-1570 LIGAVVTRDNR
+1570 L
-1581 ENKFYLHE
+1581 
-1589 VVDSEGNAIKIDRE
+1589 
-1603 TGEIK
+1603 
-1608 TSSAVADGWAST
+1608 
-1620 PDALSKDRIA
+1620 P
-1630 QTEGEVKQRFSL
+1630 TEGGYRFEGMQKVNSAYTKDGGRLSL
-1642 SEPVE
+1642 E
-1647 RAGNL
+1647 
-1652 IAEHNLTQEKLEKAL
+1652 
-1667 EIGAFP
+1667 
-1673 SPSIAIVQAEQG
+1673 
-1685 HTNYGDY
+1685 
-1692 SVVFPASTI
+1692 
-1701 DPEADS
+1701 DS
-1707 RNRVY
+1707 DVLY
-1712 GADAWTPTSSN
+1712 T
-1723 ATVEYR
+1723 
-1729 VDADAKRAF
+1729 DAKRAAQVL
-1738 ERSIRDLSGQ
+1738 RSLGYQSGSPDGSHKGGYIGSIAYD
-1748 VADGIFRGDST
+1748 ADGVKISGEKF
-1759 LGKAGI
+1759 
-1765 EEETTKTSREIAE
+1765 TS
-1778 QIAQYPEV
+1778 
-1786 KAAYLADKGENIS
+1786 
-1799 PVYKDRE
+1799 
-1806 YDNIGN
+1806 
-1812 AALQRYTDNVGV
+1812 
-1824 QNLARIIVQMYVGDA
+1824 
-1839 NSVAQAEL
+1839 
-1847 QRVRQ
+1847 
-1852 AIGEEY
+1852 
-1858 AERFARI
+1858 
-1865 LDRKPERKA
+1865 
-1874 ERVSEYAENKMYS
+1874 
-1887 GTRAEDFIRHAW
+1887 
-1899 EMVQDGGQNRG
+1899 
-1910 EADKMAMQDELDRK
+1910 
-1924 APTQKVAAWAEKRLQ
+1924 
-1939 DVIGEGGIYNNEDR
+1939 VIG
-1953 YTSRGDRRSFEQTH
+1953 T
-1967 WELNAENLVRAMA
+1967 
-1980 QAEERGANIMWYDA
+1980 
-1994 GGLLAAATPEYRSIS
+1994 
-2009 EIHADEGRLQTLEQ
+2009 LQ
-2023 EAYEGKVME
+2023 
-2032 LQQSLDNVVE
+2032 
-2042 RILQETR
+2042 
-2049 HKAYGYQDESQLI
+2049 
-2062 TEALIK
+2062 
-2068 TAQGGDSL
+2068 
-2076 QSIREGMAAEEYDID
+2076 
-2091 RATAMQIQELFQQAK
+2091 
-2106 EIPTSYF
+2106 
-2113 EAKPQRVVGF
+2113 
-2123 DEAVA
+2123 
-2128 LLAPASAPAD
+2128 
-2138 LMARAEDA
+2138 
-2146 GLRVIRYTGQKDRI
+2146 
-2160 RVANELPGV
+2160 

-2192 EREETQ
+2192 DREETQ

-2210 EPVLSE
+2210 EQVLSE
-2216 SYFRDWVQQQTN
+2216 SYFRDWVQQTN

-2329 GVAKDSFRATPAL
+2329 GVAKDRFRATPAL

-2584 AREAEIQRVATELD
+2584 AREAEIQRVATDLD

-2944 MFKPAEFVDTMM
+2944 MFKPAEFVDTTM

-3012 NMFQIEALNS
+3012 NMFQIEALNN

-3082 GMCMN
+3082 GMSMN

-3103 MLNKASNAMFGVD
+3103 MFNKASNAMFGVD

-3129 WGNAVEDTLYN
+3129 WGNAAEDTLYN

-3176 AATEHGLISPE
+3176 AATEHGLLSPE

-3294 FIKINADDTLTT
+3294 FIKINADDTLTS

-3320 SLTDEQK
+3320 GLTDEQK

-3346 HATDAMFETL
+3346 HATDAMFEAL

-3424 TSKDEVFANMMDAG
+3424 TSKDEAFANMMDAG

-3479 GKKREAIRNGL
+3479 GKKREAIQNGL

-3583 MQYWKK
+3583 MQYWRK

-3635 AERDLYKAP
+3635 AERDLYRAP

>member
-98 RNVGALYKAATGMW
+98 RNVGSLYKAATGMW

-158 TGPYRQRLTRVRGES
+158 TGPYRQRLTRVRGKS
-173 LEKLFTDSLNQN
+173 LEKLFTDSMNQN

-206 ESGTDAAAAKEKWDD
+206 ESGTDAASAKEKWDD

-233 SMSSDE
+233 SMSADE

-291 QNAMLAA
+291 QDAMLAA

-303 TDRNTFGYELRYN
+303 KDRNTFGYELRYN

-321 ENIQYKSVDQLL
+321 ENIQDKSVDQLL

-369 QEQYDRYMQAL
+369 QEQYDRYMQAI
-380 DRYVKNAPA
+380 DRYAKNAPA

-397 TSDVVSQLETYR
+397 TSDVVGQLETYR

-418 ANEKGAEDALNSYPE
+418 ANEQGAENALNSYPE

-485 AFENDLGDYFAAGGE
+485 AFENDLGDYFAEGGE
-500 ENINYQ
+500 KNINYQ

-541 IPALP
+541 ISGLT

-561 ATGTMESFAGG
+561 ATGTMANFAGG
-572 ARQVSPLVTSAA
+572 SRQVSPLVTNAA

-729 PDTAEVLAKN
+729 PNTAEVLAKN

-750 FDAAA
+750 FDAVA

-764 QMGKYAVEF
+764 QMEKYAVEF
-773 LAGDEDMMLANGWD
+773 LAGDEDLMLANGWD
-787 HVQRSAAKKSWAQ
+787 HVQRSTAKKSWEQ

-846 VDAKTFSAETLEENV
+846 VDSKTFSAETLEENV
-861 RQIRQAWDSAEEN
+861 RQIRQAWDSAEGN
-874 ATNFAMTGRMDA
+874 AANFAMTGRRDA

-892 RIAESYLDKAVQD
+892 RTAESYLDKAVQD

-929 TLQAYLNAR
+929 NLQAYLNAR
-938 YGEGTPQTE
+938 YGEGTPRAE
-947 TRQEPVQEA
+947 TQQETVQEA
-956 TQDVNVIRAE
+956 AQGVNTIRAE
-966 AENNAAVNAA
+966 AENNAAANAA

-1005 GGMAAGAAAAEG
+1005 GGMAAGAAAAEA

-1088 AKQAGTALGVDV
+1088 AKQAGAELGVDV

-1214 GATHFTEAVQSEVQ
+1214 GATQFTEAVRGEVQ

-1274 GAPDAAMEPSRTLQQ
+1274 GEPDAAIEPSRTLQQ
-1289 AGINEL
+1289 AGLNEP
-1295 ISLSSMLEKADGK
+1295 ISLNSMLGKADGK

-1330 MAVGKKGDTLYC
+1330 MAVGRKGDTLYC

-1434 RDFEAKFSLEEK
+1434 RDFEAKFSLAGQKARTANSQTLQLAEQMEQESASREEIWQETGWTRTMDGQSWRFEIDNSEAEYRGGGDAQFRENHADYAEYQDLLQK
-1446 QYARVIN
+1446 MFEGTISESEMQRMEKLDDIWSGEYARLRERVESGDATLADVLQHDSLYEAYPELRDVKVRLESDTGSKNGSYDPSTNTITISEDKPGDSAKVGTMLHEIQHAIQQIEGWESGASPEYWAAREYESGDTASDRAQELYSRILNSLDKADQNKVIRYNELDREMEATFTADPESEAGKRYAKYEAEQDKLYEELYKNEWFRRLLDLQRKMENPQSAYYEMYLNTAGEIEARNVSERYRMAQEERRKTAPKGADENTLFRGAGGISAEIN
-1453 EQLLENR
+1453 EQYKSELERWDREGRNGNERLILGTTGPILQNLGAENGNIYLNGWKISKIMRTHKEMSLRTFEALPQVLENPSLVLASR
-1460 DRILEIEPVYE
+1460 AVRTRGANTRIVM
-1471 LTGGEFA
+1471 F
-1478 QGDKKLSDAVMEEFE
+1478 GDVRAENGKAVQ
-1493 KFGGEV
+1493 V
-1499 EREGFGAIKFS
+1499 VL
-1510 KKRIKN
+1510 
-1516 DIMHGIGR
+1516 D
-1524 MKAMTFAAVPS
+1524 
-1535 VIQNGVEI
+1535 
-1543 GSEANWKGRGYD
+1543 
-1555 TYVFAAPAKFGETNL
+1555 L
-1570 LIGAVVTRDNR
+1570 L
-1581 ENKFYLHE
+1581 
-1589 VVDSEGNAIKIDRE
+1589 
-1603 TGEIK
+1603 
-1608 TSSAVADGWAST
+1608 
-1620 PDALSKDRIA
+1620 P
-1630 QTEGEVKQRFSL
+1630 TEGGYRLDGMQKVNSAYTKDGGRLSL
-1642 SEPVE
+1642 E
-1647 RAGNL
+1647 
-1652 IAEHNLTQEKLEKAL
+1652 
-1667 EIGAFP
+1667 
-1673 SPSIAIVQAEQG
+1673 
-1685 HTNYGDY
+1685 
-1692 SVVFPASTI
+1692 
-1701 DPEADS
+1701 DS
-1707 RNRVY
+1707 DVLY
-1712 GADAWTPTSSN
+1712 T
-1723 ATVEYR
+1723 
-1729 VDADAKRAF
+1729 DAKRAAQVL
-1738 ERSIRDLSGQ
+1738 RSLGYRSGSPDGLHKDGYIGSIAYD
-1748 VADGIFRGDST
+1748 ADGVKISGEKF
-1759 LGKAGI
+1759 
-1765 EEETTKTSREIAE
+1765 TS
-1778 QIAQYPEV
+1778 
-1786 KAAYLADKGENIS
+1786 
-1799 PVYKDRE
+1799 
-1806 YDNIGN
+1806 
-1812 AALQRYTDNVGV
+1812 
-1824 QNLARIIVQMYVGDA
+1824 
-1839 NSVAQAEL
+1839 
-1847 QRVRQ
+1847 
-1852 AIGEEY
+1852 
-1858 AERFARI
+1858 
-1865 LDRKPERKA
+1865 
-1874 ERVSEYAENKMYS
+1874 
-1887 GTRAEDFIRHAW
+1887 
-1899 EMVQDGGQNRG
+1899 
-1910 EADKMAMQDELDRK
+1910 
-1924 APTQKVAAWAEKRLQ
+1924 
-1939 DVIGEGGIYNNEDR
+1939 VIG
-1953 YTSRGDRRSFEQTH
+1953 
-1967 WELNAENLVRAMA
+1967 
-1980 QAEERGANIMWYDA
+1980 
-1994 GGLLAAATPEYRSIS
+1994 P
-2009 EIHADEGRLQTLEQ
+2009 LQ
-2023 EAYEGKVME
+2023 
-2032 LQQSLDNVVE
+2032 
-2042 RILQETR
+2042 
-2049 HKAYGYQDESQLI
+2049 
-2062 TEALIK
+2062 
-2068 TAQGGDSL
+2068 
-2076 QSIREGMAAEEYDID
+2076 
-2091 RATAMQIQELFQQAK
+2091 
-2106 EIPTSYF
+2106 
-2113 EAKPQRVVGF
+2113 
-2123 DEAVA
+2123 
-2128 LLAPASAPAD
+2128 
-2138 LMARAEDA
+2138 
-2146 GLRVIRYTGQKDRI
+2146 
-2160 RVANELPGV
+2160 
-2169 KFSVQEELQ
+2169 KFSVQEDLQ

-2192 EREETQ
+2192 DREETQ

-2210 EPVLSE
+2210 EQVLSE

-2329 GVAKDSFRATPAL
+2329 GVAKDQFRATPAL

-2584 AREAEIQRVATELD
+2584 AREAEIQRVATDLD

-2614 TQKDGIKGEIDEKKC
+2614 TQKDGLKGEIDEKKC

-2944 MFKPAEFVDTMM
+2944 MFKPAEFVDTTM

-3082 GMCMN
+3082 GMSMN

-3103 MLNKASNAMFGVD
+3103 MINKASNAMFGVD
-3116 LFDDVPTP
+3116 LFDNVPTP

-3129 WGNAVEDTLYN
+3129 WGNAAEDTLYN

-3251 ATPQANAYWA
+3251 ATPEANAYWA

-3294 FIKINADDTLTT
+3294 FIKINADDTLTS

-3346 HATDAMFETL
+3346 HATDAMFEAL
-3356 MDEGVSWDGVTQFY
+3356 MNEGVSWDGVTQFY

-3424 TSKDEVFANMMDAG
+3424 TSKDEAFANMMDAG

-3479 GKKREAIRNGL
+3479 GKKREAIQNGL

-3583 MQYWKK
+3583 MQYWRK

-3635 AERDLYKAP
+3635 AERDLYRAP

>member
-44 KKTTTALTGV
+44 RKTTTALTGV
-54 KTGKTEKSSTPVRQE
+54 KTGKTGKSSTPVRQE

-98 RNVGALYKAATGMW
+98 RNVGSLYKAATGMW

-141 GGSQLQQQAE
+141 GGSQLHQQAE

-233 SMSSDE
+233 SMSADE

-291 QNAMLAA
+291 QDAMLAA

-303 TDRNTFGYELRYN
+303 EDRNTFGYELRYN

-352 AATDAA
+352 AETDAA

-380 DRYVKNAPA
+380 DRYAKNAPA

-397 TSDVVSQLETYR
+397 TSDVVGQLETYR

-418 ANEKGAEDALNSYPE
+418 ANEQAAEDALNSYPE

-461 LEQLLVRGGGY
+461 LEQLLVHGGGY

-485 AFENDLGDYFAAGGE
+485 AFENDLGDYFAEGGE
-500 ENINYQ
+500 KNINYQ
-506 NPEWQEAKYQDWV
+506 NPEWREAKYQDWV

-541 IPALP
+541 ISGLT

-561 ATGTMESFAGG
+561 ATGTMANFAGG
-572 ARQVSPLVTSAA
+572 SRQVSPLVTNAA

-764 QMGKYAVEF
+764 QMEKYAVEF
-773 LAGDEDMMLANGWD
+773 LAGDEDLMLANGWD
-787 HVQRSAAKKSWAQ
+787 HVQRSEAKKSWAQ

-846 VDAKTFSAETLEENV
+846 VDSKTFSAETLEENV

-874 ATNFAMTGRMDA
+874 AANFAMTGRMDA

-892 RIAESYLDKAVQD
+892 RTAESYLDKAVQD

-929 TLQAYLNAR
+929 NLQAYLNAR
-938 YGEGTPQTE
+938 YGEGTPQAE
-947 TRQEPVQEA
+947 TQQETVQEA
-956 TQDVNVIRAE
+956 AQGVNTIRAE

-990 GGSQRDAGLGTGEQT
+990 GGSQRDAGLGTGEQA

-1017 ERRNAYAGAGE
+1017 ERRNTYTGAGE

-1074 AVIPESMYDDGMRE
+1074 AVVPESMYDDGMRE
-1088 AKQAGTALGVDV
+1088 AKQAGAELGVDV

-1138 DGGKLAQHELFHVR
+1138 DGGQLAQHELFHVR
-1152 ANKDPALVQ
+1152 ENKDPALVQ

-1214 GATHFTEAVQSEVQ
+1214 GATQFTDTVQGEVQ

-1238 TSQETRGSPPANV
+1238 TSQETRGSPEGRFSIQELENG
-1251 EERSGNPEK
+1251 ERIAVIEDGQDEFDRAKPSQYAAIAKRVIKREFV
-1260 GKTFWEKMRAWKEG
+1260 GKTLPLGSEDLAMIPPDAAGEYAYPAQRLITKNANNAKMRASAELNNLLEVSEFSHWARDLKKHPEATLGFDYYTTKFEVGGHLFEGLINIANSEKGRVFYDITKIKEIPG
-1274 GAPDAAMEPSRTLQQ
+1274 T
-1289 AGINEL
+1289 I
-1295 ISLSSMLEKADGK
+1295 EKRA
-1308 SQTMRE
+1308 T
-1314 AIYDNL
+1314 
-1320 KYLQDDLIRP
+1320 P
-1330 MAVGKKGDTLYC
+1330 MAQSASDSGDL
-1342 VVPAR
+1342 
-1347 TSMDMPRVVEM
+1347 SGES
-1358 RKTNAGYEVEK
+1358 
-1369 VSSLSNAAI
+1369 VSQN
-1378 IKTLEGSDLLSANVQ
+1378 Q
-1393 ALDHAIQDFGYQTKA
+1393 AD
-1408 NAQLWVR
+1408 
-1415 PEKAKNGVP
+1415 
-1424 FADIFEARDA
+1424 
-1434 RDFEAKFSLEEK
+1434 
-1446 QYARVIN
+1446 
-1453 EQLLENR
+1453 
-1460 DRILEIEPVYE
+1460 
-1471 LTGGEFA
+1471 
-1478 QGDKKLSDAVMEEFE
+1478 
-1493 KFGGEV
+1493 
-1499 EREGFGAIKFS
+1499 
-1510 KKRIKN
+1510 
-1516 DIMHGIGR
+1516 
-1524 MKAMTFAAVPS
+1524 
-1535 VIQNGVEI
+1535 
-1543 GSEANWKGRGYD
+1543 
-1555 TYVFAAPAKFGETNL
+1555 
-1570 LIGAVVTRDNR
+1570 
-1581 ENKFYLHE
+1581 
-1589 VVDSEGNAIKIDRE
+1589 
-1603 TGEIK
+1603 
-1608 TSSAVADGWAST
+1608 
-1620 PDALSKDRIA
+1620 
-1630 QTEGEVKQRFSL
+1630 VKQRFSL

-1729 VDADAKRAF
+1729 VDADAKRSF

-1953 YTSRGDRRSFEQTH
+1953 YTSRGDRRSFEKTH

-2146 GLRVIRYTGQKDRI
+2146 GLRVIRYTDNADRI

-2192 EREETQ
+2192 DREETQ

-2210 EPVLSE
+2210 EQVLSE
-2216 SYFRDWVQQQTN
+2216 SYFRDWVQQTN

-2329 GVAKDSFRATPAL
+2329 GVAKDRFRATPAL

-2584 AREAEIQRVATELD
+2584 AREAEIQRVATDLD

-2944 MFKPAEFVDTMM
+2944 MFKPAEFVDTTM

-2991 DRTKGAKPLMFHSKT
+2991 DRTKGEKPLMFHSKT

-3012 NMFQIEALNS
+3012 NMFQIEALNN

-3082 GMCMN
+3082 GMSMN

-3103 MLNKASNAMFGVD
+3103 MFNKASNAMFGVD

-3129 WGNAVEDTLYN
+3129 WGNAAEDTLYN

-3176 AATEHGLISPE
+3176 AATEHGLLSPE

-3294 FIKINADDTLTT
+3294 FIKINADDTLTS

-3320 SLTDEQK
+3320 GLTDEQK

-3346 HATDAMFETL
+3346 HATDAMFEAL

-3424 TSKDEVFANMMDAG
+3424 TSKDEAFANMMDAG

-3479 GKKREAIRNGL
+3479 GKKREAIQNGL

-3583 MQYWKK
+3583 MQYWRK

-3635 AERDLYKAP
+3635 AERDLYRAP
-3644 WH
+3644 WN

>member
-112 GELRKAN
+112 GELRKEN
-119 EWQGLGVDAGIRQGY
+119 EWQGMGVDAGIQQGY
-134 QARVPVR
+134 RPKLPVR
-141 GGSQLQQQAE
+141 TGSQLQQQAE

-206 ESGTDAAAAKEKWDD
+206 ESGTDVAAAKEKWDD

-233 SMSSDE
+233 SMSADE

-291 QNAMLAA
+291 QDAMLSA

-303 TDRNTFGYELRYN
+303 EDRNTFGYELRYN

-369 QEQYDRYMQAL
+369 QEQYDRYMQVL
-380 DRYVKNAPA
+380 DRYAKNAPA

-418 ANEKGAEDALNSYPE
+418 ANEQAAEDALNSYPE

-485 AFENDLGDYFAAGGE
+485 AFENVLGDYFAEGGE
-500 ENINYQ
+500 KNINYR

-541 IPALP
+541 ISGLT

-561 ATGTMESFAGG
+561 ATGTMANFAGG
-572 ARQVSPLVTSAA
+572 SRQVSPLVTNAA

-764 QMGKYAVEF
+764 QMEKYAVEF
-773 LAGDEDMMLANGWD
+773 LAGDEDLMLANGWD

-800 AVNEYNTVYRNLVDA
+800 AMNEYNTVYRNLVDA
-815 EAYWA
+815 EAYWS

-846 VDAKTFSAETLEENV
+846 VDSKTFSAETLEENV

-874 ATNFAMTGRMDA
+874 AANFAMTGRMDA

-892 RIAESYLDKAVQD
+892 RTAESYLDKAVQD

-929 TLQAYLNAR
+929 NLQAYLNAR

-956 TQDVNVIRAE
+956 AQGVNTIRAE

-990 GGSQRDAGLGTGEQT
+990 GGSQRDAGLGAGEQT
-1005 GGMAAGAAAAEG
+1005 GGMAAGAAAAEA
-1017 ERRNAYAGAGE
+1017 ERRNTYAGAGE

-1088 AKQAGTALGVDV
+1088 AKQAGAKLGVDV

-1138 DGGKLAQHELFHVR
+1138 DGGQLAQHELFHVR
-1152 ANKDPALVQ
+1152 ANSDPALVQ

-1214 GATHFTEAVQSEVQ
+1214 GATQFAETVQSEVQ

-1238 TSQETRGSPPANV
+1238 TSQETRGSPEGKFSIQELENG
-1251 EERSGNPEK
+1251 ERIAVIEDGQDEFDRAKPSQYAAIAKRVIKREFV
-1260 GKTFWEKMRAWKEG
+1260 GKTLPLGSEDLAMIPPDAAGEYAYPAQRLITKNANNAKMRASAELNNLLEVSEFSHWARDLKKHPEATLGFDYYTTKFEVGGHLFEGLINIANSEKGRVFYDITKIKEIPG
-1274 GAPDAAMEPSRTLQQ
+1274 T
-1289 AGINEL
+1289 I
-1295 ISLSSMLEKADGK
+1295 EKRA
-1308 SQTMRE
+1308 T
-1314 AIYDNL
+1314 
-1320 KYLQDDLIRP
+1320 P
-1330 MAVGKKGDTLYC
+1330 MAQSASDSGDL
-1342 VVPAR
+1342 
-1347 TSMDMPRVVEM
+1347 SGES
-1358 RKTNAGYEVEK
+1358 
-1369 VSSLSNAAI
+1369 VSQN
-1378 IKTLEGSDLLSANVQ
+1378 Q
-1393 ALDHAIQDFGYQTKA
+1393 AD
-1408 NAQLWVR
+1408 
-1415 PEKAKNGVP
+1415 
-1424 FADIFEARDA
+1424 
-1434 RDFEAKFSLEEK
+1434 
-1446 QYARVIN
+1446 
-1453 EQLLENR
+1453 
-1460 DRILEIEPVYE
+1460 
-1471 LTGGEFA
+1471 
-1478 QGDKKLSDAVMEEFE
+1478 
-1493 KFGGEV
+1493 
-1499 EREGFGAIKFS
+1499 
-1510 KKRIKN
+1510 
-1516 DIMHGIGR
+1516 
-1524 MKAMTFAAVPS
+1524 
-1535 VIQNGVEI
+1535 
-1543 GSEANWKGRGYD
+1543 
-1555 TYVFAAPAKFGETNL
+1555 
-1570 LIGAVVTRDNR
+1570 
-1581 ENKFYLHE
+1581 
-1589 VVDSEGNAIKIDRE
+1589 
-1603 TGEIK
+1603 
-1608 TSSAVADGWAST
+1608 
-1620 PDALSKDRIA
+1620 
-1630 QTEGEVKQRFSL
+1630 VKQRFSL

-1685 HTNYGDY
+1685 HTNYGEY

-1729 VDADAKRAF
+1729 VDADAKRTF
-1738 ERSIRDLSGQ
+1738 ERSIRELSAQ
-1748 VADGIFRGDST
+1748 VADGVFRGDST

-1786 KAAYLADKGENIS
+1786 KAAYLADKGENIN
-1799 PVYKDRE
+1799 PVYKARE

-1812 AALQRYTDNVGV
+1812 AVLQRYTDNVGV
-1824 QNLARIIVQMYVGDA
+1824 QNLAWIIAQMDMGDA
-1839 NSVAQAEL
+1839 QSVAQAEL

-1887 GTRAEDFIRHAW
+1887 SMRAEDFIRHAW
-1899 EMVQDGGQNRG
+1899 EMVQDGGQIRG
-1910 EADKMAMQDELDRK
+1910 DVDKMAMQDELDRK

-2146 GLRVIRYTGQKDRI
+2146 GLRVIRYTGQEDRI

-2527 DKVKGLNKAES
+2527 DKAKGLNKAES

-2584 AREAEIQRVATELD
+2584 AREAEIQRVATDLD

-2711 TPFFQSREGT
+2711 TPFFQSREET

-2751 RALENYTRLGGKND
+2751 RALENYTRLGGRND

-2905 TAEFATGKLRQFQM
+2905 ALEFSTGKLRQFQM

-3082 GMCMN
+3082 GMSMN
-3087 FIASGE
+3087 FIASGV

-3103 MLNKASNAMFGVD
+3103 MLNKASNAMFGTD
-3116 LFDDVPTP
+3116 MFDDVPTP

-3176 AATEHGLISPE
+3176 AATEHGVISPE

-3621 TAEQKDLLYRAEGY
+3621 TTEQKDLLYRAEGY
-3635 AERDLYKAP
+3635 AERDLYRAP

>member
-16 EKAAQRATPEH
+16 EKAAQRATPGH

-44 KKTTTALTGV
+44 RKTTTALTGV

-98 RNVGALYKAATGMW
+98 RNVGSLYKAATGMW

-233 SMSSDE
+233 SMSADE

-291 QNAMLAA
+291 QDAMLAA

-303 TDRNTFGYELRYN
+303 EDRNTFGYELRYN

-380 DRYVKNAPA
+380 DRYAKNAPA

-397 TSDVVSQLETYR
+397 TSDVVGQLETYR

-418 ANEKGAEDALNSYPE
+418 ANEQAAEDALNSYPE

-461 LEQLLVRGGGY
+461 LEQLLVHGGGY

-485 AFENDLGDYFAAGGE
+485 AFENDLGDYFAEGGE
-500 ENINYQ
+500 KNINYQ

-541 IPALP
+541 ISGLT

-561 ATGTMESFAGG
+561 ATGTMANFAGG
-572 ARQVSPLVTSAA
+572 SRQVSPLVTNAA

-764 QMGKYAVEF
+764 QMEKYAVEF
-773 LAGDEDMMLANGWD
+773 LAGDEDLMLANGWD

-815 EAYWA
+815 EAYWS
-820 KTGEGKAYRGTD
+820 KTGAGKAYRGTD

-846 VDAKTFSAETLEENV
+846 VDAKTFSEETLEENV

-874 ATNFAMTGRMDA
+874 AANFAMTGRMDT

-892 RIAESYLDKAVQD
+892 RTAESYLDKAVQD

-929 TLQAYLNAR
+929 NLQAYLNAR

-947 TRQEPVQEA
+947 TEQETVQEA
-956 TQDVNVIRAE
+956 AQGVNTIRAE
-966 AENNAAVNAA
+966 AETNAAVNAA

-1074 AVIPESMYDDGMRE
+1074 AVIPESMYDDGMRA
-1088 AKQAGTALGVDV
+1088 AKQAGAELGVDV

-1123 AAAKRAVVSATDIQY
+1123 AAVKRAVVSATDIQY
-1138 DGGKLAQHELFHVR
+1138 DGGQLAQHELFHVR
-1152 ANKDPALVQ
+1152 GNKDPALVQ

-1214 GATHFTEAVQSEVQ
+1214 GATQFTEAVQSEVQ

-1238 TSQETRGSPPANV
+1238 TSQETRGSPEGRFSLAGQKARTANSQTLQLAEQMEQEGASSEEIWQETGWTRTMDGQSWRFEIDNSEAEYRGGGDAQFREAHADYAEYQDLLQKMFEGTISESEMQRMEQLDDIWSGEYARLRERV
-1251 EERSGNPEK
+1251 ESGNATLADVLQHDSLYEAYPELRDVK
-1260 GKTFWEKMRAWKEG
+1260 VRLESDTGSKNGSYDQSTN
-1274 GAPDAAMEPSRTLQQ
+1274 T
-1289 AGINEL
+1289 IT
-1295 ISLSSMLEKADGK
+1295 ISEDKPGDSAKVGTMLHEI
-1308 SQTMRE
+1308 Q
-1314 AIYDNL
+1314 
-1320 KYLQDDLIRP
+1320 
-1330 MAVGKKGDTLYC
+1330 
-1342 VVPAR
+1342 
-1347 TSMDMPRVVEM
+1347 
-1358 RKTNAGYEVEK
+1358 
-1369 VSSLSNAAI
+1369 
-1378 IKTLEGSDLLSANVQ
+1378 
-1393 ALDHAIQDFGYQTKA
+1393 HAIQQIEGWESGASPEYWAAREYENGDTASDRAQELYSRILNSLDKA
-1408 NAQLWVR
+1408 DQNKVIRYNELDREMEATFAAD
-1415 PEKAKNGVP
+1415 PESEAGKRYAKYEAEQDKLYEELYKNEWFRRLLDLQRQMENPQSAYYEMYLNTAGE
-1424 FADIFEARDA
+1424 IEARNVSERYRMA
-1434 RDFEAKFSLEEK
+1434 QEERRK
-1446 QYARVIN
+1446 TAPKGADENTLFRGAGGISAEIN
-1453 EQLLENR
+1453 EQYKSELERWDREGRNGNERLILGTTGPILQNLGAENGNIYLNGWKISKIMRTHKEMSLRTFEALPQVLENPSLVLASR
-1460 DRILEIEPVYE
+1460 AVRTRGANTRLVM
-1471 LTGGEFA
+1471 F
-1478 QGDKKLSDAVMEEFE
+1478 GDVRAENGKAVQ
-1493 KFGGEV
+1493 V
-1499 EREGFGAIKFS
+1499 VL
-1510 KKRIKN
+1510 
-1516 DIMHGIGR
+1516 D
-1524 MKAMTFAAVPS
+1524 
-1535 VIQNGVEI
+1535 
-1543 GSEANWKGRGYD
+1543 
-1555 TYVFAAPAKFGETNL
+1555 L
-1570 LIGAVVTRDNR
+1570 L
-1581 ENKFYLHE
+1581 
-1589 VVDSEGNAIKIDRE
+1589 
-1603 TGEIK
+1603 
-1608 TSSAVADGWAST
+1608 
-1620 PDALSKDRIA
+1620 P
-1630 QTEGEVKQRFSL
+1630 TEGGYRLDGMQKVNSAYTKDGGRLSL
-1642 SEPVE
+1642 E
-1647 RAGNL
+1647 
-1652 IAEHNLTQEKLEKAL
+1652 
-1667 EIGAFP
+1667 
-1673 SPSIAIVQAEQG
+1673 
-1685 HTNYGDY
+1685 
-1692 SVVFPASTI
+1692 
-1701 DPEADS
+1701 DS
-1707 RNRVY
+1707 NVLY
-1712 GADAWTPTSSN
+1712 T
-1723 ATVEYR
+1723 
-1729 VDADAKRAF
+1729 DAKRAAQVL
-1738 ERSIRDLSGQ
+1738 RSLGYRSGSPDGLHKDGYIGSIAYD
-1748 VADGIFRGDST
+1748 ADGVKISGEKF
-1759 LGKAGI
+1759 
-1765 EEETTKTSREIAE
+1765 TS
-1778 QIAQYPEV
+1778 
-1786 KAAYLADKGENIS
+1786 
-1799 PVYKDRE
+1799 
-1806 YDNIGN
+1806 
-1812 AALQRYTDNVGV
+1812 
-1824 QNLARIIVQMYVGDA
+1824 
-1839 NSVAQAEL
+1839 
-1847 QRVRQ
+1847 
-1852 AIGEEY
+1852 
-1858 AERFARI
+1858 
-1865 LDRKPERKA
+1865 
-1874 ERVSEYAENKMYS
+1874 
-1887 GTRAEDFIRHAW
+1887 
-1899 EMVQDGGQNRG
+1899 
-1910 EADKMAMQDELDRK
+1910 
-1924 APTQKVAAWAEKRLQ
+1924 
-1939 DVIGEGGIYNNEDR
+1939 VIG
-1953 YTSRGDRRSFEQTH
+1953 
-1967 WELNAENLVRAMA
+1967 
-1980 QAEERGANIMWYDA
+1980 
-1994 GGLLAAATPEYRSIS
+1994 P
-2009 EIHADEGRLQTLEQ
+2009 LQ
-2023 EAYEGKVME
+2023 
-2032 LQQSLDNVVE
+2032 
-2042 RILQETR
+2042 
-2049 HKAYGYQDESQLI
+2049 
-2062 TEALIK
+2062 
-2068 TAQGGDSL
+2068 
-2076 QSIREGMAAEEYDID
+2076 
-2091 RATAMQIQELFQQAK
+2091 
-2106 EIPTSYF
+2106 
-2113 EAKPQRVVGF
+2113 
-2123 DEAVA
+2123 
-2128 LLAPASAPAD
+2128 
-2138 LMARAEDA
+2138 
-2146 GLRVIRYTGQKDRI
+2146 
-2160 RVANELPGV
+2160 

-2178 DIRENGIRGKELAS
+2178 DIRKNGIRGKELAGD
-2192 EREETQ
+2192 REETQ
-2198 PEDVLGYADDMG
+2198 PEDVLGYADDRG
-2210 EPVLSE
+2210 EPILSE

-2550 VQRINQSPNKA
+2550 AQRINQSPNKA

-2584 AREAEIQRVATELD
+2584 AREAEIQRVATDLD

-2614 TQKDGIKGEIDEKKC
+2614 TQKDGLKGEIDEKKC

-2814 AELFAAEKNNT
+2814 AELFASEKNNT

-2905 TAEFATGKLRQFQM
+2905 ALEFSTGKLRQFQM

-3082 GMCMN
+3082 GMSMN

-3103 MLNKASNAMFGVD
+3103 MLNKASNAMFGTD

-3294 FIKINADDTLTT
+3294 FIKINADDTLTS

-3320 SLTDEQK
+3320 GLTDEQK

-3479 GKKREAIRNGL
+3479 GKKREAIQNGL

-3513 TDAKKVSDKL
+3513 ADAKKVSDKL

-3564 ETYDK
+3564 ETYNK

-3583 MQYWKK
+3583 MQYWRK

-3635 AERDLYKAP
+3635 AERDLYRAP

>member
-98 RNVGALYKAATGMW
+98 RNVGSLYKAATGMW

-119 EWQGLGVDAGIRQGY
+119 EWQGMGVDAGIQQGY
-134 QARVPVR
+134 RPKLPVR
-141 GGSQLQQQAE
+141 TGSQLQQQAE

-233 SMSSDE
+233 SMSADE
-239 YNKLVSEVYDAYDA
+239 YNKLVSEVYDTYDA

-369 QEQYDRYMQAL
+369 QEQYDRYMQVL
-380 DRYVKNAPA
+380 DRYAKNAPA

-409 QQREANGLR
+409 QQRETNGLR
-418 ANEKGAEDALNSYPE
+418 ANEQGAEDALNSYPE

-485 AFENDLGDYFAAGGE
+485 AFENDLGDYFAEGGE
-500 ENINYQ
+500 ENINYR

-541 IPALP
+541 ISGLT
-546 TAALEMAAASTIAGA
+546 TAALEMAASATIAGA
-561 ATGTMESFAGG
+561 ATGTMASFAGG
-572 ARQVSPLVTSAA
+572 GRQVSPLVTSAA
-584 TKAEKFAQMAKQGS
+584 TKAEKFAQMAKRGS

-653 GKVTELVY
+653 GKVTEFCY
-661 KMTNNETI
+661 KLFKNETI
-669 RKIVS
+669 RKIIS
-674 SAAFDRIGEGLEEVA
+674 SEFFDRIGEGLEEVA

-764 QMGKYAVEF
+764 QMEKYAVEF
-773 LAGDEDMMLANGWD
+773 LAGDEDLMLANGWD
-787 HVQRSAAKKSWAQ
+787 HVQRSTAKKSWAQ

-846 VDAKTFSAETLEENV
+846 VDAKTFSEETLEENV

-874 ATNFAMTGRMDA
+874 AKNFAMTGRMDA

-892 RIAESYLDKAVQD
+892 RTAESYLDKAVQD

-929 TLQAYLNAR
+929 NLQAYLNAR
-938 YGEGTPQTE
+938 YGEGTPKAE

-956 TQDVNVIRAE
+956 AQGVNTIRAE

-990 GGSQRDAGLGTGEQT
+990 GGSQRDAGLGAGEQT
-1005 GGMAAGAAAAEG
+1005 GGMAAGAAAEEA
-1017 ERRNAYAGAGE
+1017 ERRNTYAGAGE

-1088 AKQAGTALGVDV
+1088 AKQAGAELGVDV

-1123 AAAKRAVVSATDIQY
+1123 AAAKRAVVSTTDIQY

-1214 GATHFTEAVQSEVQ
+1214 GATQFAEAVQSEVQ

-1238 TSQETRGSPPANV
+1238 TSQETRGSPEGRFSIQELENG
-1251 EERSGNPEK
+1251 ERIAVIEDGQDEFDRAKPSQYAAIAKRVIMREFA
-1260 GKTFWEKMRAWKEG
+1260 GKTLPLSTEDLARVNRNTAGEYAYPSNRLEAGTTEYNAKMRASTELADLLAVSEFSHWAEDHKNH
-1274 GAPDAAMEPSRTLQQ
+1274 DAAELGFDYYTTKFEVDGHLFEGLINIANSNSGRTLYDVTKIREIPATSRKPATLMAQSAPTFGNLSGESVSQNQ
-1289 AGINEL
+1289 A
-1295 ISLSSMLEKADGK
+1295 D
-1308 SQTMRE
+1308 
-1314 AIYDNL
+1314 
-1320 KYLQDDLIRP
+1320 
-1330 MAVGKKGDTLYC
+1330 
-1342 VVPAR
+1342 
-1347 TSMDMPRVVEM
+1347 
-1358 RKTNAGYEVEK
+1358 
-1369 VSSLSNAAI
+1369 
-1378 IKTLEGSDLLSANVQ
+1378 
-1393 ALDHAIQDFGYQTKA
+1393 
-1408 NAQLWVR
+1408 
-1415 PEKAKNGVP
+1415 
-1424 FADIFEARDA
+1424 
-1434 RDFEAKFSLEEK
+1434 
-1446 QYARVIN
+1446 
-1453 EQLLENR
+1453 
-1460 DRILEIEPVYE
+1460 
-1471 LTGGEFA
+1471 
-1478 QGDKKLSDAVMEEFE
+1478 
-1493 KFGGEV
+1493 
-1499 EREGFGAIKFS
+1499 
-1510 KKRIKN
+1510 
-1516 DIMHGIGR
+1516 
-1524 MKAMTFAAVPS
+1524 
-1535 VIQNGVEI
+1535 
-1543 GSEANWKGRGYD
+1543 
-1555 TYVFAAPAKFGETNL
+1555 
-1570 LIGAVVTRDNR
+1570 
-1581 ENKFYLHE
+1581 
-1589 VVDSEGNAIKIDRE
+1589 
-1603 TGEIK
+1603 
-1608 TSSAVADGWAST
+1608 
-1620 PDALSKDRIA
+1620 
-1630 QTEGEVKQRFSL
+1630 VKQRFSL

-1887 GTRAEDFIRHAW
+1887 SMRAEDFIRHAW
-1899 EMVQDGGQNRG
+1899 EMVQEGGQNRG
-1910 EADKMAMQDELDRK
+1910 DVDKMAMQDELDRK
-1924 APTQKVAAWAEKRLQ
+1924 APTQDVAVWAEKQLQ

-2042 RILQETR
+2042 RILQETK
-2049 HKAYGYQDESQLI
+2049 HKAYGYQDESQII

-2128 LLAPASAPAD
+2128 LLAPESAPAD
-2138 LMARAEDA
+2138 LMERAEDA
-2146 GLRVIRYTGQKDRI
+2146 GLRVIRYTGQEDRI

-2192 EREETQ
+2192 DREETQ
-2198 PEDVLGYADDMG
+2198 PEDVLGYADDRG

-3082 GMCMN
+3082 GMSMN

-3176 AATEHGLISPE
+3176 AATEHGVISPE

-3424 TSKDEVFANMMDAG
+3424 TSKDEAFANMMDAG

-3479 GKKREAIRNGL
+3479 GKKREAIQNGL

>member
-233 SMSSDE
+233 SMSADE

-369 QEQYDRYMQAL
+369 QEQYDRYMQVL
-380 DRYVKNAPA
+380 DRYAKNAPA

-450 RDNLFQKYPAG
+450 RDNLFQKYPAW

-485 AFENDLGDYFAAGGE
+485 AFENDLGDYFAEGGE

-541 IPALP
+541 ISGLT

-561 ATGTMESFAGG
+561 ATGTMASFAGG
-572 ARQVSPLVTSAA
+572 GRQVSPLVTSAA
-584 TKAEKFAQMAKQGS
+584 TKAEKFAQMAKRGS

-653 GKVTELVY
+653 GKVTEFCY
-661 KMTNNETI
+661 KLFKNETI
-669 RKIVS
+669 RKIIS
-674 SAAFDRIGEGLEEVA
+674 SEFFDRIGEGLEEVA

-764 QMGKYAVEF
+764 QMEKYAVEF
-773 LAGDEDMMLANGWD
+773 LAGDEDLMLANGWD

-800 AVNEYNTVYRNLVDA
+800 AMNEYNTVYRNLVDA

-846 VDAKTFSAETLEENV
+846 VDSKTFSAETLEENV

-874 ATNFAMTGRMDA
+874 AANFAMTGRMDA

-892 RIAESYLDKAVQD
+892 RTAESYLDKAVQD

-929 TLQAYLNAR
+929 NLQAYLNAR

-956 TQDVNVIRAE
+956 AQGVNTIRAE

-990 GGSQRDAGLGTGEQT
+990 GGSQRDAGLGAGEQT
-1005 GGMAAGAAAAEG
+1005 GGMAAGAAAAEA
-1017 ERRNAYAGAGE
+1017 ERRNTYAGAGE

-1088 AKQAGTALGVDV
+1088 AKQAGAKLGVDV

-1138 DGGKLAQHELFHVR
+1138 DGGQLAQHELFHVR

-1214 GATHFTEAVQSEVQ
+1214 GATQFTEAVQSEVQ
-1228 QSERASEPAQ
+1228 QSERVSEPAQ
-1238 TSQETRGSPPANV
+1238 TSQETRGSPEGRFSIQELENG
-1251 EERSGNPEK
+1251 ERIAVIEDGQDEFDRAKPSQYAAIAKRVIMREFA
-1260 GKTFWEKMRAWKEG
+1260 GKTLPLSTEDLARVNRNTAGEYAYPSNRLEAGTTEYNAKMRASTELADLLAVSEFSHWAEDHKNH
-1274 GAPDAAMEPSRTLQQ
+1274 DAAELGFDYYTTKFEVDGHLFEGLINIANSNSGRTLYDVTKIREIPATSRKPATLMAQSAPTFGNLSEESISQDQ
-1289 AGINEL
+1289 A
-1295 ISLSSMLEKADGK
+1295 D
-1308 SQTMRE
+1308 
-1314 AIYDNL
+1314 
-1320 KYLQDDLIRP
+1320 
-1330 MAVGKKGDTLYC
+1330 
-1342 VVPAR
+1342 
-1347 TSMDMPRVVEM
+1347 
-1358 RKTNAGYEVEK
+1358 
-1369 VSSLSNAAI
+1369 
-1378 IKTLEGSDLLSANVQ
+1378 
-1393 ALDHAIQDFGYQTKA
+1393 
-1408 NAQLWVR
+1408 
-1415 PEKAKNGVP
+1415 
-1424 FADIFEARDA
+1424 
-1434 RDFEAKFSLEEK
+1434 
-1446 QYARVIN
+1446 
-1453 EQLLENR
+1453 
-1460 DRILEIEPVYE
+1460 
-1471 LTGGEFA
+1471 
-1478 QGDKKLSDAVMEEFE
+1478 
-1493 KFGGEV
+1493 
-1499 EREGFGAIKFS
+1499 
-1510 KKRIKN
+1510 
-1516 DIMHGIGR
+1516 
-1524 MKAMTFAAVPS
+1524 
-1535 VIQNGVEI
+1535 
-1543 GSEANWKGRGYD
+1543 
-1555 TYVFAAPAKFGETNL
+1555 
-1570 LIGAVVTRDNR
+1570 
-1581 ENKFYLHE
+1581 
-1589 VVDSEGNAIKIDRE
+1589 
-1603 TGEIK
+1603 
-1608 TSSAVADGWAST
+1608 
-1620 PDALSKDRIA
+1620 
-1630 QTEGEVKQRFSL
+1630 VKQRFSL

-1799 PVYKDRE
+1799 PAYKDRE

-1887 GTRAEDFIRHAW
+1887 SMRAEDFIRHAW
-1899 EMVQDGGQNRG
+1899 EMVQEGGQNRG
-1910 EADKMAMQDELDRK
+1910 DVDKMAMQDELDRK
-1924 APTQKVAAWAEKRLQ
+1924 APTQDVAVWAEKQLQ

-2042 RILQETR
+2042 RILQETK
-2049 HKAYGYQDESQLI
+2049 HKAYGYQDESQII

-2128 LLAPASAPAD
+2128 LLAPESAPAD
-2138 LMARAEDA
+2138 LMERAEDA
-2146 GLRVIRYTGQKDRI
+2146 GLRVIRYTGQEDRI

-2178 DIRENGIRGKELAS
+2178 DIRENGIRGKKLAS
-2192 EREETQ
+2192 DREETQ
-2198 PEDVLGYADDMG
+2198 PEDVLGYADDRG
-2210 EPVLSE
+2210 EPILSE

-2316 GEAPARATTVAAE
+2316 GVAPARATTVAAE

-2584 AREAEIQRVATELD
+2584 AREAEIQRVATDLD

-2780 QRDEKLDF
+2780 KRDEKLDF

-2944 MFKPAEFVDTMM
+2944 MFKPAEFVDTTM

-2968 IRDGKTHEEA
+2968 IRDGKTHKEA

-3082 GMCMN
+3082 GMSMN

-3103 MLNKASNAMFGVD
+3103 MLNKASNAMFGTD

-3129 WGNAVEDTLYN
+3129 WGNAAEDTLYN

-3176 AATEHGLISPE
+3176 AATEHGLLSPE

-3251 ATPQANAYWA
+3251 ATPEANAYWA
-3261 SGLSSLSTKDT
+3261 SGLSSLSAKDT

-3294 FIKINADDTLTT
+3294 FIKINADDTLTS

-3320 SLTDEQK
+3320 GLTDEQK

-3346 HATDAMFETL
+3346 HATDAMFEAL

-3379 ENLSTNDKNRQK
+3379 ENLSNNDKNRQK

-3479 GKKREAIRNGL
+3479 GKKREAIQNGL

-3583 MQYWKK
+3583 MQYWRK

-3635 AERDLYKAP
+3635 AERDLYRAP

>member
-16 EKAAQRATPEH
+16 EKAAQRATPGH

-44 KKTTTALTGV
+44 RKTTTALTGV

-98 RNVGALYKAATGMW
+98 RNVGSLYKAATGMW

-158 TGPYRQRLTRVRGES
+158 TGPYRQRLTRSRGES

-185 QTAEQHGQTIRQE
+185 QTAEQHSQTIRQE

-233 SMSSDE
+233 IMSADE

-291 QNAMLAA
+291 QDAMLSA

-303 TDRNTFGYELRYN
+303 EDRNTFGYELRYN

-380 DRYVKNAPA
+380 DRYAKNAPA

-397 TSDVVSQLETYR
+397 TSDVVGQLETYR

-418 ANEKGAEDALNSYPE
+418 ANEQAAEDALNSYPE

-461 LEQLLVRGGGY
+461 LEQLLVHGGGY

-485 AFENDLGDYFAAGGE
+485 AFENDLGDYFAEGGE
-500 ENINYQ
+500 KNINYQ

-541 IPALP
+541 ISGLT

-561 ATGTMESFAGG
+561 ATGTMANFAGG
-572 ARQVSPLVTSAA
+572 SRQVSPLVTNAA

-764 QMGKYAVEF
+764 QMEKYAVEF
-773 LAGDEDMMLANGWD
+773 LAGDEDLMLANGWD
-787 HVQRSAAKKSWAQ
+787 HVQRSEAKKSWAQ

-846 VDAKTFSAETLEENV
+846 VDSKTFSAETLEENV
-861 RQIRQAWDSAEEN
+861 RQIRKAWDSAEEN
-874 ATNFAMTGRMDA
+874 AANFAMTGRMDA

-892 RIAESYLDKAVQD
+892 RTAESYLDKAVQD

-929 TLQAYLNAR
+929 NLQAYLNAR
-938 YGEGTPQTE
+938 YGEGTPQVE
-947 TRQEPVQEA
+947 TQQETVQEA
-956 TQDVNVIRAE
+956 AQGVNTIRAE

-1005 GGMAAGAAAAEG
+1005 GGMAAGAEAAEG
-1017 ERRNAYAGAGE
+1017 ERRNTYAGAGE

-1074 AVIPESMYDDGMRE
+1074 AVIPESMYDDGMRA
-1088 AKQAGTALGVDV
+1088 AKQAGAELGVDV

-1123 AAAKRAVVSATDIQY
+1123 AAAKSAVVSATDIQY
-1138 DGGKLAQHELFHVR
+1138 DGGQLAQHELFHVR

-1214 GATHFTEAVQSEVQ
+1214 GATQFTETVQGEVQ

-1238 TSQETRGSPPANV
+1238 TSQETRGSPEGRFSIQELENG
-1251 EERSGNPEK
+1251 ERIAVIEDGQDEFDRAKPSQYAAIAKRVIKREFV
-1260 GKTFWEKMRAWKEG
+1260 GKTLPLGSEDLAMIPPDAAGEYAYPAQRLITKNANNAKMRASAELNNLLEVSEFSHWARDLKKHPEATLGFDYYTTKFEVGGHLFEGLINIANSEKGRVFYDITKIKEIPG
-1274 GAPDAAMEPSRTLQQ
+1274 T
-1289 AGINEL
+1289 I
-1295 ISLSSMLEKADGK
+1295 EKRA
-1308 SQTMRE
+1308 T
-1314 AIYDNL
+1314 
-1320 KYLQDDLIRP
+1320 P
-1330 MAVGKKGDTLYC
+1330 MAQSASDSGDL
-1342 VVPAR
+1342 
-1347 TSMDMPRVVEM
+1347 SGES
-1358 RKTNAGYEVEK
+1358 
-1369 VSSLSNAAI
+1369 VSQN
-1378 IKTLEGSDLLSANVQ
+1378 Q
-1393 ALDHAIQDFGYQTKA
+1393 AD
-1408 NAQLWVR
+1408 
-1415 PEKAKNGVP
+1415 
-1424 FADIFEARDA
+1424 
-1434 RDFEAKFSLEEK
+1434 
-1446 QYARVIN
+1446 
-1453 EQLLENR
+1453 
-1460 DRILEIEPVYE
+1460 
-1471 LTGGEFA
+1471 
-1478 QGDKKLSDAVMEEFE
+1478 
-1493 KFGGEV
+1493 
-1499 EREGFGAIKFS
+1499 
-1510 KKRIKN
+1510 
-1516 DIMHGIGR
+1516 
-1524 MKAMTFAAVPS
+1524 
-1535 VIQNGVEI
+1535 
-1543 GSEANWKGRGYD
+1543 
-1555 TYVFAAPAKFGETNL
+1555 
-1570 LIGAVVTRDNR
+1570 
-1581 ENKFYLHE
+1581 
-1589 VVDSEGNAIKIDRE
+1589 
-1603 TGEIK
+1603 
-1608 TSSAVADGWAST
+1608 
-1620 PDALSKDRIA
+1620 
-1630 QTEGEVKQRFSL
+1630 VKQRFSL

-1729 VDADAKRAF
+1729 VDAEAKRAF

-1778 QIAQYPEV
+1778 QITKYPEV

-1899 EMVQDGGQNRG
+1899 EMVQDGGQNRRDV
-1910 EADKMAMQDELDRK
+1910 DKMAMQDELDRK

-2042 RILQETR
+2042 RILRETK

-2146 GLRVIRYTGQKDRI
+2146 GLRVIRYTDNADRI

-2192 EREETQ
+2192 DREETQ
-2198 PEDVLGYADDMG
+2198 PEDVLGYADDTGTLYAQFAREKVYDNLGNAVLQKYTDSVGVERLAWIAAQMDMG
-2210 EPVLSE
+2210 DARSVAATELQNIRQVVKEDYAERFGEKLDQKPNLKEQRVNEYADRVMGDSFRAESFLRHAWEMVQGVGRTVAAEQRGTVQQTPQE

-2329 GVAKDSFRATPAL
+2329 GVAKDRFRATPAL

-2584 AREAEIQRVATELD
+2584 AREAEIQRVATDLD
-2598 LNAAESKWAQQ
+2598 LSAAESKWAQQ

-2944 MFKPAEFVDTMM
+2944 MFKPAEFVDTTM

-3082 GMCMN
+3082 GMSMN

-3103 MLNKASNAMFGVD
+3103 MFNKASNAMFGVD

-3129 WGNAVEDTLYN
+3129 WGNAAEDTLYN

-3176 AATEHGLISPE
+3176 AATEHGLLSPE

-3294 FIKINADDTLTT
+3294 FIKINADDTLTS

-3320 SLTDEQK
+3320 GLTDEQK

-3346 HATDAMFETL
+3346 HATDAMFEAL

-3424 TSKDEVFANMMDAG
+3424 TSKDEAFANMMDAG

-3479 GKKREAIRNGL
+3479 GKKREAIQNGL

-3583 MQYWKK
+3583 MQYWRK

-3635 AERDLYKAP
+3635 AERDLYRAP

>member
-75 AEWLAARKESKVQQ
+75 AEWIAARKESKVQQ

-98 RNVGALYKAATGMW
+98 RNVGSLYKAATGMW

-233 SMSSDE
+233 SMSADE

-291 QNAMLAA
+291 QDAMLAA

-303 TDRNTFGYELRYN
+303 EDRNTFGYELRYN

-380 DRYVKNAPA
+380 DRYAKNAPA

-397 TSDVVSQLETYR
+397 TSDVVGQLETYR

-485 AFENDLGDYFAAGGE
+485 AFENDLGDYFAEGGE
-500 ENINYQ
+500 ENISYQ

-541 IPALP
+541 ISGLT

-561 ATGTMESFAGG
+561 ATGTMANFAGG
-572 ARQVSPLVTSAA
+572 SRQVSPLVTNAA

-764 QMGKYAVEF
+764 QMEKYAVEF
-773 LAGDEDMMLANGWD
+773 LAGDEDLMLANGWD
-787 HVQRSAAKKSWAQ
+787 HVQRSTAKKSWAQ

-846 VDAKTFSAETLEENV
+846 VDSKTFSAETLEENV
-861 RQIRQAWDSAEEN
+861 RQIRQVWDSAEEN
-874 ATNFAMTGRMDA
+874 AANFAMTGRMDA

-892 RIAESYLDKAVQD
+892 RTAESYLDKAVQD

-918 ELSMINEGATA
+918 ELNMINEGATA
-929 TLQAYLNAR
+929 NLQAYLNAR
-938 YGEGTPQTE
+938 YGEGTPQAE
-947 TRQEPVQEA
+947 TQQETVQEA
-956 TQDVNVIRAE
+956 AQGVNTIRAE

-1005 GGMAAGAAAAEG
+1005 GGMAAGAEAAEG
-1017 ERRNAYAGAGE
+1017 ERRNTYAGAGE

-1074 AVIPESMYDDGMRE
+1074 AVIPESMYDDGMRA
-1088 AKQAGTALGVDV
+1088 AKQAGAELGVDV

-1138 DGGKLAQHELFHVR
+1138 DGGQLAQHELFHVR

-1214 GATHFTEAVQSEVQ
+1214 GATQFTETVQGEVQ

-1238 TSQETRGSPPANV
+1238 TSQETRGSPEGRFSLAGQKARTANSQTLQLAEQMEQEGASREEIWQETGWTRTMDGQSWRFEIDNSEAEYRGGGDAQFRKNHADYAEYQDLLQKMFEGTISESEMQRMEQLDDIWSGEYARLRERV
-1251 EERSGNPEK
+1251 ESGNATLADVLQHDSLYEAYPELRDVK
-1260 GKTFWEKMRAWKEG
+1260 VRLESDTGSKNGSYDPSTNTITISEDKPGDSAKVGTMLHEIQHAIQQIEGWESGASPEYWAAREYENGDTASDRAQELY
-1274 GAPDAAMEPSRTLQQ
+1274 SRTLNSLDKADQNKV
-1289 AGINEL
+1289 IRYNEL
-1295 ISLSSMLEKADGK
+1295 DREMEATFSADPESEAGK
-1308 SQTMRE
+1308 RYAKYE
-1314 AIYDNL
+1314 AEQDKLYEELYKNEWFRRLLDLQRKMENPQSAYYEM
-1320 KYLQDDLIRP
+1320 YLNTAGEIEARNVSERYR
-1330 MAVGKKGDTLYC
+1330 MAQEERRKTAPKGADENTLY
-1342 VVPAR
+1342 R
-1347 TSMDMPRVVEM
+1347 G
-1358 RKTNAGYEVEK
+1358 AGG
-1369 VSSLSNAAI
+1369 I
-1378 IKTLEGSDLLSANVQ
+1378 SA
-1393 ALDHAIQDFGYQTKA
+1393 
-1408 NAQLWVR
+1408 
-1415 PEKAKNGVP
+1415 E
-1424 FADIFEARDA
+1424 
-1434 RDFEAKFSLEEK
+1434 
-1446 QYARVIN
+1446 IN
-1453 EQLLENR
+1453 EQYKSDLERWDRGGRNGNERLILGTTGPILQNLGAEDGNIYLNGWKISKIMRTHKEMSLQTIEALPQVLENPAIVLASR
-1460 DRILEIEPVYE
+1460 AVDTENANTRLVM
-1471 LTGGEFA
+1471 F
-1478 QGDKKLSDAVMEEFE
+1478 GDVRAENGKAVQ
-1493 KFGGEV
+1493 V
-1499 EREGFGAIKFS
+1499 VL
-1510 KKRIKN
+1510 
-1516 DIMHGIGR
+1516 D
-1524 MKAMTFAAVPS
+1524 
-1535 VIQNGVEI
+1535 
-1543 GSEANWKGRGYD
+1543 
-1555 TYVFAAPAKFGETNL
+1555 L
-1570 LIGAVVTRDNR
+1570 L
-1581 ENKFYLHE
+1581 
-1589 VVDSEGNAIKIDRE
+1589 
-1603 TGEIK
+1603 
-1608 TSSAVADGWAST
+1608 
-1620 PDALSKDRIA
+1620 P
-1630 QTEGEVKQRFSL
+1630 TEGGYRFEGMQKVNSAYTKDGGRLSL
-1642 SEPVE
+1642 E
-1647 RAGNL
+1647 
-1652 IAEHNLTQEKLEKAL
+1652 
-1667 EIGAFP
+1667 
-1673 SPSIAIVQAEQG
+1673 
-1685 HTNYGDY
+1685 
-1692 SVVFPASTI
+1692 
-1701 DPEADS
+1701 DS
-1707 RNRVY
+1707 DVLY
-1712 GADAWTPTSSN
+1712 T
-1723 ATVEYR
+1723 
-1729 VDADAKRAF
+1729 DAKRAAQVL
-1738 ERSIRDLSGQ
+1738 RSLGYQSGSPDGSHKGGYIGSIAYD
-1748 VADGIFRGDST
+1748 ADGVKISGEKF
-1759 LGKAGI
+1759 
-1765 EEETTKTSREIAE
+1765 TS
-1778 QIAQYPEV
+1778 
-1786 KAAYLADKGENIS
+1786 
-1799 PVYKDRE
+1799 
-1806 YDNIGN
+1806 
-1812 AALQRYTDNVGV
+1812 
-1824 QNLARIIVQMYVGDA
+1824 
-1839 NSVAQAEL
+1839 
-1847 QRVRQ
+1847 
-1852 AIGEEY
+1852 
-1858 AERFARI
+1858 
-1865 LDRKPERKA
+1865 
-1874 ERVSEYAENKMYS
+1874 
-1887 GTRAEDFIRHAW
+1887 
-1899 EMVQDGGQNRG
+1899 
-1910 EADKMAMQDELDRK
+1910 
-1924 APTQKVAAWAEKRLQ
+1924 
-1939 DVIGEGGIYNNEDR
+1939 VIG
-1953 YTSRGDRRSFEQTH
+1953 T
-1967 WELNAENLVRAMA
+1967 
-1980 QAEERGANIMWYDA
+1980 
-1994 GGLLAAATPEYRSIS
+1994 
-2009 EIHADEGRLQTLEQ
+2009 LQ
-2023 EAYEGKVME
+2023 
-2032 LQQSLDNVVE
+2032 
-2042 RILQETR
+2042 
-2049 HKAYGYQDESQLI
+2049 
-2062 TEALIK
+2062 
-2068 TAQGGDSL
+2068 
-2076 QSIREGMAAEEYDID
+2076 
-2091 RATAMQIQELFQQAK
+2091 
-2106 EIPTSYF
+2106 
-2113 EAKPQRVVGF
+2113 
-2123 DEAVA
+2123 
-2128 LLAPASAPAD
+2128 
-2138 LMARAEDA
+2138 
-2146 GLRVIRYTGQKDRI
+2146 
-2160 RVANELPGV
+2160 

-2192 EREETQ
+2192 DREETQ
-2198 PEDVLGYADDMG
+2198 PEDVLGYADDTGTLYAQFAREKVYDNLGNAVLQKYTDSVGVERLAWIAAQMDMG
-2210 EPVLSE
+2210 DARSVAATELQNIRQVVKEDYAERFGEKLDQKPNLKEQRVNEYADRVMGDSFRAESFLRHAWEMVQGVGRTVAAEQRGTVQQTPQE

-2329 GVAKDSFRATPAL
+2329 GVAKDRFRATPAL

-2584 AREAEIQRVATELD
+2584 AREAEIQRVATDLD

-2919 DSDFITGKK
+2919 DSDFITGKR

-2944 MFKPAEFVDTMM
+2944 MFKPAEFVDTTM

-3082 GMCMN
+3082 GMSMN

-3103 MLNKASNAMFGVD
+3103 MFNKASNAMFGVD
-3116 LFDDVPTP
+3116 LFDNVPTP

-3176 AATEHGLISPE
+3176 AATEHGLLSPE

-3294 FIKINADDTLTT
+3294 FIKINADDTLTS

-3320 SLTDEQK
+3320 GLTDEQK

-3346 HATDAMFETL
+3346 HATDAMFEAL

-3479 GKKREAIRNGL
+3479 GKKREAIQNGL

-3583 MQYWKK
+3583 MQYWRK

-3635 AERDLYKAP
+3635 AERDLYRAP

>member
-112 GELRKAN
+112 GELRKEN
-119 EWQGLGVDAGIRQGY
+119 EWQGMGVDAGIQQGY
-134 QARVPVR
+134 RPKLPVR
-141 GGSQLQQQAE
+141 TGSQLQQQAE

-206 ESGTDAAAAKEKWDD
+206 ESGTDVAAAKEKWDD

-233 SMSSDE
+233 SMSADE

-291 QNAMLAA
+291 QDAMLSA

-303 TDRNTFGYELRYN
+303 EDRNTFGYELRYN

-369 QEQYDRYMQAL
+369 QEQYDRYMQVL
-380 DRYVKNAPA
+380 DRYAKNAPA

-418 ANEKGAEDALNSYPE
+418 ANEQAAEDALNSYPE

-485 AFENDLGDYFAAGGE
+485 AFENVLGDYFAEGGE
-500 ENINYQ
+500 KNINYQ

-541 IPALP
+541 ISGLT
-546 TAALEMAAASTIAGA
+546 TAALEMAASATIAGA
-561 ATGTMESFAGG
+561 ATGTMASFAGG
-572 ARQVSPLVTSAA
+572 GRQVSPLVTSAA
-584 TKAEKFAQMAKQGS
+584 TKAEKFAQMAKRGS

-709 DELRDEFISGF
+709 DELRDEFITGF
-720 ALAMILSIG
+720 ALAMVLSIG
-729 PDTAEVLAKN
+729 PDAAEVLAKN

-764 QMGKYAVEF
+764 QMEKYAVEF
-773 LAGDEDMMLANGWD
+773 LAGDEDLMLANGWD
-787 HVQRSAAKKSWAQ
+787 HVQRSEAKKSWAQ

-832 AERVIADARGSIEG
+832 AERVIANARGSIEG
-846 VDAKTFSAETLEENV
+846 VDSKTFSAETLEENV
-861 RQIRQAWDSAEEN
+861 RQIRKAWDSAEEN
-874 ATNFAMTGRMDA
+874 AANFAMTGRMDA

-892 RIAESYLDKAVQD
+892 RTAESYLDKAVQD

-929 TLQAYLNAR
+929 NLQAYLNAR
-938 YGEGTPQTE
+938 YGEGTPQAE
-947 TRQEPVQEA
+947 TQQETVQEA
-956 TQDVNVIRAE
+956 AQGVNTIRAE

-1005 GGMAAGAAAAEG
+1005 GGMAAGAEAAEG

-1074 AVIPESMYDDGMRE
+1074 AVIPESMYDDGMRA
-1088 AKQAGTALGVDV
+1088 AKQAGAELGVDV

-1214 GATHFTEAVQSEVQ
+1214 GATQFTETVQGEVQ
-1228 QSERASEPAQ
+1228 QRERASEPAQ
-1238 TSQETRGSPPANV
+1238 TSQETRGSPEGRFSLAGQKARTANSQTLQLAEQMEQEGASREEIWQETGWTRTMDGQSWRFEIDNSEAEYRGGGDAQFRKNHADYAEYQDLLQKMFEGTISESEMQRMEQLDDIWSGEYARLRERV
-1251 EERSGNPEK
+1251 ESGNATLADVLQHDSLYEAYPELRDVK
-1260 GKTFWEKMRAWKEG
+1260 VRLESDTGSKNG
-1274 GAPDAAMEPSRTLQQ
+1274 SYDPSTNT
-1289 AGINEL
+1289 IT
-1295 ISLSSMLEKADGK
+1295 ISEDKPGDSAKVGTMLHEI
-1308 SQTMRE
+1308 Q
-1314 AIYDNL
+1314 
-1320 KYLQDDLIRP
+1320 
-1330 MAVGKKGDTLYC
+1330 
-1342 VVPAR
+1342 
-1347 TSMDMPRVVEM
+1347 
-1358 RKTNAGYEVEK
+1358 
-1369 VSSLSNAAI
+1369 
-1378 IKTLEGSDLLSANVQ
+1378 
-1393 ALDHAIQDFGYQTKA
+1393 HAIQQIEGWESGASPEYWAAREYESGDTASDRAQELYSRILNSLDKA
-1408 NAQLWVR
+1408 DQNKVIRYNELDREMEATFSAD
-1415 PEKAKNGVP
+1415 PESEAGKRYAKYEEEQDKLYEELYKNEWFRRLLDLQRQMENPQSAYYEMYLNTAGE
-1424 FADIFEARDA
+1424 IEARNVSERYRLA
-1434 RDFEAKFSLEEK
+1434 QEERRK
-1446 QYARVIN
+1446 TAPKGADENTLYRGAGGISAEIN
-1453 EQLLENR
+1453 EQYKSDLERWDRGGRNGNERLILGTTGPILQNLGAEDGNIYLNGWKISKIMRTHKEMSLQTIEALPQVLENPAIVLASR
-1460 DRILEIEPVYE
+1460 AVDTENANTRLVM
-1471 LTGGEFA
+1471 F
-1478 QGDKKLSDAVMEEFE
+1478 GDVRAENGKAVQ
-1493 KFGGEV
+1493 V
-1499 EREGFGAIKFS
+1499 VL
-1510 KKRIKN
+1510 
-1516 DIMHGIGR
+1516 D
-1524 MKAMTFAAVPS
+1524 
-1535 VIQNGVEI
+1535 
-1543 GSEANWKGRGYD
+1543 
-1555 TYVFAAPAKFGETNL
+1555 L
-1570 LIGAVVTRDNR
+1570 L
-1581 ENKFYLHE
+1581 
-1589 VVDSEGNAIKIDRE
+1589 
-1603 TGEIK
+1603 
-1608 TSSAVADGWAST
+1608 
-1620 PDALSKDRIA
+1620 P
-1630 QTEGEVKQRFSL
+1630 TEGGYRFEGMQKVNSAYTKDGGRLSL
-1642 SEPVE
+1642 E
-1647 RAGNL
+1647 
-1652 IAEHNLTQEKLEKAL
+1652 
-1667 EIGAFP
+1667 
-1673 SPSIAIVQAEQG
+1673 
-1685 HTNYGDY
+1685 
-1692 SVVFPASTI
+1692 
-1701 DPEADS
+1701 DS
-1707 RNRVY
+1707 DVLY
-1712 GADAWTPTSSN
+1712 T
-1723 ATVEYR
+1723 
-1729 VDADAKRAF
+1729 DAKRAAQVL
-1738 ERSIRDLSGQ
+1738 RSLGYRSGSPDGSHKGGYIGSIAYD
-1748 VADGIFRGDST
+1748 ADGVKISGEKF
-1759 LGKAGI
+1759 
-1765 EEETTKTSREIAE
+1765 TS
-1778 QIAQYPEV
+1778 
-1786 KAAYLADKGENIS
+1786 
-1799 PVYKDRE
+1799 
-1806 YDNIGN
+1806 
-1812 AALQRYTDNVGV
+1812 
-1824 QNLARIIVQMYVGDA
+1824 
-1839 NSVAQAEL
+1839 
-1847 QRVRQ
+1847 
-1852 AIGEEY
+1852 
-1858 AERFARI
+1858 
-1865 LDRKPERKA
+1865 
-1874 ERVSEYAENKMYS
+1874 
-1887 GTRAEDFIRHAW
+1887 
-1899 EMVQDGGQNRG
+1899 
-1910 EADKMAMQDELDRK
+1910 
-1924 APTQKVAAWAEKRLQ
+1924 
-1939 DVIGEGGIYNNEDR
+1939 VIG
-1953 YTSRGDRRSFEQTH
+1953 T
-1967 WELNAENLVRAMA
+1967 
-1980 QAEERGANIMWYDA
+1980 
-1994 GGLLAAATPEYRSIS
+1994 
-2009 EIHADEGRLQTLEQ
+2009 LQ
-2023 EAYEGKVME
+2023 
-2032 LQQSLDNVVE
+2032 
-2042 RILQETR
+2042 
-2049 HKAYGYQDESQLI
+2049 
-2062 TEALIK
+2062 
-2068 TAQGGDSL
+2068 
-2076 QSIREGMAAEEYDID
+2076 
-2091 RATAMQIQELFQQAK
+2091 
-2106 EIPTSYF
+2106 
-2113 EAKPQRVVGF
+2113 
-2123 DEAVA
+2123 
-2128 LLAPASAPAD
+2128 
-2138 LMARAEDA
+2138 
-2146 GLRVIRYTGQKDRI
+2146 
-2160 RVANELPGV
+2160 

-2192 EREETQ
+2192 DREETQ
-2198 PEDVLGYADDMG
+2198 PEDVLGYADDTGTLYAQFAREKVYDNLGNAVLQKYTDSVGVERLAWIAAQMDMG
-2210 EPVLSE
+2210 DARSVAATELQNIRQVVKEDYAERFGEKLDQKPNLKEQRVNEYADRVMGDSSRAESFLRHAWEMVQGVGRTVAAEQRGTVQQTPPE

-2288 MYTPQEAANRLNAAK
+2288 IYTPQEAANRLNAAK

-3082 GMCMN
+3082 GMSMN

-3103 MLNKASNAMFGVD
+3103 MLNKASNAMFGTD

-3294 FIKINADDTLTT
+3294 FIKINADDTLTS

-3320 SLTDEQK
+3320 GLTDEQK

-3404 KAYTYAEVFG
+3404 KAYIYAEVFG
-3414 VTDKETGAKS
+3414 VADKETGAKS

-3555 KALSTVLSE
+3555 RALSTVLSE

-3583 MQYWKK
+3583 MQYWQK

-3635 AERDLYKAP
+3635 AERDLYRAP

>member
-1 MPRDAMAEWLAKRNA
+1 MAEWLAKRNA

-44 KKTTTALTGV
+44 RKTTTALTGV
-54 KTGKTEKSSTPVRQE
+54 KTGKTGKSSTPVRQE

-98 RNVGALYKAATGMW
+98 RNVGSLYKAATGMW

-141 GGSQLQQQAE
+141 GGSQLHQQAE

-233 SMSSDE
+233 SMSADE

-291 QNAMLAA
+291 QDAMLAA

-303 TDRNTFGYELRYN
+303 EDRNTFGYELRYN

-380 DRYVKNAPA
+380 DRYAKNAPA

-397 TSDVVSQLETYR
+397 TSDVVGQLETYR

-418 ANEKGAEDALNSYPE
+418 ANEQAAEDALNSYPE

-461 LEQLLVRGGGY
+461 LEQLLVHGGGY

-485 AFENDLGDYFAAGGE
+485 AFENDLGDYFAEGGE
-500 ENINYQ
+500 KNINYQ

-541 IPALP
+541 ISGLT
-546 TAALEMAAASTIAGA
+546 TAALEMAASFTIAGA
-561 ATGTMESFAGG
+561 ATGTMASFAGG
-572 ARQVSPLVTSAA
+572 GRQVSPLVTNAA

-720 ALAMILSIG
+720 ALAMVLSIG
-729 PDTAEVLAKN
+729 PDAAEVLAKN

-764 QMGKYAVEF
+764 QMEKYAVEF
-773 LAGDEDMMLANGWD
+773 LAGDEDLMLANGWD
-787 HVQRSAAKKSWAQ
+787 HVQRSTAKKSWAQ

-846 VDAKTFSAETLEENV
+846 VDSKTFSAETLEENV

-874 ATNFAMTGRMDA
+874 AANFAMTGRMDA

-892 RIAESYLDKAVQD
+892 RTAESYLDKAVQD

-918 ELSMINEGATA
+918 ELNMINEGATA
-929 TLQAYLNAR
+929 NLQAYLNAR
-938 YGEGTPQTE
+938 YGEGTPQAE
-947 TRQEPVQEA
+947 TQQETVQEA
-956 TQDVNVIRAE
+956 AQGVNTIRAE

-990 GGSQRDAGLGTGEQT
+990 GGSQRDAGLGTGEQA

-1017 ERRNAYAGAGE
+1017 ERRNTYTGAGE
-1028 NGPANRRANLRPEDA
+1028 NGPANRRANLRPEDE

-1074 AVIPESMYDDGMRE
+1074 AVIPESMYDDGMRA
-1088 AKQAGTALGVDV
+1088 AKQAGAELGVDV

-1214 GATHFTEAVQSEVQ
+1214 GATQFTEAVQSEVQ

-1238 TSQETRGSPPANV
+1238 TSQETRGSPEGRFSLAGQKARTANSQTLQLAEQMEQEGASREEIWQETGWTRTMDGQSWRFEIDNSEAEYRGGGDAQFRKNHADYAEYQDLLQKMFEGTISESEMQRMEQLDDIWSGEYARLRERV
-1251 EERSGNPEK
+1251 ESGNATLADVLQHDSLYEAYPELRDVK
-1260 GKTFWEKMRAWKEG
+1260 VRLESDTGSKNG
-1274 GAPDAAMEPSRTLQQ
+1274 SYDPSTNT
-1289 AGINEL
+1289 IT
-1295 ISLSSMLEKADGK
+1295 ISEDKPGDSAKVGTMLHEI
-1308 SQTMRE
+1308 Q
-1314 AIYDNL
+1314 
-1320 KYLQDDLIRP
+1320 
-1330 MAVGKKGDTLYC
+1330 
-1342 VVPAR
+1342 
-1347 TSMDMPRVVEM
+1347 
-1358 RKTNAGYEVEK
+1358 
-1369 VSSLSNAAI
+1369 
-1378 IKTLEGSDLLSANVQ
+1378 
-1393 ALDHAIQDFGYQTKA
+1393 HAIQQIEGWESGASPEYWAAREYENGDTASDRAQELYSRILNSLDKA
-1408 NAQLWVR
+1408 DQNKVIRYNELDREMEATFSAD
-1415 PEKAKNGVP
+1415 PESEAGKRYAKYEAEQDKLYEELYKNEWFRRLLDLQRKMENPQSAYYEMYLNTAGE
-1424 FADIFEARDA
+1424 IEARNVSERYRMA
-1434 RDFEAKFSLEEK
+1434 QEERRK
-1446 QYARVIN
+1446 TAPKGADENTLFRGAGGISAEIN
-1453 EQLLENR
+1453 EQYKSDLERWDKEGRNGNERLILGTTGPILQNLGAEDGNIYLNGWKISKIMHTHKEMSLRTFEALPQVLENPSLVLASR
-1460 DRILEIEPVYE
+1460 AVRTRGVNTRLVMFGDVRAENGKAVQVVLDLLPAEGGYRLDGMQKVNSAYTKDGGRLSLE
-1471 LTGGEFA
+1471 
-1478 QGDKKLSDAVMEEFE
+1478 DSDVLY
-1493 KFGGEV
+1493 
-1499 EREGFGAIKFS
+1499 
-1510 KKRIKN
+1510 
-1516 DIMHGIGR
+1516 
-1524 MKAMTFAAVPS
+1524 T
-1535 VIQNGVEI
+1535 
-1543 GSEANWKGRGYD
+1543 
-1555 TYVFAAPAKFGETNL
+1555 
-1570 LIGAVVTRDNR
+1570 
-1581 ENKFYLHE
+1581 
-1589 VVDSEGNAIKIDRE
+1589 
-1603 TGEIK
+1603 
-1608 TSSAVADGWAST
+1608 
-1620 PDALSKDRIA
+1620 
-1630 QTEGEVKQRFSL
+1630 
-1642 SEPVE
+1642 
-1647 RAGNL
+1647 
-1652 IAEHNLTQEKLEKAL
+1652 
-1667 EIGAFP
+1667 
-1673 SPSIAIVQAEQG
+1673 
-1685 HTNYGDY
+1685 
-1692 SVVFPASTI
+1692 
-1701 DPEADS
+1701 
-1707 RNRVY
+1707 
-1712 GADAWTPTSSN
+1712 
-1723 ATVEYR
+1723 
-1729 VDADAKRAF
+1729 DAKRAAQVL
-1738 ERSIRDLSGQ
+1738 RSLGYRSGSPDGLHKDGYIGSIAYA
-1748 VADGIFRGDST
+1748 ADGVKISGEKF
-1759 LGKAGI
+1759 
-1765 EEETTKTSREIAE
+1765 TS
-1778 QIAQYPEV
+1778 
-1786 KAAYLADKGENIS
+1786 
-1799 PVYKDRE
+1799 
-1806 YDNIGN
+1806 
-1812 AALQRYTDNVGV
+1812 
-1824 QNLARIIVQMYVGDA
+1824 
-1839 NSVAQAEL
+1839 
-1847 QRVRQ
+1847 
-1852 AIGEEY
+1852 
-1858 AERFARI
+1858 
-1865 LDRKPERKA
+1865 
-1874 ERVSEYAENKMYS
+1874 
-1887 GTRAEDFIRHAW
+1887 
-1899 EMVQDGGQNRG
+1899 
-1910 EADKMAMQDELDRK
+1910 
-1924 APTQKVAAWAEKRLQ
+1924 
-1939 DVIGEGGIYNNEDR
+1939 VIG
-1953 YTSRGDRRSFEQTH
+1953 T
-1967 WELNAENLVRAMA
+1967 
-1980 QAEERGANIMWYDA
+1980 
-1994 GGLLAAATPEYRSIS
+1994 
-2009 EIHADEGRLQTLEQ
+2009 LQ
-2023 EAYEGKVME
+2023 
-2032 LQQSLDNVVE
+2032 
-2042 RILQETR
+2042 
-2049 HKAYGYQDESQLI
+2049 
-2062 TEALIK
+2062 
-2068 TAQGGDSL
+2068 
-2076 QSIREGMAAEEYDID
+2076 
-2091 RATAMQIQELFQQAK
+2091 
-2106 EIPTSYF
+2106 
-2113 EAKPQRVVGF
+2113 
-2123 DEAVA
+2123 
-2128 LLAPASAPAD
+2128 
-2138 LMARAEDA
+2138 
-2146 GLRVIRYTGQKDRI
+2146 
-2160 RVANELPGV
+2160 

-2192 EREETQ
+2192 DREETQ
-2198 PEDVLGYADDMG
+2198 PEDVLGYADDRG

-2308 ADAAAYRN
+2308 ADAAAYRD

-2329 GVAKDSFRATPAL
+2329 GVAKDRFRATPAL

-2584 AREAEIQRVATELD
+2584 AREAEIQRVATDLD

-2614 TQKDGIKGEIDEKKC
+2614 TQKDGLKGEIDEKKC

-2919 DSDFITGKK
+2919 DSDFITGKR

-2944 MFKPAEFVDTMM
+2944 MFKPAEFVDTTM

-3082 GMCMN
+3082 GMSMN

-3103 MLNKASNAMFGVD
+3103 MFNKASNAMFGVD
-3116 LFDDVPTP
+3116 LFDNVPTP

-3176 AATEHGLISPE
+3176 AATEHGLLSPE

-3251 ATPQANAYWA
+3251 ATPEANAYWA
-3261 SGLSSLSTKDT
+3261 SGLSSLSAKDT

-3294 FIKINADDTLTT
+3294 FIKINADDTLTS

-3320 SLTDEQK
+3320 GLTDEQK

-3479 GKKREAIRNGL
+3479 GKKREAIQNGL

-3576 GIGAKIW
+3576 GISAKVW
-3583 MQYWKK
+3583 MKYWQQ

-3635 AERDLYKAP
+3635 AERDLYRAP

>member
-1 MPRDAMAEWLAKRNA
+1 MAEWLAKRNA

-44 KKTTTALTGV
+44 KKTITALTGV

-98 RNVGALYKAATGMW
+98 RNVGSLYKAATGMW

-119 EWQGLGVDAGIRQGY
+119 EWQGMGVDAGIQQGY
-134 QARVPVR
+134 RPKLPVR
-141 GGSQLQQQAE
+141 TGSQLQQQAE

-233 SMSSDE
+233 SMSADE
-239 YNKLVSEVYDAYDA
+239 YNKLVSEVYDTYDA

-369 QEQYDRYMQAL
+369 QEQYDRYMQVL
-380 DRYVKNAPA
+380 DRYAKNAPA

-409 QQREANGLR
+409 QQRETNGLR
-418 ANEKGAEDALNSYPE
+418 ANEQGAEDALNSYPE

-485 AFENDLGDYFAAGGE
+485 AFENDLGDYFAEGGE
-500 ENINYQ
+500 ENINYR

-541 IPALP
+541 ISGLT
-546 TAALEMAAASTIAGA
+546 TAALEMAASATIAGA
-561 ATGTMESFAGG
+561 ATGTMASFAGG
-572 ARQVSPLVTSAA
+572 GRQVSPLVTSAA
-584 TKAEKFAQMAKQGS
+584 TKAEKFAQMAKRGS

-653 GKVTELVY
+653 GKVTEFCY
-661 KMTNNETI
+661 KLFKNETI
-669 RKIVS
+669 RKIIS
-674 SAAFDRIGEGLEEVA
+674 SEFFDRIGEGLEEVA

-764 QMGKYAVEF
+764 QMEKYAVEF
-773 LAGDEDMMLANGWD
+773 LAGDEDLMLANGWD
-787 HVQRSAAKKSWAQ
+787 HVQRSTAKKSWAQ

-846 VDAKTFSAETLEENV
+846 VDAKTFSEETLEENV

-874 ATNFAMTGRMDA
+874 AKNFAMTGRMDA

-892 RIAESYLDKAVQD
+892 RTAESYLDKAVQD

-929 TLQAYLNAR
+929 NLQAYLNAR
-938 YGEGTPQTE
+938 YGEGTPKAE

-956 TQDVNVIRAE
+956 AQGVNTIRAE

-990 GGSQRDAGLGTGEQT
+990 GGSQRDAGLGAGEQT
-1005 GGMAAGAAAAEG
+1005 GGMAAGAAAAEA
-1017 ERRNAYAGAGE
+1017 ERRNTYAGAGE

-1088 AKQAGTALGVDV
+1088 AKQAGAELGVDV

-1123 AAAKRAVVSATDIQY
+1123 AAAKRAVVSTTDIQY

-1214 GATHFTEAVQSEVQ
+1214 GATQFAEAVQSEVQ

-1238 TSQETRGSPPANV
+1238 TSQETRGSPEGRFSLAGQKARTANSQTLQIAEQMEQEGASREEIWQETGWTRTMDGKNWRFEIDNSEAEYRGGGDAQFREAHADYAEYQDLLQKMFEGTISESEMQRMEQLDDIWSGEYARMRERV
-1251 EERSGNPEK
+1251 ESGNATLADVLQHDSLYEAYPELRDVK
-1260 GKTFWEKMRAWKEG
+1260 VRLESDTGSKNG
-1274 GAPDAAMEPSRTLQQ
+1274 SYDPRTNT
-1289 AGINEL
+1289 IT
-1295 ISLSSMLEKADGK
+1295 ISEDKPGDSAKVGTMLHEI
-1308 SQTMRE
+1308 Q
-1314 AIYDNL
+1314 
-1320 KYLQDDLIRP
+1320 
-1330 MAVGKKGDTLYC
+1330 
-1342 VVPAR
+1342 
-1347 TSMDMPRVVEM
+1347 
-1358 RKTNAGYEVEK
+1358 
-1369 VSSLSNAAI
+1369 
-1378 IKTLEGSDLLSANVQ
+1378 
-1393 ALDHAIQDFGYQTKA
+1393 HAIQQIEGWESGASPEYWAAREYESGDTASDRAQELYSRILNSLDKA
-1408 NAQLWVR
+1408 DQNKVIRYNELDREMEATFSAD
-1415 PEKAKNGVP
+1415 PESEAGKRYAKYEAEQDKLYEELYKNEWFRRLLDLQRQMENPQSAYYEMYLNTAGE
-1424 FADIFEARDA
+1424 IEARNVSERYRMA
-1434 RDFEAKFSLEEK
+1434 QEERRK
-1446 QYARVIN
+1446 TAPKGADENTLFRGGGGISAEIN
-1453 EQLLENR
+1453 EQYKSELERWDREGRNGNERLILGTTGPILQNLGAENGNIYLNGWKISKIMHTHKEMSMQTFEALPQVLENPSLVLASR
-1460 DRILEIEPVYE
+1460 AVRTRGANTRLVM
-1471 LTGGEFA
+1471 F
-1478 QGDKKLSDAVMEEFE
+1478 GDVRAENGKAVQ
-1493 KFGGEV
+1493 V
-1499 EREGFGAIKFS
+1499 VL
-1510 KKRIKN
+1510 
-1516 DIMHGIGR
+1516 D
-1524 MKAMTFAAVPS
+1524 
-1535 VIQNGVEI
+1535 
-1543 GSEANWKGRGYD
+1543 
-1555 TYVFAAPAKFGETNL
+1555 L
-1570 LIGAVVTRDNR
+1570 L
-1581 ENKFYLHE
+1581 
-1589 VVDSEGNAIKIDRE
+1589 
-1603 TGEIK
+1603 
-1608 TSSAVADGWAST
+1608 
-1620 PDALSKDRIA
+1620 P
-1630 QTEGEVKQRFSL
+1630 TEGGYRLDGMQKVNSAYTKDGGRLSL
-1642 SEPVE
+1642 E
-1647 RAGNL
+1647 
-1652 IAEHNLTQEKLEKAL
+1652 
-1667 EIGAFP
+1667 
-1673 SPSIAIVQAEQG
+1673 
-1685 HTNYGDY
+1685 
-1692 SVVFPASTI
+1692 
-1701 DPEADS
+1701 DS
-1707 RNRVY
+1707 DVLY
-1712 GADAWTPTSSN
+1712 T
-1723 ATVEYR
+1723 
-1729 VDADAKRAF
+1729 DAKRAAQVL
-1738 ERSIRDLSGQ
+1738 RSLGYRSGSP
-1748 VADGIFRGDST
+1748 DGLHKDGYIGSIAYDDDGVKISGEKF
-1759 LGKAGI
+1759 
-1765 EEETTKTSREIAE
+1765 TS
-1778 QIAQYPEV
+1778 
-1786 KAAYLADKGENIS
+1786 
-1799 PVYKDRE
+1799 
-1806 YDNIGN
+1806 
-1812 AALQRYTDNVGV
+1812 
-1824 QNLARIIVQMYVGDA
+1824 
-1839 NSVAQAEL
+1839 
-1847 QRVRQ
+1847 
-1852 AIGEEY
+1852 
-1858 AERFARI
+1858 
-1865 LDRKPERKA
+1865 
-1874 ERVSEYAENKMYS
+1874 
-1887 GTRAEDFIRHAW
+1887 
-1899 EMVQDGGQNRG
+1899 
-1910 EADKMAMQDELDRK
+1910 
-1924 APTQKVAAWAEKRLQ
+1924 
-1939 DVIGEGGIYNNEDR
+1939 VIG
-1953 YTSRGDRRSFEQTH
+1953 
-1967 WELNAENLVRAMA
+1967 
-1980 QAEERGANIMWYDA
+1980 
-1994 GGLLAAATPEYRSIS
+1994 P
-2009 EIHADEGRLQTLEQ
+2009 LQ
-2023 EAYEGKVME
+2023 
-2032 LQQSLDNVVE
+2032 
-2042 RILQETR
+2042 
-2049 HKAYGYQDESQLI
+2049 
-2062 TEALIK
+2062 
-2068 TAQGGDSL
+2068 
-2076 QSIREGMAAEEYDID
+2076 
-2091 RATAMQIQELFQQAK
+2091 
-2106 EIPTSYF
+2106 
-2113 EAKPQRVVGF
+2113 
-2123 DEAVA
+2123 
-2128 LLAPASAPAD
+2128 
-2138 LMARAEDA
+2138 
-2146 GLRVIRYTGQKDRI
+2146 
-2160 RVANELPGV
+2160 

-2192 EREETQ
+2192 DREETQ

-2527 DKVKGLNKAES
+2527 DKAKGLNKAES

-2584 AREAEIQRVATELD
+2584 AREAEIQRVATDLD

-2905 TAEFATGKLRQFQM
+2905 ALEFSTGKLRQFQM

-2968 IRDGKTHEEA
+2968 LRDGKTHEEA

-3082 GMCMN
+3082 GMSMN

-3176 AATEHGLISPE
+3176 AATEHGVISPE

-3424 TSKDEVFANMMDAG
+3424 TSKDEAFANMMDAG

-3479 GKKREAIRNGL
+3479 GKKREAIQNGL

>member
-98 RNVGALYKAATGMW
+98 RNVGSLYKAATGMW

-185 QTAEQHGQTIRQE
+185 QTPEQHGQTIRQE

-206 ESGTDAAAAKEKWDD
+206 ESGTDAVAAKEKWDD

-233 SMSSDE
+233 SMSADE

-380 DRYVKNAPA
+380 DRYAKNAPA

-485 AFENDLGDYFAAGGE
+485 AFENDLGDYFAEGGE

-541 IPALP
+541 ISGLT
-546 TAALEMAAASTIAGA
+546 TAALEMAASATIAGA
-561 ATGTMESFAGG
+561 ATGTMANFAGAG
-572 ARQVSPLVTSAA
+572 RQISPLVTSAA
-584 TKAEKFAQMAKQGS
+584 TKAEKFAQMAKRGS

-653 GKVTELVY
+653 GKVTEFCY
-661 KMTNNETI
+661 KLFKNETI
-669 RKIVS
+669 RKIIS
-674 SAAFDRIGEGLEEVA
+674 SEFFDRIGEGLEEVA

-764 QMGKYAVEF
+764 QMEKYAVEF
-773 LAGDEDMMLANGWD
+773 LAGDEDLMLANGWD
-787 HVQRSAAKKSWAQ
+787 HVQRSTAKKSWAQ

-846 VDAKTFSAETLEENV
+846 VDAKTFSEETLEENV

-874 ATNFAMTGRMDA
+874 AKNFAMTGRMDA

-892 RIAESYLDKAVQD
+892 RTAESYLDKAVQD

-929 TLQAYLNAR
+929 NLQAYLNAR
-938 YGEGTPQTE
+938 YGEGTPKAE

-956 TQDVNVIRAE
+956 AQGVNTIRAE

-990 GGSQRDAGLGTGEQT
+990 GGSQRDAGLGAGEQT
-1005 GGMAAGAAAAEG
+1005 GGMAAGAAAAEA
-1017 ERRNAYAGAGE
+1017 ERRNTYAGAGE

-1088 AKQAGTALGVDV
+1088 AKQAGAELGVDV

-1123 AAAKRAVVSATDIQY
+1123 AAAKRAVVSTTDIQY

-1214 GATHFTEAVQSEVQ
+1214 GATQFAEAVQSEVQ

-1238 TSQETRGSPPANV
+1238 TSQETRGSPEGRFSLAGQKARTANSQTLQIAEQMEQEGASREEIWQETGWTRTMDGKNWRFEIDNSEAEYRGGGDAQFREAHADYAEYQDLLQKMFEGTISESEMQRMEQLDDIWSGEYARMRERV
-1251 EERSGNPEK
+1251 ESGNATLADVLQHDSLYEAYPELRDVK
-1260 GKTFWEKMRAWKEG
+1260 VRLESDTGSKNG
-1274 GAPDAAMEPSRTLQQ
+1274 SYDPRTNT
-1289 AGINEL
+1289 IT
-1295 ISLSSMLEKADGK
+1295 ISEDKPGDSAKVGTMLHEI
-1308 SQTMRE
+1308 Q
-1314 AIYDNL
+1314 
-1320 KYLQDDLIRP
+1320 
-1330 MAVGKKGDTLYC
+1330 
-1342 VVPAR
+1342 
-1347 TSMDMPRVVEM
+1347 
-1358 RKTNAGYEVEK
+1358 
-1369 VSSLSNAAI
+1369 
-1378 IKTLEGSDLLSANVQ
+1378 
-1393 ALDHAIQDFGYQTKA
+1393 HAIQQIEGWESGASPEYWAAREYESGDTASDRAQELYSRILNSLDKA
-1408 NAQLWVR
+1408 DQNKVIRYNELDREMEATFSAD
-1415 PEKAKNGVP
+1415 PESEAGKRYAKYEAEQDKLYEELYKNEWFRRLLDLQRQMENPQSAYYEMYLNTAGE
-1424 FADIFEARDA
+1424 IEARNVSERYRMA
-1434 RDFEAKFSLEEK
+1434 QEERRK
-1446 QYARVIN
+1446 TAPKGADENTLFRGGGGISAEIN
-1453 EQLLENR
+1453 EQYKSELERWDREGRNGNERLILGTTGPILQNLGAENGNIYLNGWKISKIMHTHKEMSMQTFEALPQVLENPSLVLASR
-1460 DRILEIEPVYE
+1460 AVRTRGANTRLVM
-1471 LTGGEFA
+1471 F
-1478 QGDKKLSDAVMEEFE
+1478 GDVRAENGKAVQ
-1493 KFGGEV
+1493 V
-1499 EREGFGAIKFS
+1499 VL
-1510 KKRIKN
+1510 
-1516 DIMHGIGR
+1516 D
-1524 MKAMTFAAVPS
+1524 
-1535 VIQNGVEI
+1535 
-1543 GSEANWKGRGYD
+1543 
-1555 TYVFAAPAKFGETNL
+1555 L
-1570 LIGAVVTRDNR
+1570 L
-1581 ENKFYLHE
+1581 
-1589 VVDSEGNAIKIDRE
+1589 
-1603 TGEIK
+1603 
-1608 TSSAVADGWAST
+1608 
-1620 PDALSKDRIA
+1620 P
-1630 QTEGEVKQRFSL
+1630 TEGGYRLDGMQKVNSAYTKDGGRLSL
-1642 SEPVE
+1642 E
-1647 RAGNL
+1647 
-1652 IAEHNLTQEKLEKAL
+1652 
-1667 EIGAFP
+1667 
-1673 SPSIAIVQAEQG
+1673 
-1685 HTNYGDY
+1685 
-1692 SVVFPASTI
+1692 
-1701 DPEADS
+1701 DS
-1707 RNRVY
+1707 DVLY
-1712 GADAWTPTSSN
+1712 T
-1723 ATVEYR
+1723 
-1729 VDADAKRAF
+1729 DAKRAAQVL
-1738 ERSIRDLSGQ
+1738 RSLGYRSGSP
-1748 VADGIFRGDST
+1748 DGLHKDGYIGSIAYDDDGVKISGEKF
-1759 LGKAGI
+1759 
-1765 EEETTKTSREIAE
+1765 TS
-1778 QIAQYPEV
+1778 
-1786 KAAYLADKGENIS
+1786 
-1799 PVYKDRE
+1799 
-1806 YDNIGN
+1806 
-1812 AALQRYTDNVGV
+1812 
-1824 QNLARIIVQMYVGDA
+1824 
-1839 NSVAQAEL
+1839 
-1847 QRVRQ
+1847 
-1852 AIGEEY
+1852 
-1858 AERFARI
+1858 
-1865 LDRKPERKA
+1865 
-1874 ERVSEYAENKMYS
+1874 
-1887 GTRAEDFIRHAW
+1887 
-1899 EMVQDGGQNRG
+1899 
-1910 EADKMAMQDELDRK
+1910 
-1924 APTQKVAAWAEKRLQ
+1924 
-1939 DVIGEGGIYNNEDR
+1939 VIG
-1953 YTSRGDRRSFEQTH
+1953 
-1967 WELNAENLVRAMA
+1967 
-1980 QAEERGANIMWYDA
+1980 
-1994 GGLLAAATPEYRSIS
+1994 P
-2009 EIHADEGRLQTLEQ
+2009 LQ
-2023 EAYEGKVME
+2023 
-2032 LQQSLDNVVE
+2032 
-2042 RILQETR
+2042 
-2049 HKAYGYQDESQLI
+2049 
-2062 TEALIK
+2062 
-2068 TAQGGDSL
+2068 
-2076 QSIREGMAAEEYDID
+2076 
-2091 RATAMQIQELFQQAK
+2091 
-2106 EIPTSYF
+2106 
-2113 EAKPQRVVGF
+2113 
-2123 DEAVA
+2123 
-2128 LLAPASAPAD
+2128 
-2138 LMARAEDA
+2138 
-2146 GLRVIRYTGQKDRI
+2146 
-2160 RVANELPGV
+2160 

-2192 EREETQ
+2192 DREETQ

-2527 DKVKGLNKAES
+2527 DKAKGLNKAES

-2584 AREAEIQRVATELD
+2584 AREAEIQRVATDLD

-2905 TAEFATGKLRQFQM
+2905 ALEFSTGKLRQFQM

-2968 IRDGKTHEEA
+2968 LRDGKTHEEA

-3082 GMCMN
+3082 GMSMN

-3176 AATEHGLISPE
+3176 AATEHGVISTE

-3424 TSKDEVFANMMDAG
+3424 TSKDEAFANMMDAG

-3479 GKKREAIRNGL
+3479 GKKREAIQNGL

>member
-44 KKTTTALTGV
+44 RKTTTALTGV
-54 KTGKTEKSSTPVRQE
+54 KTGKTGKSSTPVRQE

-98 RNVGALYKAATGMW
+98 RNVGSLYKAATGMW

-141 GGSQLQQQAE
+141 GGSQLHQQAE

-233 SMSSDE
+233 SMSADE

-291 QNAMLAA
+291 QDAMLAA

-303 TDRNTFGYELRYN
+303 EDRNTFGYELRYN

-380 DRYVKNAPA
+380 DRYAKNAPA

-397 TSDVVSQLETYR
+397 TSDVVGQLETYR

-418 ANEKGAEDALNSYPE
+418 ANEQAAEDALNSYPE

-461 LEQLLVRGGGY
+461 LEQLLVHGGGY

-485 AFENDLGDYFAAGGE
+485 AFENDLGDYFAEGGE
-500 ENINYQ
+500 KNINYQ
-506 NPEWQEAKYQDWV
+506 NPEWREAKYQDWV

-541 IPALP
+541 ISGLT

-561 ATGTMESFAGG
+561 ATGTMANFAGG
-572 ARQVSPLVTSAA
+572 SRQVSPLVTNAA

-764 QMGKYAVEF
+764 QMEKYAVEF
-773 LAGDEDMMLANGWD
+773 LAGDEDLMLANGWD
-787 HVQRSAAKKSWAQ
+787 HVQRSEAKKSWAQ

-846 VDAKTFSAETLEENV
+846 VDSKTFSAETLEENV

-874 ATNFAMTGRMDA
+874 AANFAMTGRMDA

-892 RIAESYLDKAVQD
+892 RTAESYLDKAVQD

-929 TLQAYLNAR
+929 NLQAYLNAR
-938 YGEGTPQTE
+938 YGEGTPQAE
-947 TRQEPVQEA
+947 TQQETVQEA
-956 TQDVNVIRAE
+956 AQGVNTIRAE

-990 GGSQRDAGLGTGEQT
+990 GGSQRDAGLGTGEQA

-1017 ERRNAYAGAGE
+1017 ERRNTYTGAGE

-1074 AVIPESMYDDGMRE
+1074 AVVPESMYDDGMRE
-1088 AKQAGTALGVDV
+1088 AKQAGAELGVDV

-1138 DGGKLAQHELFHVR
+1138 DGGQLAQHELFHVR
-1152 ANKDPALVQ
+1152 ENKDPALVQ

-1214 GATHFTEAVQSEVQ
+1214 GATQFTDTVQGEVQ

-1238 TSQETRGSPPANV
+1238 TSQETRGSPEGRFSIQELENG
-1251 EERSGNPEK
+1251 ERIAVIEDGQDEFDRAKPSQYAAIAKRVIKREFV
-1260 GKTFWEKMRAWKEG
+1260 GKTLPLGSEDLAMIPPDAAGEYAYPAQRLITKNANNAKMRASAELNNLLEVSEFSHWARDLKKHPEATLGFDYYTTKFEVGGHLFEGLINIANSEKGRVFYDITKIKEIPG
-1274 GAPDAAMEPSRTLQQ
+1274 T
-1289 AGINEL
+1289 I
-1295 ISLSSMLEKADGK
+1295 EKRA
-1308 SQTMRE
+1308 T
-1314 AIYDNL
+1314 
-1320 KYLQDDLIRP
+1320 P
-1330 MAVGKKGDTLYC
+1330 MAQSASDSGDL
-1342 VVPAR
+1342 
-1347 TSMDMPRVVEM
+1347 SGES
-1358 RKTNAGYEVEK
+1358 
-1369 VSSLSNAAI
+1369 VSQN
-1378 IKTLEGSDLLSANVQ
+1378 Q
-1393 ALDHAIQDFGYQTKA
+1393 AD
-1408 NAQLWVR
+1408 
-1415 PEKAKNGVP
+1415 
-1424 FADIFEARDA
+1424 
-1434 RDFEAKFSLEEK
+1434 
-1446 QYARVIN
+1446 
-1453 EQLLENR
+1453 
-1460 DRILEIEPVYE
+1460 
-1471 LTGGEFA
+1471 
-1478 QGDKKLSDAVMEEFE
+1478 
-1493 KFGGEV
+1493 
-1499 EREGFGAIKFS
+1499 
-1510 KKRIKN
+1510 
-1516 DIMHGIGR
+1516 
-1524 MKAMTFAAVPS
+1524 
-1535 VIQNGVEI
+1535 
-1543 GSEANWKGRGYD
+1543 
-1555 TYVFAAPAKFGETNL
+1555 
-1570 LIGAVVTRDNR
+1570 
-1581 ENKFYLHE
+1581 
-1589 VVDSEGNAIKIDRE
+1589 
-1603 TGEIK
+1603 
-1608 TSSAVADGWAST
+1608 
-1620 PDALSKDRIA
+1620 
-1630 QTEGEVKQRFSL
+1630 VKQRFSL

-1729 VDADAKRAF
+1729 VDADAKRSF

-1953 YTSRGDRRSFEQTH
+1953 YTSRGDRRSFEKTH

-2146 GLRVIRYTGQKDRI
+2146 GLRVIRYTDNADRI

-2192 EREETQ
+2192 DREETQ

-2210 EPVLSE
+2210 EQVLSE
-2216 SYFRDWVQQQTN
+2216 SYFRDWVQQTN

-2288 MYTPQEAANRLNAAK
+2288 MYTPQGAANRLNAAK

-2584 AREAEIQRVATELD
+2584 AREAEIQRVATDLD

-2944 MFKPAEFVDTMM
+2944 MFKPAEFVDTTM

-2978 MRAADAY
+2978 MRSADAY

-3082 GMCMN
+3082 GMSMN

-3103 MLNKASNAMFGVD
+3103 MFNKASNAMFGVD
-3116 LFDDVPTP
+3116 LFDNVPTP

-3176 AATEHGLISPE
+3176 AATEHGLLSPE

-3219 GRTKGFGDKERLQ
+3219 GRTKGFRDKERLQ

-3294 FIKINADDTLTT
+3294 FIKINADDTLTS

-3320 SLTDEQK
+3320 GLTDEQK

-3346 HATDAMFETL
+3346 HATDAMFEAL

-3424 TSKDEVFANMMDAG
+3424 TSKDEAFANMMDAG

-3479 GKKREAIRNGL
+3479 GKKREAIQNGL

-3583 MQYWKK
+3583 MQYWRK

-3635 AERDLYKAP
+3635 AERDLYRAP

>member
-16 EKAAQRATPEH
+16 EKAAQRATPGH

-44 KKTTTALTGV
+44 RKTTTALTGV

-98 RNVGALYKAATGMW
+98 RNVGSLYKAATGMW

-158 TGPYRQRLTRVRGES
+158 TGPYRQRLTRSRGES

-233 SMSSDE
+233 SMSADE
-239 YNKLVSEVYDAYDA
+239 YNKLVSEVYDAYNA

-291 QNAMLAA
+291 QDAMLAA

-303 TDRNTFGYELRYN
+303 EDRNTFGYELRYN
-316 QSTTR
+316 QGTTR

-380 DRYVKNAPA
+380 DRYAKNAPA

-397 TSDVVSQLETYR
+397 TSDVVGQLETYR

-418 ANEKGAEDALNSYPE
+418 ANEQAAEDALNSYPE

-461 LEQLLVRGGGY
+461 LEQLLVHGGGY

-485 AFENDLGDYFAAGGE
+485 AFENDLGDYFAEGGE
-500 ENINYQ
+500 KNINYQ

-541 IPALP
+541 ISGLT

-561 ATGTMESFAGG
+561 ATGTMANFAGG
-572 ARQVSPLVTSAA
+572 SRQVSPLVTNAA

-764 QMGKYAVEF
+764 QMEKYAVEF
-773 LAGDEDMMLANGWD
+773 LAGDEDLMLANGWD
-787 HVQRSAAKKSWAQ
+787 HLQRSEAKKSWAQ

-846 VDAKTFSAETLEENV
+846 VDSKTFSAETLEENV
-861 RQIRQAWDSAEEN
+861 RQIRQAWDSAVEN
-874 ATNFAMTGRMDA
+874 AENFAMTGRMDA

-892 RIAESYLDKAVQD
+892 RTAESYLDKAVQD

-929 TLQAYLNAR
+929 NLQAYLNAR
-938 YGEGTPQTE
+938 YGEGTPQVE
-947 TRQEPVQEA
+947 TQKETVQEA
-956 TQDVNVIRAE
+956 AQGVNTIRAE

-990 GGSQRDAGLGTGEQT
+990 GGSQRDAGLGTREQT
-1005 GGMAAGAAAAEG
+1005 GGMAAGAAAAEA

-1074 AVIPESMYDDGMRE
+1074 AVIPESMYDDGMRA
-1088 AKQAGTALGVDV
+1088 AKQAGAELDVDV

-1138 DGGKLAQHELFHVR
+1138 DGGQLAQHELFHVR

-1214 GATHFTEAVQSEVQ
+1214 GATQFTETVQGEVQ

-1238 TSQETRGSPPANV
+1238 TSQETRGSPEGRFSLAGQKARTANSQTLQFAEQMEQEGASREEIWQETGWTRAMDGQSWRFEIDNSEAEYRGGGDAQFRKDHADYAEYQDLLQKMFEGTISESEMQRMEQLDDIWSGEYARLRERV
-1251 EERSGNPEK
+1251 ESGNATLADVLQHDSLYEAYPELRDVK
-1260 GKTFWEKMRAWKEG
+1260 VRLESDTGSKNGSYDPNTN
-1274 GAPDAAMEPSRTLQQ
+1274 T
-1289 AGINEL
+1289 IT
-1295 ISLSSMLEKADGK
+1295 ISEDKPGDSAKVGTMLHEI
-1308 SQTMRE
+1308 Q
-1314 AIYDNL
+1314 
-1320 KYLQDDLIRP
+1320 
-1330 MAVGKKGDTLYC
+1330 
-1342 VVPAR
+1342 
-1347 TSMDMPRVVEM
+1347 
-1358 RKTNAGYEVEK
+1358 
-1369 VSSLSNAAI
+1369 
-1378 IKTLEGSDLLSANVQ
+1378 
-1393 ALDHAIQDFGYQTKA
+1393 HAIQQIEGWESGASPEYWAAREYENGDTASDRAQELYSRILNSLDKA
-1408 NAQLWVR
+1408 DQNKVIRYNELDREMEATFSAD
-1415 PEKAKNGVP
+1415 PESEAGKRYAKYEAEQDKLYEELYKNEWFRRLLGLQRKMENP
-1424 FADIFEARDA
+1424 QSAYYEMYLNTAGEIEARNVSERYRMA
-1434 RDFEAKFSLEEK
+1434 QEERRK
-1446 QYARVIN
+1446 TAPKGADENTLYRGAGGISAEIN
-1453 EQLLENR
+1453 EQYKSDLERWDRGGRNGNERLILGTTGPILQNLGAEDGNIYLNGWKISKIMRTHKEMSLQTIEALPQVLENPAIVLASR
-1460 DRILEIEPVYE
+1460 AVDTENANTRLVM
-1471 LTGGEFA
+1471 F
-1478 QGDKKLSDAVMEEFE
+1478 GDVRAENGKAVQ
-1493 KFGGEV
+1493 V
-1499 EREGFGAIKFS
+1499 VL
-1510 KKRIKN
+1510 
-1516 DIMHGIGR
+1516 D
-1524 MKAMTFAAVPS
+1524 
-1535 VIQNGVEI
+1535 
-1543 GSEANWKGRGYD
+1543 
-1555 TYVFAAPAKFGETNL
+1555 L
-1570 LIGAVVTRDNR
+1570 L
-1581 ENKFYLHE
+1581 
-1589 VVDSEGNAIKIDRE
+1589 
-1603 TGEIK
+1603 
-1608 TSSAVADGWAST
+1608 
-1620 PDALSKDRIA
+1620 P
-1630 QTEGEVKQRFSL
+1630 TEGGYRFEGMQKVNSAYTKDGGRLSL
-1642 SEPVE
+1642 E
-1647 RAGNL
+1647 
-1652 IAEHNLTQEKLEKAL
+1652 
-1667 EIGAFP
+1667 
-1673 SPSIAIVQAEQG
+1673 
-1685 HTNYGDY
+1685 
-1692 SVVFPASTI
+1692 
-1701 DPEADS
+1701 DS
-1707 RNRVY
+1707 DVLY
-1712 GADAWTPTSSN
+1712 T
-1723 ATVEYR
+1723 
-1729 VDADAKRAF
+1729 DAKRAAQVL
-1738 ERSIRDLSGQ
+1738 RSLGYQSGSPDGSHKGGYIGSIAYD
-1748 VADGIFRGDST
+1748 ADGVKISGEKF
-1759 LGKAGI
+1759 
-1765 EEETTKTSREIAE
+1765 TS
-1778 QIAQYPEV
+1778 
-1786 KAAYLADKGENIS
+1786 
-1799 PVYKDRE
+1799 
-1806 YDNIGN
+1806 
-1812 AALQRYTDNVGV
+1812 
-1824 QNLARIIVQMYVGDA
+1824 
-1839 NSVAQAEL
+1839 
-1847 QRVRQ
+1847 
-1852 AIGEEY
+1852 
-1858 AERFARI
+1858 
-1865 LDRKPERKA
+1865 
-1874 ERVSEYAENKMYS
+1874 
-1887 GTRAEDFIRHAW
+1887 
-1899 EMVQDGGQNRG
+1899 
-1910 EADKMAMQDELDRK
+1910 
-1924 APTQKVAAWAEKRLQ
+1924 
-1939 DVIGEGGIYNNEDR
+1939 VIG
-1953 YTSRGDRRSFEQTH
+1953 T
-1967 WELNAENLVRAMA
+1967 
-1980 QAEERGANIMWYDA
+1980 
-1994 GGLLAAATPEYRSIS
+1994 
-2009 EIHADEGRLQTLEQ
+2009 LQ
-2023 EAYEGKVME
+2023 
-2032 LQQSLDNVVE
+2032 
-2042 RILQETR
+2042 
-2049 HKAYGYQDESQLI
+2049 
-2062 TEALIK
+2062 
-2068 TAQGGDSL
+2068 
-2076 QSIREGMAAEEYDID
+2076 
-2091 RATAMQIQELFQQAK
+2091 
-2106 EIPTSYF
+2106 
-2113 EAKPQRVVGF
+2113 
-2123 DEAVA
+2123 
-2128 LLAPASAPAD
+2128 
-2138 LMARAEDA
+2138 
-2146 GLRVIRYTGQKDRI
+2146 
-2160 RVANELPGV
+2160 

-2192 EREETQ
+2192 DREETQ
-2198 PEDVLGYADDMG
+2198 PEDVLGYADDTGTLYAQFAREKVYDNLGNAVLQKYTDSVGVERLAWIAAQMDMG
-2210 EPVLSE
+2210 DARSVAATELQNIRQVVKEDYAERFGEKLDQKPNLKEQRVNEYADRVMGDSSRAESFLRHAWEMVQGVGRTVAAEQRGTVQQTPPE

-2329 GVAKDSFRATPAL
+2329 GVAKDRFRATPAL

-2527 DKVKGLNKAES
+2527 DKAKGLNKAES

-2584 AREAEIQRVATELD
+2584 AREAEIQRVATDLD

-2944 MFKPAEFVDTMM
+2944 MFKPAEFVDTTM

-2978 MRAADAY
+2978 MRSADAY

-3082 GMCMN
+3082 GMSMN

-3103 MLNKASNAMFGVD
+3103 MFNKASNAMFGVD

-3129 WGNAVEDTLYN
+3129 WGNAAEDTLYN

-3176 AATEHGLISPE
+3176 AATEHGLLSPE

-3294 FIKINADDTLTT
+3294 FIKINADDTLTS

-3320 SLTDEQK
+3320 GLTDEQK

-3346 HATDAMFETL
+3346 HATDAMFEAL

-3424 TSKDEVFANMMDAG
+3424 TSKDEAFANMMDAG

-3479 GKKREAIRNGL
+3479 GKKREAIQNGL

-3583 MQYWKK
+3583 MQYWRK

-3635 AERDLYKAP
+3635 AERDLYRAP

>member
-16 EKAAQRATPEH
+16 EKAAQRATPGH

-44 KKTTTALTGV
+44 RKTTTALTGV

-98 RNVGALYKAATGMW
+98 RNVGSLYKAATGMW

-233 SMSSDE
+233 SMSADE

-291 QNAMLAA
+291 QDAMLAA

-303 TDRNTFGYELRYN
+303 EDRNTFGYELRYN

-380 DRYVKNAPA
+380 DRYAKNAPA

-397 TSDVVSQLETYR
+397 TSDVVGQLETYR

-418 ANEKGAEDALNSYPE
+418 ANEQAAEDALNSYPE

-461 LEQLLVRGGGY
+461 LEQLLVHGGGY

-485 AFENDLGDYFAAGGE
+485 AFENDLGDYFAEGGE
-500 ENINYQ
+500 KNINYQ

-541 IPALP
+541 ISGLT

-561 ATGTMESFAGG
+561 ATGTMANFAGG
-572 ARQVSPLVTSAA
+572 SRQVSPLVTNAA

-764 QMGKYAVEF
+764 QMEKYAVEF
-773 LAGDEDMMLANGWD
+773 LAGDEDLMLANGWD

-815 EAYWA
+815 EAYWS
-820 KTGEGKAYRGTD
+820 KTGAGKAYRGTD

-846 VDAKTFSAETLEENV
+846 VDAKTFSEETLEENV

-874 ATNFAMTGRMDA
+874 AANFAMTGRMDA

-892 RIAESYLDKAVQD
+892 RTAESYLDKAVQD

-929 TLQAYLNAR
+929 NLQAYLNAR

-947 TRQEPVQEA
+947 TEQETVQEA
-956 TQDVNVIRAE
+956 AQGVNTIRAE
-966 AENNAAVNAA
+966 AETNAAVNAA

-1074 AVIPESMYDDGMRE
+1074 AVIPESMYDDGMRA
-1088 AKQAGTALGVDV
+1088 AKQAGAELGVDV

-1123 AAAKRAVVSATDIQY
+1123 AAVKRAVVSATDIQY
-1138 DGGKLAQHELFHVR
+1138 DGGQLAQHELFHVR
-1152 ANKDPALVQ
+1152 GNKDPALVQ

-1214 GATHFTEAVQSEVQ
+1214 GATQFTEAVQSEVQ

-1238 TSQETRGSPPANV
+1238 TSQETRGSPEGRFSLAGQKARTANSQTLQLAEQMEQEGASSEEIWQETGWTRTMDGQSWRFEIDNSEAEYRGGGDAQFREAHADYAEYQDLLQKMFEGTISESEMQRMEQLDDIWSGEYARLRERV
-1251 EERSGNPEK
+1251 ESGNATLADVLQHDSLYEAYPELRDVK
-1260 GKTFWEKMRAWKEG
+1260 VRLESDTGSKNG
-1274 GAPDAAMEPSRTLQQ
+1274 SYDQRTNT
-1289 AGINEL
+1289 IT
-1295 ISLSSMLEKADGK
+1295 ISEDKPGDSAKVGTMLHEI
-1308 SQTMRE
+1308 Q
-1314 AIYDNL
+1314 
-1320 KYLQDDLIRP
+1320 
-1330 MAVGKKGDTLYC
+1330 
-1342 VVPAR
+1342 
-1347 TSMDMPRVVEM
+1347 
-1358 RKTNAGYEVEK
+1358 
-1369 VSSLSNAAI
+1369 
-1378 IKTLEGSDLLSANVQ
+1378 
-1393 ALDHAIQDFGYQTKA
+1393 HAIQQIEGWESGASPEYWAAREYENGDTASDRAQELYSRILNSLDKA
-1408 NAQLWVR
+1408 DQNKVIRYNELDREMEATFAAD
-1415 PEKAKNGVP
+1415 PESEAGKRYAKYEAEQDKLYEELYKNEWFRRLLDLQRQMENPQSAYYEMYLNTAGE
-1424 FADIFEARDA
+1424 IEARNVSERYRMA
-1434 RDFEAKFSLEEK
+1434 QEERRK
-1446 QYARVIN
+1446 TAPKGADENTLFRGAGGISAEIN
-1453 EQLLENR
+1453 EQYKSELERWDREGRNGNERLILGTTGPILQNLGAENGNIYLNGWKISKIMRTHKEMSLRTFEALPQVLENPSLVLASR
-1460 DRILEIEPVYE
+1460 AVRTRGANTRLVM
-1471 LTGGEFA
+1471 F
-1478 QGDKKLSDAVMEEFE
+1478 GDVRAENGKAVQ
-1493 KFGGEV
+1493 V
-1499 EREGFGAIKFS
+1499 VL
-1510 KKRIKN
+1510 
-1516 DIMHGIGR
+1516 D
-1524 MKAMTFAAVPS
+1524 
-1535 VIQNGVEI
+1535 
-1543 GSEANWKGRGYD
+1543 
-1555 TYVFAAPAKFGETNL
+1555 L
-1570 LIGAVVTRDNR
+1570 L
-1581 ENKFYLHE
+1581 
-1589 VVDSEGNAIKIDRE
+1589 
-1603 TGEIK
+1603 
-1608 TSSAVADGWAST
+1608 
-1620 PDALSKDRIA
+1620 P
-1630 QTEGEVKQRFSL
+1630 TEGGYRLDGMQKVNSAYTKDGGRLSL
-1642 SEPVE
+1642 E
-1647 RAGNL
+1647 
-1652 IAEHNLTQEKLEKAL
+1652 
-1667 EIGAFP
+1667 
-1673 SPSIAIVQAEQG
+1673 
-1685 HTNYGDY
+1685 
-1692 SVVFPASTI
+1692 
-1701 DPEADS
+1701 DS
-1707 RNRVY
+1707 NVLY
-1712 GADAWTPTSSN
+1712 T
-1723 ATVEYR
+1723 
-1729 VDADAKRAF
+1729 DAKRAAQVL
-1738 ERSIRDLSGQ
+1738 RSLGYRSGSPDGLHKDGYIGSIAYD
-1748 VADGIFRGDST
+1748 ADGVKISGEKF
-1759 LGKAGI
+1759 
-1765 EEETTKTSREIAE
+1765 TS
-1778 QIAQYPEV
+1778 
-1786 KAAYLADKGENIS
+1786 
-1799 PVYKDRE
+1799 
-1806 YDNIGN
+1806 
-1812 AALQRYTDNVGV
+1812 
-1824 QNLARIIVQMYVGDA
+1824 
-1839 NSVAQAEL
+1839 
-1847 QRVRQ
+1847 
-1852 AIGEEY
+1852 
-1858 AERFARI
+1858 
-1865 LDRKPERKA
+1865 
-1874 ERVSEYAENKMYS
+1874 
-1887 GTRAEDFIRHAW
+1887 
-1899 EMVQDGGQNRG
+1899 
-1910 EADKMAMQDELDRK
+1910 
-1924 APTQKVAAWAEKRLQ
+1924 
-1939 DVIGEGGIYNNEDR
+1939 VIG
-1953 YTSRGDRRSFEQTH
+1953 
-1967 WELNAENLVRAMA
+1967 
-1980 QAEERGANIMWYDA
+1980 
-1994 GGLLAAATPEYRSIS
+1994 P
-2009 EIHADEGRLQTLEQ
+2009 LQ
-2023 EAYEGKVME
+2023 
-2032 LQQSLDNVVE
+2032 
-2042 RILQETR
+2042 
-2049 HKAYGYQDESQLI
+2049 
-2062 TEALIK
+2062 
-2068 TAQGGDSL
+2068 
-2076 QSIREGMAAEEYDID
+2076 
-2091 RATAMQIQELFQQAK
+2091 
-2106 EIPTSYF
+2106 
-2113 EAKPQRVVGF
+2113 
-2123 DEAVA
+2123 
-2128 LLAPASAPAD
+2128 
-2138 LMARAEDA
+2138 
-2146 GLRVIRYTGQKDRI
+2146 
-2160 RVANELPGV
+2160 

-2178 DIRENGIRGKELAS
+2178 DIRKNGIRGKELAGD
-2192 EREETQ
+2192 REETQ
-2198 PEDVLGYADDMG
+2198 PEDVLGYADDRG
-2210 EPVLSE
+2210 EPILSE

-2550 VQRINQSPNKA
+2550 AQRINQSPNKA

-2584 AREAEIQRVATELD
+2584 AREAEIQRVATDLD

-2614 TQKDGIKGEIDEKKC
+2614 TQKDGLKGEIDEKKC

-2814 AELFAAEKNNT
+2814 AELFASEKNNT

-2905 TAEFATGKLRQFQM
+2905 ALEFSTGKLRQFQM

-3082 GMCMN
+3082 GMSMN

-3103 MLNKASNAMFGVD
+3103 MLNKASNAMFGTD

-3294 FIKINADDTLTT
+3294 FIKINADDTLTS

-3320 SLTDEQK
+3320 GLTDEQK

-3479 GKKREAIRNGL
+3479 GKKREAIQNGL

-3513 TDAKKVSDKL
+3513 ADAKKVSDKL

-3564 ETYDK
+3564 ETYNK

-3583 MQYWKK
+3583 MQYWRK

-3635 AERDLYKAP
+3635 AERDLYRAP

>member
-16 EKAAQRATPEH
+16 EKAAQRATPGH

-44 KKTTTALTGV
+44 RKTTTALTGV

-98 RNVGALYKAATGMW
+98 RNVGSLYKAATGMW

-233 SMSSDE
+233 SMSADE

-291 QNAMLAA
+291 QDAMLAA

-303 TDRNTFGYELRYN
+303 EDRNTFGYELRYN

-380 DRYVKNAPA
+380 DRYAKNAPA

-397 TSDVVSQLETYR
+397 TSDVVGQLETYR

-461 LEQLLVRGGGY
+461 LEQLLVHGGGY

-485 AFENDLGDYFAAGGE
+485 AFENDLGDYFAEGGE
-500 ENINYQ
+500 KNINYQ

-541 IPALP
+541 ISGLT

-561 ATGTMESFAGG
+561 ATGTMANFAG
-572 ARQVSPLVTSAA
+572 ASRQVSPLVTNAA

-764 QMGKYAVEF
+764 QMEKYAVEF
-773 LAGDEDMMLANGWD
+773 LAGDEDLMLANGWD
-787 HVQRSAAKKSWAQ
+787 HVQRSTAKKSWAQ

-846 VDAKTFSAETLEENV
+846 VDSKTFSAETLEENV

-874 ATNFAMTGRMDA
+874 AANFAMTGRMDA

-892 RIAESYLDKAVQD
+892 RTAESYLDKAVQD

-929 TLQAYLNAR
+929 NLQAYLNAR
-938 YGEGTPQTE
+938 YGEGTPQVE
-947 TRQEPVQEA
+947 TQQETVQEA
-956 TQDVNVIRAE
+956 AQGVNTIRAE

-990 GGSQRDAGLGTGEQT
+990 GGSQRDAGLGTGEQA

-1017 ERRNAYAGAGE
+1017 KRRNTYTGAGE

-1074 AVIPESMYDDGMRE
+1074 AVVPESMYDDGMRE
-1088 AKQAGTALGVDV
+1088 AKQAGAELGVDV

-1138 DGGKLAQHELFHVR
+1138 DGGQLAQHELFHVR

-1214 GATHFTEAVQSEVQ
+1214 GATQFTETVQSEVQ

-1238 TSQETRGSPPANV
+1238 TSQETRGSPEGRFSLAGQKARTANSQTLQLAEQMEQEGASREEIWKETGWTRTMDGQSWRFEIDNSEAEYRGGGDAQFRKNHADYAEYQDLLQKMFEGTISESEMQRMEQLDDIWSGEYARLRERV
-1251 EERSGNPEK
+1251 ESGNATLADVLQHDSLYEAYPELRDVK
-1260 GKTFWEKMRAWKEG
+1260 VRLESDTGSKNG
-1274 GAPDAAMEPSRTLQQ
+1274 SYDPSTNT
-1289 AGINEL
+1289 IT
-1295 ISLSSMLEKADGK
+1295 ISEDKPGDSAKVGTMLHEI
-1308 SQTMRE
+1308 Q
-1314 AIYDNL
+1314 
-1320 KYLQDDLIRP
+1320 
-1330 MAVGKKGDTLYC
+1330 
-1342 VVPAR
+1342 
-1347 TSMDMPRVVEM
+1347 
-1358 RKTNAGYEVEK
+1358 
-1369 VSSLSNAAI
+1369 
-1378 IKTLEGSDLLSANVQ
+1378 
-1393 ALDHAIQDFGYQTKA
+1393 HAIQQIEGWESGASPEYWAAREYENGDTASDRAQELYSRILNSLDKA
-1408 NAQLWVR
+1408 DQNKVIRYNELDREMEATFSAD
-1415 PEKAKNGVP
+1415 PESEAGKRYAKYEAEQDKLYEELYKNEWFRRLLDLQRKMENPQSAYYEMYLNTAGE
-1424 FADIFEARDA
+1424 IEARNVSERYRMA
-1434 RDFEAKFSLEEK
+1434 QEERRK
-1446 QYARVIN
+1446 TAPKGADENTLFRGAGGISAEIN
-1453 EQLLENR
+1453 EQYKSDLERWDKEGRNGNERLILGTTGPILQNLGAEDGNIYLNGWKISKIMHTHKEMSLRTFEALPQVLENPSLVLASR
-1460 DRILEIEPVYE
+1460 AVRTRGVNTRLVMFGDVRAENGKAVQVVLDLLPAEGGYRLDGMQKVNSAYTKDGGRLSLE
-1471 LTGGEFA
+1471 
-1478 QGDKKLSDAVMEEFE
+1478 DSDVLY
-1493 KFGGEV
+1493 
-1499 EREGFGAIKFS
+1499 
-1510 KKRIKN
+1510 
-1516 DIMHGIGR
+1516 
-1524 MKAMTFAAVPS
+1524 T
-1535 VIQNGVEI
+1535 
-1543 GSEANWKGRGYD
+1543 
-1555 TYVFAAPAKFGETNL
+1555 
-1570 LIGAVVTRDNR
+1570 
-1581 ENKFYLHE
+1581 
-1589 VVDSEGNAIKIDRE
+1589 
-1603 TGEIK
+1603 
-1608 TSSAVADGWAST
+1608 
-1620 PDALSKDRIA
+1620 
-1630 QTEGEVKQRFSL
+1630 
-1642 SEPVE
+1642 
-1647 RAGNL
+1647 
-1652 IAEHNLTQEKLEKAL
+1652 
-1667 EIGAFP
+1667 
-1673 SPSIAIVQAEQG
+1673 
-1685 HTNYGDY
+1685 
-1692 SVVFPASTI
+1692 
-1701 DPEADS
+1701 
-1707 RNRVY
+1707 
-1712 GADAWTPTSSN
+1712 
-1723 ATVEYR
+1723 
-1729 VDADAKRAF
+1729 DAKRAAQVL
-1738 ERSIRDLSGQ
+1738 RSLGYRSGSPDGLHKDGYIGSIAYA
-1748 VADGIFRGDST
+1748 ADGVKISGEKF
-1759 LGKAGI
+1759 
-1765 EEETTKTSREIAE
+1765 TS
-1778 QIAQYPEV
+1778 
-1786 KAAYLADKGENIS
+1786 
-1799 PVYKDRE
+1799 
-1806 YDNIGN
+1806 
-1812 AALQRYTDNVGV
+1812 
-1824 QNLARIIVQMYVGDA
+1824 
-1839 NSVAQAEL
+1839 
-1847 QRVRQ
+1847 
-1852 AIGEEY
+1852 
-1858 AERFARI
+1858 
-1865 LDRKPERKA
+1865 
-1874 ERVSEYAENKMYS
+1874 
-1887 GTRAEDFIRHAW
+1887 
-1899 EMVQDGGQNRG
+1899 
-1910 EADKMAMQDELDRK
+1910 
-1924 APTQKVAAWAEKRLQ
+1924 
-1939 DVIGEGGIYNNEDR
+1939 VIG
-1953 YTSRGDRRSFEQTH
+1953 T
-1967 WELNAENLVRAMA
+1967 
-1980 QAEERGANIMWYDA
+1980 
-1994 GGLLAAATPEYRSIS
+1994 
-2009 EIHADEGRLQTLEQ
+2009 LQ
-2023 EAYEGKVME
+2023 
-2032 LQQSLDNVVE
+2032 
-2042 RILQETR
+2042 
-2049 HKAYGYQDESQLI
+2049 
-2062 TEALIK
+2062 
-2068 TAQGGDSL
+2068 
-2076 QSIREGMAAEEYDID
+2076 
-2091 RATAMQIQELFQQAK
+2091 
-2106 EIPTSYF
+2106 
-2113 EAKPQRVVGF
+2113 
-2123 DEAVA
+2123 
-2128 LLAPASAPAD
+2128 
-2138 LMARAEDA
+2138 
-2146 GLRVIRYTGQKDRI
+2146 
-2160 RVANELPGV
+2160 

-2192 EREETQ
+2192 DREETQ
-2198 PEDVLGYADDMG
+2198 PEDVLGYADDRG

-2527 DKVKGLNKAES
+2527 DKAKGLNKAES

-2584 AREAEIQRVATELD
+2584 AREAEIQRVATDLD

-2751 RALENYTRLGGKND
+2751 RALENYTRLGGRND

-3082 GMCMN
+3082 GMSMN

-3163 MPDLFGKGKDLWD
+3163 MPDMFGKGKDLWD
-3176 AATEHGLISPE
+3176 AATEHGVISPE

-3589 KAELSADKDANG
+3589 KAELSADKDENG

-3621 TAEQKDLLYRAEGY
+3621 TTEQKDLLYRAEGY

>member
-98 RNVGALYKAATGMW
+98 RNVGSLYKAATGMW

-233 SMSSDE
+233 SMSADE
-239 YNKLVSEVYDAYDA
+239 YNKLVSEVYDTYDA

-291 QNAMLAA
+291 QDAMLAA

-303 TDRNTFGYELRYN
+303 EDRNTFGYELRYN

-369 QEQYDRYMQAL
+369 QEQYDRYMQVL
-380 DRYVKNAPA
+380 DRYAKNAPA

-485 AFENDLGDYFAAGGE
+485 AIENDLGDYFAEGGE

-541 IPALP
+541 ISGLT

-561 ATGTMESFAGG
+561 ATGTMANFAGG
-572 ARQVSPLVTSAA
+572 SRQVSPLVTSAA

-695 ALDYALTGEADLSW
+695 ALDYALTGEANLSW

-764 QMGKYAVEF
+764 QMEKYAVEF
-773 LAGDEDMMLANGWD
+773 LAGDEDLMLANGWD

-815 EAYWA
+815 EAYWS
-820 KTGEGKAYRGTD
+820 KTGAGKAYRGTD

-846 VDAKTFSAETLEENV
+846 VDAKTFSEETLEENV

-874 ATNFAMTGRMDA
+874 AANFAMTGRMDA

-892 RIAESYLDKAVQD
+892 RTAESYLDKAVQD

-929 TLQAYLNAR
+929 NLQAYLNAR

-947 TRQEPVQEA
+947 TEQETVQEA
-956 TQDVNVIRAE
+956 AQGVNTIRAE
-966 AENNAAVNAA
+966 AETNAAVNAA

-1028 NGPANRRANLRPEDA
+1028 NGLANRRANLRPEDA

-1074 AVIPESMYDDGMRE
+1074 AVIPESMYDDGMRA
-1088 AKQAGTALGVDV
+1088 AKQAGAELGVDV

-1123 AAAKRAVVSATDIQY
+1123 AAVKRAVVSATDIQY
-1138 DGGKLAQHELFHVR
+1138 DGGQLAQHELFHVR
-1152 ANKDPALVQ
+1152 GNKDPALVQ

-1214 GATHFTEAVQSEVQ
+1214 GATQFTEAVQSEVQ

-1238 TSQETRGSPPANV
+1238 TSQETRGSPEGRFSLAGQKARTANSQTLQLAEQMEQEGASSEEIWQETGWTRTMDGQSWRFEIDNSEAEYRGGGDAQFREDHADYAEYQDLLQKMFEGTISESEMQRMEKLDDIWSGEYARLRERV
-1251 EERSGNPEK
+1251 ESGNATLADVLEHDSLYEAYPELRNVK
-1260 GKTFWEKMRAWKEG
+1260 VRLESDTGSKNG
-1274 GAPDAAMEPSRTLQQ
+1274 SYDPSTNT
-1289 AGINEL
+1289 IT
-1295 ISLSSMLEKADGK
+1295 ISEDKPGDSAKVGTMLHEI
-1308 SQTMRE
+1308 Q
-1314 AIYDNL
+1314 
-1320 KYLQDDLIRP
+1320 
-1330 MAVGKKGDTLYC
+1330 
-1342 VVPAR
+1342 
-1347 TSMDMPRVVEM
+1347 
-1358 RKTNAGYEVEK
+1358 
-1369 VSSLSNAAI
+1369 
-1378 IKTLEGSDLLSANVQ
+1378 
-1393 ALDHAIQDFGYQTKA
+1393 HAIQQIEGWESGASPEYWAAREYEGGDTASDRAQELYSRILTSLDKA
-1408 NAQLWVR
+1408 DQNKVIRYNELDREMEATFTAD
-1415 PEKAKNGVP
+1415 PESEAGKRYAKYEAEQDKLYEELYKNEWFRRLLDLQRKMENPQSAYYEMYLNTAGE
-1424 FADIFEARDA
+1424 IEARNVSERYRMA
-1434 RDFEAKFSLEEK
+1434 QEERRK
-1446 QYARVIN
+1446 TAPKGADENTLFRGGGGISAEIN
-1453 EQLLENR
+1453 EQYKSDLERWDRGGRNGNERLILGTTGPVLQNLGAEDGNIYLNGWKISKIMRTHKEMSLQTIEALPQVLENPAIVLASR
-1460 DRILEIEPVYE
+1460 AVDTENANTRLVM
-1471 LTGGEFA
+1471 F
-1478 QGDKKLSDAVMEEFE
+1478 GDVRAENGKAVQ
-1493 KFGGEV
+1493 V
-1499 EREGFGAIKFS
+1499 VL
-1510 KKRIKN
+1510 
-1516 DIMHGIGR
+1516 D
-1524 MKAMTFAAVPS
+1524 
-1535 VIQNGVEI
+1535 
-1543 GSEANWKGRGYD
+1543 
-1555 TYVFAAPAKFGETNL
+1555 L
-1570 LIGAVVTRDNR
+1570 L
-1581 ENKFYLHE
+1581 
-1589 VVDSEGNAIKIDRE
+1589 
-1603 TGEIK
+1603 
-1608 TSSAVADGWAST
+1608 
-1620 PDALSKDRIA
+1620 P
-1630 QTEGEVKQRFSL
+1630 TEGGYRFEGMQKVNSAYTKDGGRLSL
-1642 SEPVE
+1642 E
-1647 RAGNL
+1647 
-1652 IAEHNLTQEKLEKAL
+1652 
-1667 EIGAFP
+1667 
-1673 SPSIAIVQAEQG
+1673 
-1685 HTNYGDY
+1685 
-1692 SVVFPASTI
+1692 
-1701 DPEADS
+1701 DS
-1707 RNRVY
+1707 NVLY
-1712 GADAWTPTSSN
+1712 T
-1723 ATVEYR
+1723 
-1729 VDADAKRAF
+1729 DAKRAAQVL
-1738 ERSIRDLSGQ
+1738 RSLGYRSGSPDGSHKDGYIGSIAYD
-1748 VADGIFRGDST
+1748 ADGVKISGEKF
-1759 LGKAGI
+1759 
-1765 EEETTKTSREIAE
+1765 TS
-1778 QIAQYPEV
+1778 
-1786 KAAYLADKGENIS
+1786 
-1799 PVYKDRE
+1799 
-1806 YDNIGN
+1806 
-1812 AALQRYTDNVGV
+1812 
-1824 QNLARIIVQMYVGDA
+1824 
-1839 NSVAQAEL
+1839 
-1847 QRVRQ
+1847 
-1852 AIGEEY
+1852 
-1858 AERFARI
+1858 
-1865 LDRKPERKA
+1865 
-1874 ERVSEYAENKMYS
+1874 
-1887 GTRAEDFIRHAW
+1887 
-1899 EMVQDGGQNRG
+1899 
-1910 EADKMAMQDELDRK
+1910 
-1924 APTQKVAAWAEKRLQ
+1924 
-1939 DVIGEGGIYNNEDR
+1939 VIG
-1953 YTSRGDRRSFEQTH
+1953 
-1967 WELNAENLVRAMA
+1967 
-1980 QAEERGANIMWYDA
+1980 
-1994 GGLLAAATPEYRSIS
+1994 P
-2009 EIHADEGRLQTLEQ
+2009 LQ
-2023 EAYEGKVME
+2023 
-2032 LQQSLDNVVE
+2032 
-2042 RILQETR
+2042 
-2049 HKAYGYQDESQLI
+2049 
-2062 TEALIK
+2062 
-2068 TAQGGDSL
+2068 
-2076 QSIREGMAAEEYDID
+2076 
-2091 RATAMQIQELFQQAK
+2091 
-2106 EIPTSYF
+2106 
-2113 EAKPQRVVGF
+2113 
-2123 DEAVA
+2123 
-2128 LLAPASAPAD
+2128 
-2138 LMARAEDA
+2138 
-2146 GLRVIRYTGQKDRI
+2146 
-2160 RVANELPGV
+2160 
-2169 KFSVQEELQ
+2169 KFSVQEDLQ

-2192 EREETQ
+2192 DREETQ
-2198 PEDVLGYADDMG
+2198 PEDVLGYADDRG

-2956 STIAARAAYLDA
+2956 STIAARAEYLDA

-3082 GMCMN
+3082 GMSMN

-3103 MLNKASNAMFGVD
+3103 MLNKASNAMFGTD

-3294 FIKINADDTLTT
+3294 FIKINADDTLTS

-3320 SLTDEQK
+3320 GLTDEQK

-3424 TSKDEVFANMMDAG
+3424 TSKDEAFANMMDAG

-3479 GKKREAIRNGL
+3479 GKKREAIQNGL

-3555 KALSTVLSE
+3555 RALSTVLSE

-3583 MQYWKK
+3583 MQYWQK

-3635 AERDLYKAP
+3635 AERDLYRAP

>member
-44 KKTTTALTGV
+44 KKTTTALTGA
-54 KTGKTEKSSTPVRQE
+54 KTRKTEKSSTPVRQE

-98 RNVGALYKAATGMW
+98 RNVGSLYKAATGMW

-185 QTAEQHGQTIRQE
+185 QTAEQHGKTIRQE

-233 SMSSDE
+233 SMSADE
-239 YNKLVSEVYDAYDA
+239 YNKLVSDVYDAYDA

-267 QKWTDALRGPV
+267 QKWTDELRGPV

-380 DRYVKNAPA
+380 DRYAKNAPA
-389 TRAVSGYG
+389 TRTVSGYG

-485 AFENDLGDYFAAGGE
+485 AFENDLGDYFAEGGE

-541 IPALP
+541 ISGLT

-561 ATGTMESFAGG
+561 ATGTMANFAGG
-572 ARQVSPLVTSAA
+572 SRQVSPLVTNAA

-607 INSYGEAE
+607 INAYGEAE

-653 GKVTELVY
+653 GKVTEFVY

-764 QMGKYAVEF
+764 QMEKYAVEF
-773 LAGDEDMMLANGWD
+773 LAGDEDLMLANGWD

-800 AVNEYNTVYRNLVDA
+800 AMNEYNTVYRNLVDA

-846 VDAKTFSAETLEENV
+846 VDSKTFSAETLEENV

-874 ATNFAMTGRMDA
+874 AANFAMTGRMDA

-892 RIAESYLDKAVQD
+892 RTAESYLDKAVQD

-929 TLQAYLNAR
+929 NLQAYLNAR
-938 YGEGTPQTE
+938 YGEGTPKVE
-947 TRQEPVQEA
+947 TQQETVQEA
-956 TQDVNVIRAE
+956 AQDVNVIRAE

-1028 NGPANRRANLRPEDA
+1028 NGTANRRANLRPEDA

-1074 AVIPESMYDDGMRE
+1074 AVIPESMYDDGMRA
-1088 AKQAGTALGVDV
+1088 AKQAGAELGVDV

-1123 AAAKRAVVSATDIQY
+1123 AAAKRVVVSATNIQY
-1138 DGGKLAQHELFHVR
+1138 DGGQLALHELFHVR

-1187 SGAYQSMEDVY
+1187 SGAYKSMEDVY

-1208 MNRFRA
+1208 MNRYRA
-1214 GATHFTEAVQSEVQ
+1214 GATQFTETVQGEVQ
-1228 QSERASEPAQ
+1228 QSERASESAQ
-1238 TSQETRGSPPANV
+1238 TSQETREIPAISRKPATLMAQSAPTFGNLS
-1251 EERSGNPEK
+1251 EES
-1260 GKTFWEKMRAWKEG
+1260 
-1274 GAPDAAMEPSRTLQQ
+1274 
-1289 AGINEL
+1289 I
-1295 ISLSSMLEKADGK
+1295 
-1308 SQTMRE
+1308 
-1314 AIYDNL
+1314 
-1320 KYLQDDLIRP
+1320 LQD
-1330 MAVGKKGDTLYC
+1330 
-1342 VVPAR
+1342 
-1347 TSMDMPRVVEM
+1347 
-1358 RKTNAGYEVEK
+1358 
-1369 VSSLSNAAI
+1369 
-1378 IKTLEGSDLLSANVQ
+1378 Q
-1393 ALDHAIQDFGYQTKA
+1393 AD
-1408 NAQLWVR
+1408 
-1415 PEKAKNGVP
+1415 
-1424 FADIFEARDA
+1424 
-1434 RDFEAKFSLEEK
+1434 
-1446 QYARVIN
+1446 
-1453 EQLLENR
+1453 
-1460 DRILEIEPVYE
+1460 
-1471 LTGGEFA
+1471 
-1478 QGDKKLSDAVMEEFE
+1478 
-1493 KFGGEV
+1493 
-1499 EREGFGAIKFS
+1499 
-1510 KKRIKN
+1510 
-1516 DIMHGIGR
+1516 
-1524 MKAMTFAAVPS
+1524 
-1535 VIQNGVEI
+1535 
-1543 GSEANWKGRGYD
+1543 
-1555 TYVFAAPAKFGETNL
+1555 
-1570 LIGAVVTRDNR
+1570 
-1581 ENKFYLHE
+1581 
-1589 VVDSEGNAIKIDRE
+1589 
-1603 TGEIK
+1603 
-1608 TSSAVADGWAST
+1608 
-1620 PDALSKDRIA
+1620 
-1630 QTEGEVKQRFSL
+1630 VKQRFSM

-1701 DPEADS
+1701 NPEADS

-1824 QNLARIIVQMYVGDA
+1824 QNLAWIIAQMDMGDA
-1839 NSVAQAEL
+1839 QSVAQAEL

-1887 GTRAEDFIRHAW
+1887 SMRAEDFIRHAW
-1899 EMVQDGGQNRG
+1899 EMVQDGGQIRG
-1910 EADKMAMQDELDRK
+1910 DVDKMAMQDELDRK
-1924 APTQKVAAWAEKRLQ
+1924 APTQDVAVWAEKQLQ

-1967 WELNAENLVRAMA
+1967 WELNAENIVRAMA

-2042 RILQETR
+2042 RILQETK

-2146 GLRVIRYTGQKDRI
+2146 GLRVIRYTGQEDRI

-2169 KFSVQEELQ
+2169 KFSMQEELQ
-2178 DIRENGIRGKELAS
+2178 DIRENGIRGKELAGD
-2192 EREETQ
+2192 REETQ

-2329 GVAKDSFRATPAL
+2329 GVAKDRFRATPAL

-2527 DKVKGLNKAES
+2527 DKAKGLNKTES

-2571 KMETAQKASPDAE
+2571 KIETAQKASPDAE
-2584 AREAEIQRVATELD
+2584 AREAEIQRVATDLD

-2614 TQKDGIKGEIDEKKC
+2614 TKKDGLKGEIDEKKC

-2814 AELFAAEKNNT
+2814 AELFAAEENNT

-2944 MFKPAEFVDTMM
+2944 MFKPVEFVDTMM

-3082 GMCMN
+3082 GMSMN

-3176 AATEHGLISPE
+3176 AATEHGVISPE

-3379 ENLSTNDKNRQK
+3379 ENLSTNDKNRKK

-3414 VTDKETGAKS
+3414 VADKETGAKS

-3479 GKKREAIRNGL
+3479 GKKREAIQNGL

-3555 KALSTVLSE
+3555 RALSTVLSE

-3583 MQYWKK
+3583 LQYWQK

-3621 TAEQKDLLYRAEGY
+3621 TTEQKDLLYRAEGY